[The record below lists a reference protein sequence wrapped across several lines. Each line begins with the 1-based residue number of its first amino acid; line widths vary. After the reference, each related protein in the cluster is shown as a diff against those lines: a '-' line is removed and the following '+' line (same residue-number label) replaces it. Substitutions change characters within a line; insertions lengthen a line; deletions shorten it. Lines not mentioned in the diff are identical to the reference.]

1 MVCAEF
7 SVCFWHCSWSSHF
20 CPRLRWQRIRR
31 GLTKPSPRPSQWTGT
46 RRRPIPPAQEQPKNE
61 NPPAPEEPKTF
72 TVTYTDGVGGAVF
85 DNEVHSNL
93 PSGTATPAFSG
104 SLAREGYTFAGWN
117 PAVAETVTADVT
129 YAAKWEEGKTGP
141 RRVTLPTIPG
151 PDVDLAALDTGHKI
165 DVRFTVLYVGDEFNI
180 GYNYGSSE
188 KTKFV
193 CQYKTNHSDTAYNN
207 HTIAISD
214 IKAAASRASVN
225 SGYQIVGW
233 SKESNANPTTWSLN
247 KSGTTAC
254 NKGSTIYL
262 VAKNPNP
269 TTKYT
274 YTLNYDA
281 NGGTGAPSAD
291 SWSTTDASIRYH
303 SFTVKNTIPTREG
316 YVFKGWK
323 AKDGADT
330 IYAGGALCSVSQQ
343 GNDVVKN
350 GNTWTRTLYAVWEE
364 AVPSKPEWSDI
375 RREMQKVSV
384 HVTCINPD
392 VNHTEKTY
400 SYKESNDDTIGSVQ
414 DSAGSY
420 TCTVTVH
427 LGRYRLQYNQDFNRE
442 HEFASSLTA
451 DVVLQY
457 NGTGWVIASAL
468 PLELKLTCGSAPTPN
483 PPGSDVLNSLKVL
496 VKCDSKTYHFEKP
509 YKMDDGDYRLEK
521 VDDNTYTVIV
531 LADKY
536 VEKYNA
542 VYPGHTL
549 FDNNTKTIKLVY
561 RYGAWTV
568 VGSNGV
574 TFNVSCEQKYTVT
587 YTDGVDG
594 EVIFA
599 DQVSYKKPGEKTPK
613 FRGTPTRTGY
623 KFIGWEPAVVG
634 TVTANA
640 TYTAQWVS
648 ISDLDPAPELVSSLY
663 MNFQCT
669 NENASHDHRSEMIA
683 IGYGIGAGG
692 VIVTDAA
699 GNPVYNKD
707 GNITA
712 VITFYQDSGFLNEY
726 NKRTGVAHRYADY
739 EPKTKSVDGVLIGE
753 VFHMYKKD
761 YPVVF
766 DVVCGSLYTVTYKDG
781 TNGTVFADDVHSNL
795 NANAAT
801 PAFVGGT
808 PTRPGYVFTGWN
820 PAVAATVTGN
830 ATYTAV
836 WEKDANGNGK
846 PDKDEEK
853 YTVTYTDGVEN
864 EEIFAD
870 ETYSDLLSGT
880 ATPAFNGTPTRKG
893 YAFTGWN
900 PAVAATVTGNATY
913 AAVWEEA
920 APPKPDKPTPPTDE
934 IGGATVAVKCITGHG
949 DLSWK
954 IDSSTFT
961 VGEVTGDDTTGY
973 TCTVTVQ
980 AEVYVNAFNSDKK
993 ANGVKHTLADDAE
1006 KTFTM
1011 TYVNGAWTG
1020 PTNPAVTFE
1029 VKCEEELVPVHLV
1042 IYRNGD
1048 TSKAYKDVALES
1060 QPKGH
1065 VIDLS
1070 TIDIAD
1076 YYTGNYE
1083 FYGWYDDGA
1092 WNNYKAN
1099 PANPPAGLK
1108 EKTVNGWTN
1117 LKCMVYDKYQVVYFQ
1132 SEEALR
1138 DFQND
1143 HSKTEGRLYSTT
1155 ALFGSTLPTADAP
1168 TPTRT
1173 GYTFKFWSREG
1184 QNGDV
1189 TGQTVNGWTNL
1200 YAVWEKNT
1208 YTVTYTDGVD
1218 GEAFADQA
1226 YTAKYED
1233 ATPAFEGTPTRKG
1246 FVFDGWNPE
1255 VAETVTEDVTYTAQW
1270 KPVQPDKKAIEGA
1283 IGRGVAVVCDNQNV
1297 KHGAKAYKVTLG
1309 EYTASNVMGTA
1320 ADGYTCTVT
1329 VRAAKFIEKYSSDM
1343 SDAVHTLI
1351 AGEPAEKTIEL
1362 KWNGEKWVAETEL
1375 PVTFH
1380 TLCPPEQPSKKDI
1393 EGAIGRGV
1401 KIVCDNQNV
1410 KHGGKDYKPTQ
1421 GEYTVSD
1428 VTGTA
1433 SEGYT
1438 CTITVKAA
1446 KIIEKYSSDMGKT
1459 HALIVGEQAEKTVE
1473 LKWDGE
1479 KWVAKTELPIT
1490 FHVECPPEK
1499 PTYDELKGLGIN
1511 AKVDCTTTTAHN
1523 GKSYTLIEDTYNVS
1537 DPERKGTAYTC
1548 ILTVNAKDYVA
1559 KYNAEENVGP
1569 HTLDDRDSKTIEL
1582 TWNGEKWT
1590 AAETSVTFNVKCEL
1604 LTVTYTDGVK
1614 GEEVFA
1620 DVVYND
1626 IPYGTNTPAFGTK
1639 DPTRKG
1645 YKFLGWEPVVADT
1658 VTENATY
1665 VAQWEKLYT
1674 VTYTDGAKG
1683 KAFEDQVFTDLESGT
1698 KTPEFNGTPTRKGY
1712 KFLGWE
1718 PVVAD
1723 TVTENVTY
1731 TAPVGRTLH
1740 RYLHRRREGQG
1751 VQGSGLQRS

>member
-1 MVCAEF
+1 MKNHGLRRIFSLFLALFMVFTLLPTTALAED
-7 SVCFWHCSWSSHF
+7 
-20 CPRLRWQRIRR
+20 
-31 GLTKPSPRPSQWTGT
+31 TTGADET
-46 RRRPIPPAQEQPKNE
+46 QPKTVAVDEGEKKTDPPAQEQPKNE
-61 NPPAPEEPKTF
+61 NPPAPEDPKTF

-104 SLAREGYTFAGWN
+104 SLAREGYTFVGWN

-233 SKESNANPTTWSLN
+233 SKESNANPTTWPLN

-291 SWSTTDASIRYH
+291 SWSTTDAAIRYH

-323 AKDGADT
+323 ANDGSDT
-330 IYAGGALCSVSQQ
+330 IYTGGMTCAVSQY

-364 AVPSKPEWSDI
+364 A
-375 RREMQKVSV
+375 
-384 HVTCINPD
+384 T
-392 VNHTEKTY
+392 
-400 SYKESNDDTIGSVQ
+400 
-414 DSAGSY
+414 
-420 TCTVTVH
+420 
-427 LGRYRLQYNQDFNRE
+427 
-442 HEFASSLTA
+442 
-451 DVVLQY
+451 
-457 NGTGWVIASAL
+457 
-468 PLELKLTCGSAPTPN
+468 
-483 PPGSDVLNSLKVL
+483 
-496 VKCDSKTYHFEKP
+496 
-509 YKMDDGDYRLEK
+509 
-521 VDDNTYTVIV
+521 
-531 LADKY
+531 
-536 VEKYNA
+536 
-542 VYPGHTL
+542 
-549 FDNNTKTIKLVY
+549 
-561 RYGAWTV
+561 
-568 VGSNGV
+568 
-574 TFNVSCEQKYTVT
+574 
-587 YTDGVDG
+587 
-594 EVIFA
+594 
-599 DQVSYKKPGEKTPK
+599 
-613 FRGTPTRTGY
+613 
-623 KFIGWEPAVVG
+623 
-634 TVTANA
+634 
-640 TYTAQWVS
+640 
-648 ISDLDPAPELVSSLY
+648 
-663 MNFQCT
+663 
-669 NENASHDHRSEMIA
+669 
-683 IGYGIGAGG
+683 
-692 VIVTDAA
+692 
-699 GNPVYNKD
+699 
-707 GNITA
+707 
-712 VITFYQDSGFLNEY
+712 
-726 NKRTGVAHRYADY
+726 
-739 EPKTKSVDGVLIGE
+739 
-753 VFHMYKKD
+753 
-761 YPVVF
+761 
-766 DVVCGSLYTVTYKDG
+766 
-781 TNGTVFADDVHSNL
+781 
-795 NANAAT
+795 
-801 PAFVGGT
+801 
-808 PTRPGYVFTGWN
+808 
-820 PAVAATVTGN
+820 
-830 ATYTAV
+830 
-836 WEKDANGNGK
+836 
-846 PDKDEEK
+846 
-853 YTVTYTDGVEN
+853 
-864 EEIFAD
+864 
-870 ETYSDLLSGT
+870 
-880 ATPAFNGTPTRKG
+880 
-893 YAFTGWN
+893 
-900 PAVAATVTGNATY
+900 
-913 AAVWEEA
+913 
-920 APPKPDKPTPPTDE
+920 PPKPDKPTAPGE
-934 IGGATVAVKCITGHG
+934 G
-949 DLSWK
+949 DLSGL
-954 IDSSTFT
+954 IGNIT
-961 VGEVTGDDTTGY
+961 VNCTNGKAAHELKAKGYTLISGSYTTNEVAGDAENGYTYTVTINSQKYVEQFDADTGAAHDPKDASATVTLKHTDNGWAVESGAPVVFNVACVTEIVPPARPGAEDLSNLKAPVDVTCTTKPETHAAVHFSLRGGTYTIGDVAGNETDGY
-973 TCTVTVQ
+973 TCDITVT
-980 AEVYVNAFNSDKK
+980 ADKYVARYNMDY
-993 ANGVKHTLADDAE
+993 GKHTLTGDNT
-1006 KTFTM
+1006 KTLTLK
-1011 TYVNGAWTG
+1011 YVEGQW
-1020 PTNPAVTFE
+1020 AVDTPITFPVE
-1029 VKCEEELVPVHLV
+1029 CEEELFPVHLV

-1083 FYGWYDDGA
+1083 FYGWYDDGLF
-1092 WNNYKAN
+1092 NIYKSD

-1117 LKCMVYDKYQVVYFQ
+1117 LKCMVYDKFQVVYFQ
-1132 SEEALR
+1132 SEEAWR
-1138 DFQND
+1138 DYQND

-1208 YTVTYTDGVD
+1208 YTVTYTDGVN

-1233 ATPAFEGTPTRKG
+1233 ATPAFEGTPARAGYKFLGWEPTVAETVTENATYVAQWEKLYTVTYTDGVGEKAFKDDVHSDLEKDTPTPAFSGGTPTRKG

-1309 EYTASNVMGTA
+1309 EYTVSNVMGTA
-1320 ADGYTCTVT
+1320 ADGYTCTIT

-1410 KHGGKDYKPTQ
+1410 NHWGKDYKPTQ

-1523 GKSYTLIEDTYNVS
+1523 GKSYTLIEGTYNVS

-1614 GEEVFA
+1614 GEEVFE
-1620 DVVYND
+1620 DVVYKD
-1626 IPYGTNTPAFGTK
+1626 IPYGTSTPAFGTK
-1639 DPTRKG
+1639 DPTREG
-1645 YKFLGWEPVVADT
+1645 YKFVGWEPEVAET
-1658 VTENATY
+1658 VTKNVTY
-1665 VAQWEKLYT
+1665 TAKWEKLYT
-1674 VTYTDGAKG
+1674 VTYTDGVKG
-1683 KAFEDQVFTDLESGT
+1683 KAFKDQVYKDLESGT
-1698 KTPEFNGTPTRKGY
+1698 DTPKFDGKPTRKGY
-1712 KFLGWE
+1712 TFTGWS
-1718 PVVAD
+1718 PKVTD
-1723 TVTENVTY
+1723 TVTKDVTY
-1731 TAPVGRTLH
+1731 VAQWKSVKNGKDNIPKTGDSEIVMVL
-1740 RYLHRRREGQG
+1740 
-1751 VQGSGLQRS
+1751 GSVLLFSFCGAAAVSVYDRKRKHF

>member
-1 MVCAEF
+1 MVFTLLPTTALAED
-7 SVCFWHCSWSSHF
+7 
-20 CPRLRWQRIRR
+20 
-31 GLTKPSPRPSQWTGT
+31 TTGADET
-46 RRRPIPPAQEQPKNE
+46 QPKTVVVNEGEKKTDPPAQEQPKNE

-72 TVTYTDGVGGAVF
+72 TVTYIDGADGAVF
-85 DNEVHSNL
+85 PNQVYRDLS
-93 PSGTATPAFSG
+93 SGTPTPAFSG
-104 SLAREGYTFAGWN
+104 TPAREGYTFAGWN
-117 PAVAETVTADVT
+117 PAVAETVTANVT
-129 YAAKWEEGKTGP
+129 YVAQWEAGKTSA

-151 PDVDLAALDTGHKI
+151 PDVDPAALNTGHKI

-188 KTKFV
+188 KTQFV

-291 SWSTTDASIRYH
+291 SWSTTDAAIRYH

-323 AKDGADT
+323 ANDGSDT
-330 IYAGGALCSVSQQ
+330 IYTGGMTCAVSQY

-364 AVPSKPEWSDI
+364 A
-375 RREMQKVSV
+375 
-384 HVTCINPD
+384 T
-392 VNHTEKTY
+392 
-400 SYKESNDDTIGSVQ
+400 
-414 DSAGSY
+414 
-420 TCTVTVH
+420 
-427 LGRYRLQYNQDFNRE
+427 
-442 HEFASSLTA
+442 
-451 DVVLQY
+451 
-457 NGTGWVIASAL
+457 
-468 PLELKLTCGSAPTPN
+468 
-483 PPGSDVLNSLKVL
+483 
-496 VKCDSKTYHFEKP
+496 
-509 YKMDDGDYRLEK
+509 
-521 VDDNTYTVIV
+521 
-531 LADKY
+531 
-536 VEKYNA
+536 
-542 VYPGHTL
+542 
-549 FDNNTKTIKLVY
+549 
-561 RYGAWTV
+561 
-568 VGSNGV
+568 
-574 TFNVSCEQKYTVT
+574 
-587 YTDGVDG
+587 
-594 EVIFA
+594 
-599 DQVSYKKPGEKTPK
+599 
-613 FRGTPTRTGY
+613 
-623 KFIGWEPAVVG
+623 
-634 TVTANA
+634 
-640 TYTAQWVS
+640 
-648 ISDLDPAPELVSSLY
+648 
-663 MNFQCT
+663 
-669 NENASHDHRSEMIA
+669 
-683 IGYGIGAGG
+683 
-692 VIVTDAA
+692 
-699 GNPVYNKD
+699 
-707 GNITA
+707 
-712 VITFYQDSGFLNEY
+712 
-726 NKRTGVAHRYADY
+726 
-739 EPKTKSVDGVLIGE
+739 
-753 VFHMYKKD
+753 
-761 YPVVF
+761 
-766 DVVCGSLYTVTYKDG
+766 
-781 TNGTVFADDVHSNL
+781 
-795 NANAAT
+795 
-801 PAFVGGT
+801 
-808 PTRPGYVFTGWN
+808 
-820 PAVAATVTGN
+820 
-830 ATYTAV
+830 
-836 WEKDANGNGK
+836 
-846 PDKDEEK
+846 
-853 YTVTYTDGVEN
+853 
-864 EEIFAD
+864 
-870 ETYSDLLSGT
+870 
-880 ATPAFNGTPTRKG
+880 
-893 YAFTGWN
+893 
-900 PAVAATVTGNATY
+900 
-913 AAVWEEA
+913 
-920 APPKPDKPTPPTDE
+920 PPKPDKPTAPGE
-934 IGGATVAVKCITGHG
+934 G
-949 DLSWK
+949 DLSGL
-954 IDSSTFT
+954 IGNIT
-961 VGEVTGDDTTGY
+961 VNCTNGKAAHELKAKGYTLISGSYTTNEVAGDAENGYTYTVTINSQKYVEQFDADTGAAHDPKDASATVTLKYTDNGWTVTSGTPVVFNVACVTEIVPPARPGAEDLSNLKAPVDVTCTTKPETHAAVHFSLRGGTYTIGDVAGNETDGY
-973 TCTVTVQ
+973 TCDITVT
-980 AEVYVNAFNSDKK
+980 ADKYVARYNMDY
-993 ANGVKHTLADDAE
+993 GKHTLTGDNT
-1006 KTFTM
+1006 KTLTLK
-1011 TYVNGAWTG
+1011 YVEGQW
-1020 PTNPAVTFE
+1020 AVDTPITFPVE
-1029 VKCEEELVPVHLV
+1029 CEEELVPVHLV

-1083 FYGWYDDGA
+1083 FYGWYDDGLF
-1092 WNNYKAN
+1092 NIYKSD

-1132 SEEALR
+1132 SEEAWR

-1208 YTVTYTDGVD
+1208 YTVTYTDGVN

-1233 ATPAFEGTPTRKG
+1233 ATPAFEGTPARAGYKFLGWEPTVAETVTENATYVAQWEKLYTVTYTDGVGEKAFKDDVHSDLEKDTPTPAFSGGTPTRKG

-1309 EYTASNVMGTA
+1309 EYTVSNVMGTA

-1343 SDAVHTLI
+1343 GDAVHTLI

-1410 KHGGKDYKPTQ
+1410 NHWGKDYKPTQ

-1459 HALIVGEQAEKTVE
+1459 HDLIIGEAAEKTVE

-1499 PTYDELKGLGIN
+1499 PTYDDLKELGIDT
-1511 AKVDCTTTTAHN
+1511 KVHCATTTAHTDAT
-1523 GKSYTLIEDTYNVS
+1523 YALIGGTYEIS
-1537 DPERKGTAYTC
+1537 DPARKGTVYTC
-1548 ILTVNAKDYVA
+1548 TLTVKAKDYVA

-1614 GEEVFA
+1614 GEEVFE
-1620 DVVYND
+1620 DVVYKD
-1626 IPYGTNTPAFGTK
+1626 IPYGTSTPAFGTK

-1645 YKFLGWEPVVADT
+1645 YKFVGWEPEVAET
-1658 VTENATY
+1658 VTKNVTY
-1665 VAQWEKLYT
+1665 TAKWEKLYT
-1674 VTYTDGAKG
+1674 VTYTDGVKG
-1683 KAFEDQVFTDLESGT
+1683 KAFKDQVYSDLEAGT
-1698 KTPEFNGTPTRKGY
+1698 DTPKFDGKPTRKGY
-1712 KFLGWE
+1712 TFTGWS
-1718 PVVAD
+1718 PKVTD
-1723 TVTENVTY
+1723 TVTKDVTY
-1731 TAPVGRTLH
+1731 VAQWKSVKNGKDNIPKTGDSEIVMVL
-1740 RYLHRRREGQG
+1740 
-1751 VQGSGLQRS
+1751 GSVLLFSFCGAAAVSVYDRKRKHF

>member
-31 GLTKPSPRPSQWTGT
+31 GLTEPSPRPSQWTGA
-46 RRRPIPPAQEQPKNE
+46 RRRPTPPAQEQPKNE
-61 NPPAPEEPKTF
+61 NPPAPEDPKTF

-85 DNEVHSNL
+85 DNDVHSNL

-104 SLAREGYTFAGWN
+104 SLAREGYTFVGWN

-129 YAAKWEEGKTGP
+129 YAAQWEEGKTNA
-141 RRVTLPTIPG
+141 RRVPLPTIPK
-151 PDVDLAALDTGHKI
+151 PDPAPADLNTGHKI

-323 AKDGADT
+323 ANDGSDT
-330 IYAGGALCSVSQQ
+330 IYTGGMTCAVSQY

-364 AVPSKPEWSDI
+364 A
-375 RREMQKVSV
+375 
-384 HVTCINPD
+384 
-392 VNHTEKTY
+392 
-400 SYKESNDDTIGSVQ
+400 
-414 DSAGSY
+414 
-420 TCTVTVH
+420 
-427 LGRYRLQYNQDFNRE
+427 
-442 HEFASSLTA
+442 
-451 DVVLQY
+451 
-457 NGTGWVIASAL
+457 
-468 PLELKLTCGSAPTPN
+468 
-483 PPGSDVLNSLKVL
+483 
-496 VKCDSKTYHFEKP
+496 
-509 YKMDDGDYRLEK
+509 
-521 VDDNTYTVIV
+521 
-531 LADKY
+531 
-536 VEKYNA
+536 
-542 VYPGHTL
+542 
-549 FDNNTKTIKLVY
+549 
-561 RYGAWTV
+561 
-568 VGSNGV
+568 
-574 TFNVSCEQKYTVT
+574 
-587 YTDGVDG
+587 
-594 EVIFA
+594 
-599 DQVSYKKPGEKTPK
+599 
-613 FRGTPTRTGY
+613 
-623 KFIGWEPAVVG
+623 
-634 TVTANA
+634 
-640 TYTAQWVS
+640 
-648 ISDLDPAPELVSSLY
+648 
-663 MNFQCT
+663 
-669 NENASHDHRSEMIA
+669 
-683 IGYGIGAGG
+683 
-692 VIVTDAA
+692 
-699 GNPVYNKD
+699 
-707 GNITA
+707 
-712 VITFYQDSGFLNEY
+712 
-726 NKRTGVAHRYADY
+726 
-739 EPKTKSVDGVLIGE
+739 
-753 VFHMYKKD
+753 
-761 YPVVF
+761 
-766 DVVCGSLYTVTYKDG
+766 
-781 TNGTVFADDVHSNL
+781 
-795 NANAAT
+795 
-801 PAFVGGT
+801 
-808 PTRPGYVFTGWN
+808 
-820 PAVAATVTGN
+820 
-830 ATYTAV
+830 
-836 WEKDANGNGK
+836 
-846 PDKDEEK
+846 
-853 YTVTYTDGVEN
+853 
-864 EEIFAD
+864 
-870 ETYSDLLSGT
+870 
-880 ATPAFNGTPTRKG
+880 
-893 YAFTGWN
+893 
-900 PAVAATVTGNATY
+900 
-913 AAVWEEA
+913 
-920 APPKPDKPTPPTDE
+920 APPKPDKPTAPGE
-934 IGGATVAVKCITGHG
+934 G
-949 DLSWK
+949 DLSGL
-954 IDSSTFT
+954 IGNIT
-961 VGEVTGDDTTGY
+961 VNCTNEAATHDPKSKSYALISGSYTTSEVAGDAENGYTYTVTINSQKYVEQFDTDTGAAHDPKDASATVTLKHTDNGWAVESGAPVVFNVACVTEIVPPARPGAEDLAKLEAPVEVVCTTKPETHTAAPFSLIEGTYDIGDVSGNETDGY
-973 TCTVTVQ
+973 TCDITVT
-980 AEVYVNAFNSDKK
+980 AGNYVALYNTDF
-993 ANGVKHTLADDAE
+993 GKHTLTGDNS
-1006 KTFTM
+1006 KTLTLK
-1011 TYVNGAWTG
+1011 YVEGRWVVND
-1020 PTNPAVTFE
+1020 PVTFPVE
-1029 VKCEEELVPVHLV
+1029 CEEELFPVHLV

-1048 TSKAYKDVALES
+1048 TSKAYKDIPLKS

-1076 YYTGNYE
+1076 YYTGNYK

-1208 YTVTYTDGVD
+1208 YTVTYTDGVN

-1233 ATPAFEGTPTRKG
+1233 ATPAFEGTPTRAGYKFLGWEPTVAETVTENATYVAQWEKLYTVTYTDGVGGKAFDDDVHSDLEKDTPTPAFSGDTPTRKG

-1255 VAETVTEDVTYTAQW
+1255 VAETVTKDVTYTAQW

-1283 IGRGVAVVCDNQNV
+1283 IGRGVAVVCDNQNA

-1309 EYTASNVMGTA
+1309 EYTVSNVMGAA

-1410 KHGGKDYKPTQ
+1410 NHWGKDYKPTQ
-1421 GEYTVSD
+1421 GEYIVSD

-1459 HALIVGEQAEKTVE
+1459 HALIVGEQAEKAVE
-1473 LKWDGE
+1473 LKWNGE

-1614 GEEVFA
+1614 GEEVFE
-1620 DVVYND
+1620 DVVYKD
-1626 IPYGTNTPAFGTK
+1626 IPYGTSTPAFGTK

-1645 YKFLGWEPVVADT
+1645 YKFVGWEPEVA
-1658 VTENATY
+1658 E
-1665 VAQWEKLYT
+1665 
-1674 VTYTDGAKG
+1674 
-1683 KAFEDQVFTDLESGT
+1683 
-1698 KTPEFNGTPTRKGY
+1698 
-1712 KFLGWE
+1712 
-1718 PVVAD
+1718 

-1731 TAPVGRTLH
+1731 TAKWEELYTVT
-1740 RYLHRRREGQG
+1740 YTDG
-1751 VQGSGLQRS
+1751 VKGKAFKDQVYSDLEAGTDTPKFDGKPTRKGYTFTGWSPKVTDTVTKDVTYVAQWKSVKNGKDNIPKTGDSEIVMVLGSVLLFSFCGAAAVSVYDRKRKHF

>member
-1 MVCAEF
+1 
-7 SVCFWHCSWSSHF
+7 
-20 CPRLRWQRIRR
+20 
-31 GLTKPSPRPSQWTGT
+31 
-46 RRRPIPPAQEQPKNE
+46 
-61 NPPAPEEPKTF
+61 
-72 TVTYTDGVGGAVF
+72 
-85 DNEVHSNL
+85 
-93 PSGTATPAFSG
+93 
-104 SLAREGYTFAGWN
+104 
-117 PAVAETVTADVT
+117 VTADVT
-129 YAAKWEEGKTGP
+129 YAAKWEAGKTSA
-141 RRVTLPTIPG
+141 RRVTVPPIPDPG
-151 PDVDLAALDTGHKI
+151 VAPAALNTGHKI
-165 DVRFTVLYVGDEFNI
+165 DVTFTVLYVGDEFNI

-214 IKAAASRASVN
+214 IKAAAGRASVN

-254 NKGSTIYL
+254 NKGTTIYL

-323 AKDGADT
+323 AKDGSDT
-330 IYAGGALCSVSQQ
+330 IYTGGTLCSVSQQ

-364 AVPSKPEWSDI
+364 DAPAQPTPLDEAGVKALLGENAVQIICTNAQIGHGSKTFGLIDGTFTVHQSNNRCEVVINGFSSYMSEFDAAVSVPAGTHITDNSMAGQNRTKINLVWSDG
-375 RREMQKVSV
+375 KWTAADAPAKY
-384 HVTCINPD
+384 HVLCSSQPAEPTAPGEGDLENI
-392 VNHTEKTY
+392 EKLVRIVCDRNIHDA
-400 SYKESNDDTIGSVQ
+400 KEYGVI
-414 DSAGSY
+414 AGSCEFGDIDMTGDVP
-420 TCTVTVH
+420 TCPVTIQAAEYVK
-427 LGRYRLQYNQDFNRE
+427 
-442 HEFASSLTA
+442 A
-451 DVVLQY
+451 Y
-457 NGTGWVIASAL
+457 NGTIGVEHTITGDTERLLILAWDANNNVWRPMTDTPVTFTVICPPAKPGAEDLAKLEAPVEVACTTKPETHTAASFAL
-468 PLELKLTCGSAPTPN
+468 IEG
-483 PPGSDVLNSLKVL
+483 
-496 VKCDSKTYHFEKP
+496 
-509 YKMDDGDYRLEK
+509 
-521 VDDNTYTVIV
+521 TYTVGDVSGNETDGYTCDIIIT
-531 LADKY
+531 ADEYVTKYNTDFGKHTLTGDNTKPLTLKY
-536 VEKYNA
+536 VE
-542 VYPGHTL
+542 G
-549 FDNNTKTIKLVY
+549 
-561 RYGAWTV
+561 RWV
-568 VGSNGV
+568 VNDPV
-574 TFNVSCEQKYTVT
+574 TF
-587 YTDGVDG
+587 
-594 EVIFA
+594 
-599 DQVSYKKPGEKTPK
+599 
-613 FRGTPTRTGY
+613 
-623 KFIGWEPAVVG
+623 
-634 TVTANA
+634 
-640 TYTAQWVS
+640 
-648 ISDLDPAPELVSSLY
+648 
-663 MNFQCT
+663 
-669 NENASHDHRSEMIA
+669 
-683 IGYGIGAGG
+683 
-692 VIVTDAA
+692 
-699 GNPVYNKD
+699 PV
-707 GNITA
+707 
-712 VITFYQDSGFLNEY
+712 E
-726 NKRTGVAHRYADY
+726 
-739 EPKTKSVDGVLIGE
+739 
-753 VFHMYKKD
+753 
-761 YPVVF
+761 
-766 DVVCGSLYTVTYKDG
+766 
-781 TNGTVFADDVHSNL
+781 
-795 NANAAT
+795 
-801 PAFVGGT
+801 
-808 PTRPGYVFTGWN
+808 
-820 PAVAATVTGN
+820 
-830 ATYTAV
+830 
-836 WEKDANGNGK
+836 
-846 PDKDEEK
+846 
-853 YTVTYTDGVEN
+853 
-864 EEIFAD
+864 
-870 ETYSDLLSGT
+870 
-880 ATPAFNGTPTRKG
+880 
-893 YAFTGWN
+893 
-900 PAVAATVTGNATY
+900 
-913 AAVWEEA
+913 
-920 APPKPDKPTPPTDE
+920 
-934 IGGATVAVKCITGHG
+934 
-949 DLSWK
+949 
-954 IDSSTFT
+954 
-961 VGEVTGDDTTGY
+961 
-973 TCTVTVQ
+973 
-980 AEVYVNAFNSDKK
+980 
-993 ANGVKHTLADDAE
+993 
-1006 KTFTM
+1006 
-1011 TYVNGAWTG
+1011 
-1020 PTNPAVTFE
+1020 
-1029 VKCEEELVPVHLV
+1029 CEEELFPVHLV

-1083 FYGWYDDGA
+1083 FYGWYDDGLF
-1092 WNNYKAN
+1092 NIYKSD

-1155 ALFGSTLPTADAP
+1155 APFGSTLPTADAP

-1208 YTVTYTDGVD
+1208 YTVTYTDGVN

-1226 YTAKYED
+1226 YTVKYED
-1233 ATPAFEGTPTRKG
+1233 ATPAFEGTPARKG

-1255 VAETVTEDVTYTAQW
+1255 VAETVTDNATYTAQW

-1309 EYTASNVMGTA
+1309 EYTVSNVMGTA
-1320 ADGYTCTVT
+1320 ADGYTCTIT

-1410 KHGGKDYKPTQ
+1410 NHWGKDYKPTQ

-1523 GKSYTLIEDTYNVS
+1523 GKSYTLIEGTYNVS

-1614 GEEVFA
+1614 GEEVFE
-1620 DVVYND
+1620 DVVYKD
-1626 IPYGTNTPAFGTK
+1626 IPYGTSTPAFGTK
-1639 DPTRKG
+1639 DPTREG
-1645 YKFLGWEPVVADT
+1645 YKFVGWEPEVAET
-1658 VTENATY
+1658 VTKNVTY
-1665 VAQWEKLYT
+1665 TAKWEKLYT
-1674 VTYTDGAKG
+1674 VTYTDGVKG
-1683 KAFEDQVFTDLESGT
+1683 KAFKDQVYKDLESGT
-1698 KTPEFNGTPTRKGY
+1698 DTPKFDGKPTRKGY
-1712 KFLGWE
+1712 TFTGWS
-1718 PVVAD
+1718 PKVTD
-1723 TVTENVTY
+1723 TVTKDVTY
-1731 TAPVGRTLH
+1731 VAQWKSVKNGKDNIPKTGDSEIVMVL
-1740 RYLHRRREGQG
+1740 
-1751 VQGSGLQRS
+1751 GSVLLFSFCGAAAVSVYDRKRKHF

>member
-1 MVCAEF
+1 MQTVCASGMDHQMKGEYFKMKNHGLRRIF
-7 SVCFWHCSWSSHF
+7 SLLLALFMVFTLL
-20 CPRLRWQRIRR
+20 PTTALAED
-31 GLTKPSPRPSQWTGT
+31 TTGADET
-46 RRRPIPPAQEQPKNE
+46 PPKTVVVDEGEKKTDPPAQEQPKNE
-61 NPPAPEEPKTF
+61 NPPAPEDPKTF

-104 SLAREGYTFAGWN
+104 SLAREGYTFVGWN

-129 YAAKWEEGKTGP
+129 YAAKWEEGKTNA
-141 RRVTLPTIPG
+141 RRVPLPTIPK
-151 PDVDLAALDTGHKI
+151 PDPAPADLNTGHKI

-291 SWSTTDASIRYH
+291 SWSTTDAAIRYH

-323 AKDGADT
+323 ANDGSDT
-330 IYAGGALCSVSQQ
+330 IYTGGMTCAVSQY

-364 AVPSKPEWSDI
+364 A
-375 RREMQKVSV
+375 
-384 HVTCINPD
+384 T
-392 VNHTEKTY
+392 
-400 SYKESNDDTIGSVQ
+400 
-414 DSAGSY
+414 
-420 TCTVTVH
+420 
-427 LGRYRLQYNQDFNRE
+427 
-442 HEFASSLTA
+442 
-451 DVVLQY
+451 
-457 NGTGWVIASAL
+457 
-468 PLELKLTCGSAPTPN
+468 
-483 PPGSDVLNSLKVL
+483 
-496 VKCDSKTYHFEKP
+496 
-509 YKMDDGDYRLEK
+509 
-521 VDDNTYTVIV
+521 
-531 LADKY
+531 
-536 VEKYNA
+536 
-542 VYPGHTL
+542 
-549 FDNNTKTIKLVY
+549 
-561 RYGAWTV
+561 
-568 VGSNGV
+568 
-574 TFNVSCEQKYTVT
+574 
-587 YTDGVDG
+587 
-594 EVIFA
+594 
-599 DQVSYKKPGEKTPK
+599 
-613 FRGTPTRTGY
+613 
-623 KFIGWEPAVVG
+623 
-634 TVTANA
+634 
-640 TYTAQWVS
+640 
-648 ISDLDPAPELVSSLY
+648 
-663 MNFQCT
+663 
-669 NENASHDHRSEMIA
+669 
-683 IGYGIGAGG
+683 
-692 VIVTDAA
+692 
-699 GNPVYNKD
+699 
-707 GNITA
+707 
-712 VITFYQDSGFLNEY
+712 
-726 NKRTGVAHRYADY
+726 
-739 EPKTKSVDGVLIGE
+739 
-753 VFHMYKKD
+753 
-761 YPVVF
+761 
-766 DVVCGSLYTVTYKDG
+766 
-781 TNGTVFADDVHSNL
+781 
-795 NANAAT
+795 
-801 PAFVGGT
+801 
-808 PTRPGYVFTGWN
+808 
-820 PAVAATVTGN
+820 
-830 ATYTAV
+830 
-836 WEKDANGNGK
+836 
-846 PDKDEEK
+846 
-853 YTVTYTDGVEN
+853 
-864 EEIFAD
+864 
-870 ETYSDLLSGT
+870 
-880 ATPAFNGTPTRKG
+880 
-893 YAFTGWN
+893 
-900 PAVAATVTGNATY
+900 
-913 AAVWEEA
+913 
-920 APPKPDKPTPPTDE
+920 PPKPDKPTAPGE
-934 IGGATVAVKCITGHG
+934 G
-949 DLSWK
+949 DLSGL
-954 IDSSTFT
+954 IGNIT
-961 VGEVTGDDTTGY
+961 VNCTNGKAAHELKTKGYTLISGSYTTSEVAGDAENGYTYTVTINSQKYVEQFDTDTGAAHDPKGVNATVTLKYTDNGWTVEKSGAPVVFDVACVTEIVPPTKPGAEDLSNLKAPVDVTCTTKPETHAAVHFSLRGGTYTIGDVAGNETDGY
-973 TCTVTVQ
+973 TCDITVT
-980 AEVYVNAFNSDKK
+980 ADKYVARYNMDY
-993 ANGVKHTLADDAE
+993 GKHTLTGDNT
-1006 KTFTM
+1006 KTLTLK
-1011 TYVNGAWTG
+1011 YVEGQW
-1020 PTNPAVTFE
+1020 AVDTPITFPVE
-1029 VKCEEELVPVHLV
+1029 CEEELFPVHLV

-1070 TIDIAD
+1070 TIDITD

-1083 FYGWYDDGA
+1083 FYGWYDDGMF
-1092 WNNYKAN
+1092 NIYKSD

-1155 ALFGSTLPTADAP
+1155 APFGSTLPTADAP

-1208 YTVTYTDGVD
+1208 YTVTYTDGVN

-1233 ATPAFEGTPTRKG
+1233 ATPAFEGTPARAGYKFLGWEPTVAETVTENATYVAQWEKLYTVTYTDGVGEKAFKDDVHSDLEKDTPTPAFSGDTPTRKG

-1297 KHGAKAYKVTLG
+1297 NHGEKKYKPTLG
-1309 EYTASNVMGTA
+1309 EYTVSNVMGTA

-1343 SDAVHTLI
+1343 GDAVHTLI

-1410 KHGGKDYKPTQ
+1410 NHWGKDYKPTQ

-1446 KIIEKYSSDMGKT
+1446 KIVEKYGSDFGKP
-1459 HALIVGEQAEKTVE
+1459 HDLIIGEAAEKTVE

-1523 GKSYTLIEDTYNVS
+1523 DKSYTLIEGTYEVS

-1614 GEEVFA
+1614 GEEVFE
-1620 DVVYND
+1620 DVVYKD
-1626 IPYGTNTPAFGTK
+1626 IPYGTSTPAFGTK
-1639 DPTRKG
+1639 DPTREG
-1645 YKFLGWEPVVADT
+1645 YKFVGWEPEVAET
-1658 VTENATY
+1658 VTENVTY
-1665 VAQWEKLYT
+1665 TAKWEKLYT

-1683 KAFEDQVFTDLESGT
+1683 KAFKDQVYSDLEAGT
-1698 KTPEFNGTPTRKGY
+1698 DTPKFDGKPTRKGY
-1712 KFLGWE
+1712 TFTGWS
-1718 PVVAD
+1718 PKVTD
-1723 TVTENVTY
+1723 TVTKDVTY
-1731 TAPVGRTLH
+1731 VAQWKSVKNGKDNIPKTGDSEIVMVL
-1740 RYLHRRREGQG
+1740 
-1751 VQGSGLQRS
+1751 GSVLLFSFCGAAAVSVYDRKRKHF

>member
-1 MVCAEF
+1 MDRQMKGEYFKMKNHGLRRIFSLLLALFMVFTLLPTTALAED
-7 SVCFWHCSWSSHF
+7 
-20 CPRLRWQRIRR
+20 
-31 GLTKPSPRPSQWTGT
+31 TTGADET
-46 RRRPIPPAQEQPKNE
+46 QPKTVVVDEGEKKTDPPAQEQPKNE

-72 TVTYTDGVGGAVF
+72 TVTYTDGADGAVF
-85 DNEVHSNL
+85 PNQVSNL
-93 PSGTATPAFSG
+93 PAGTATPAFSG
-104 SLAREGYTFAGWN
+104 TLAREGYTFAGWN
-117 PAVAETVTADVT
+117 PAVAETVTANVT
-129 YAAKWEEGKTGP
+129 YVAQWEAGKTSA
-141 RRVTLPTIPG
+141 RRVTLPTIPE
-151 PDVDLAALDTGHKI
+151 PDIAPAALNTGHKI

-188 KTKFV
+188 KTQFV

-214 IKAAASRASVN
+214 IKAAAGRASVN

-254 NKGSTIYL
+254 NKGTTIYL

-281 NGGTGAPSAD
+281 NGGTGAPSAN

-303 SFTVKNTIPTREG
+303 SFTVKNTTPTREG

-323 AKDGADT
+323 ANDGSDT
-330 IYAGGALCSVSQQ
+330 IYTGGMTCAVSQY

-364 AVPSKPEWSDI
+364 DAPAQPTPLDEAGVKALLGENAVQIICTNTQISHGSKTFGLIDGTFTVHQSNNRCEVVINSFSPYVNEFNAAVSVPAGTHITDNSMAGQNRTKINLVWSDG
-375 RREMQKVSV
+375 KWTAADAPAKY
-384 HVTCINPD
+384 HVLCSSQPAEPTAPGEGDLENI
-392 VNHTEKTY
+392 EKLVRIVCDRNIHDA
-400 SYKESNDDTIGSVQ
+400 KEYGVI
-414 DSAGSY
+414 AGSCEFGDIDMTGDVP
-420 TCTVTVH
+420 TCPVTIQAAEYVK
-427 LGRYRLQYNQDFNRE
+427 
-442 HEFASSLTA
+442 A
-451 DVVLQY
+451 Y
-457 NGTGWVIASAL
+457 NGTIGVEHTITGDTERLLILAWDANNNVWRPMTDTPVTFTVICPPAKPGAEDLAKLEAPVEVVCTTKPETHTAAPFSLIEGTYDIGDVSGNETDGYTCDITVTAGNYVAL
-468 PLELKLTCGSAPTPN
+468 YNTDFGKHTLTGDN
-483 PPGSDVLNSLKVL
+483 
-496 VKCDSKTYHFEKP
+496 SKT
-509 YKMDDGDYRLEK
+509 L
-521 VDDNTYTVIV
+521 T
-531 LADKY
+531 LKY
-536 VEKYNA
+536 VE
-542 VYPGHTL
+542 G
-549 FDNNTKTIKLVY
+549 
-561 RYGAWTV
+561 RWV
-568 VGSNGV
+568 VNDPV
-574 TFNVSCEQKYTVT
+574 TF
-587 YTDGVDG
+587 
-594 EVIFA
+594 
-599 DQVSYKKPGEKTPK
+599 
-613 FRGTPTRTGY
+613 
-623 KFIGWEPAVVG
+623 
-634 TVTANA
+634 
-640 TYTAQWVS
+640 
-648 ISDLDPAPELVSSLY
+648 
-663 MNFQCT
+663 
-669 NENASHDHRSEMIA
+669 
-683 IGYGIGAGG
+683 
-692 VIVTDAA
+692 
-699 GNPVYNKD
+699 PV
-707 GNITA
+707 
-712 VITFYQDSGFLNEY
+712 E
-726 NKRTGVAHRYADY
+726 
-739 EPKTKSVDGVLIGE
+739 
-753 VFHMYKKD
+753 
-761 YPVVF
+761 
-766 DVVCGSLYTVTYKDG
+766 
-781 TNGTVFADDVHSNL
+781 
-795 NANAAT
+795 
-801 PAFVGGT
+801 
-808 PTRPGYVFTGWN
+808 
-820 PAVAATVTGN
+820 
-830 ATYTAV
+830 
-836 WEKDANGNGK
+836 
-846 PDKDEEK
+846 
-853 YTVTYTDGVEN
+853 
-864 EEIFAD
+864 
-870 ETYSDLLSGT
+870 
-880 ATPAFNGTPTRKG
+880 
-893 YAFTGWN
+893 
-900 PAVAATVTGNATY
+900 
-913 AAVWEEA
+913 
-920 APPKPDKPTPPTDE
+920 
-934 IGGATVAVKCITGHG
+934 
-949 DLSWK
+949 
-954 IDSSTFT
+954 
-961 VGEVTGDDTTGY
+961 
-973 TCTVTVQ
+973 
-980 AEVYVNAFNSDKK
+980 
-993 ANGVKHTLADDAE
+993 
-1006 KTFTM
+1006 
-1011 TYVNGAWTG
+1011 
-1020 PTNPAVTFE
+1020 
-1029 VKCEEELVPVHLV
+1029 CEEELFPVHLV

-1048 TSKAYKDVALES
+1048 TSKAYKDIPLES

-1076 YYTGNYE
+1076 YYTGNYK

-1208 YTVTYTDGVD
+1208 YTVTYTDGVN
-1218 GEAFADQA
+1218 GKAFADQA

-1246 FVFDGWNPE
+1246 FVFDGWTPE
-1255 VAETVTEDVTYTAQW
+1255 VAETVTDNATYTAQW

-1309 EYTASNVMGTA
+1309 EYTVSDVMGTA

-1401 KIVCDNQNV
+1401 KIVCDNQDVN
-1410 KHGGKDYKPTQ
+1410 HWGKDYKPTQ

-1473 LKWDGE
+1473 LKWNGE

-1559 KYNAEENVGP
+1559 KYNAEESVGP

-1614 GEEVFA
+1614 GEEVFE
-1620 DVVYND
+1620 DVVYKD
-1626 IPYGTNTPAFGTK
+1626 IPYGTSTPAFGTK
-1639 DPTRKG
+1639 DPTREG
-1645 YKFLGWEPVVADT
+1645 YKFVGWEPEVAET
-1658 VTENATY
+1658 VTKNVTY
-1665 VAQWEKLYT
+1665 TAKWEKLYT
-1674 VTYTDGAKG
+1674 VTYTDGVKG
-1683 KAFEDQVFTDLESGT
+1683 KAFKDQVYSDLEAGT
-1698 KTPEFNGTPTRKGY
+1698 DTPKFDGKPTRKGY
-1712 KFLGWE
+1712 TFTGWS
-1718 PVVAD
+1718 PKVTD
-1723 TVTENVTY
+1723 TVTKDVTY
-1731 TAPVGRTLH
+1731 VAQWKSVKNGKDNIPKTGDSEIVMVL
-1740 RYLHRRREGQG
+1740 
-1751 VQGSGLQRS
+1751 GSVLLFSFCGAAAVSVYDRKRKHF

>member
-1 MVCAEF
+1 MMKNHGLRRIFSLFLALFMVFTLLPTTALAED
-7 SVCFWHCSWSSHF
+7 
-20 CPRLRWQRIRR
+20 
-31 GLTKPSPRPSQWTGT
+31 TTGADEPQPKT
-46 RRRPIPPAQEQPKNE
+46 VVVDEGEKKTDPPAQEQPKNE

-72 TVTYTDGVGGAVF
+72 TVTYTDGADGAVF
-85 DNEVHSNL
+85 ADKVYSNL
-93 PSGTATPAFSG
+93 SSGTATPAFSG
-104 SLAREGYTFAGWN
+104 TLARDGYTFAGWN
-117 PAVAETVTADVT
+117 PAVAETVTANVT
-129 YAAKWEEGKTGP
+129 YVAQWEAGKASA

-151 PDVDLAALDTGHKI
+151 PDVDPAALDTGHKI

-291 SWSTTDASIRYH
+291 SWSTTDAAIRYH

-323 AKDGADT
+323 ANDGSDT
-330 IYAGGALCSVSQQ
+330 IYTGGMTCAVSQY

-364 AVPSKPEWSDI
+364 A
-375 RREMQKVSV
+375 
-384 HVTCINPD
+384 T
-392 VNHTEKTY
+392 
-400 SYKESNDDTIGSVQ
+400 
-414 DSAGSY
+414 
-420 TCTVTVH
+420 
-427 LGRYRLQYNQDFNRE
+427 
-442 HEFASSLTA
+442 
-451 DVVLQY
+451 
-457 NGTGWVIASAL
+457 
-468 PLELKLTCGSAPTPN
+468 
-483 PPGSDVLNSLKVL
+483 
-496 VKCDSKTYHFEKP
+496 
-509 YKMDDGDYRLEK
+509 
-521 VDDNTYTVIV
+521 
-531 LADKY
+531 
-536 VEKYNA
+536 
-542 VYPGHTL
+542 
-549 FDNNTKTIKLVY
+549 
-561 RYGAWTV
+561 
-568 VGSNGV
+568 
-574 TFNVSCEQKYTVT
+574 
-587 YTDGVDG
+587 
-594 EVIFA
+594 
-599 DQVSYKKPGEKTPK
+599 
-613 FRGTPTRTGY
+613 
-623 KFIGWEPAVVG
+623 
-634 TVTANA
+634 
-640 TYTAQWVS
+640 
-648 ISDLDPAPELVSSLY
+648 
-663 MNFQCT
+663 
-669 NENASHDHRSEMIA
+669 
-683 IGYGIGAGG
+683 
-692 VIVTDAA
+692 
-699 GNPVYNKD
+699 
-707 GNITA
+707 
-712 VITFYQDSGFLNEY
+712 
-726 NKRTGVAHRYADY
+726 
-739 EPKTKSVDGVLIGE
+739 
-753 VFHMYKKD
+753 
-761 YPVVF
+761 
-766 DVVCGSLYTVTYKDG
+766 
-781 TNGTVFADDVHSNL
+781 
-795 NANAAT
+795 
-801 PAFVGGT
+801 
-808 PTRPGYVFTGWN
+808 
-820 PAVAATVTGN
+820 
-830 ATYTAV
+830 
-836 WEKDANGNGK
+836 
-846 PDKDEEK
+846 
-853 YTVTYTDGVEN
+853 
-864 EEIFAD
+864 
-870 ETYSDLLSGT
+870 
-880 ATPAFNGTPTRKG
+880 
-893 YAFTGWN
+893 
-900 PAVAATVTGNATY
+900 
-913 AAVWEEA
+913 
-920 APPKPDKPTPPTDE
+920 PPKPDKPTAPGE
-934 IGGATVAVKCITGHG
+934 G
-949 DLSWK
+949 DLSGL
-954 IDSSTFT
+954 IGNIT
-961 VGEVTGDDTTGY
+961 VNCTNDKAAHELKTKSYALIPGSYTTGEVEGDAENGYTYTVTINSRKYVEQFDTDTSAAHDPKDATATVTLKHTDNGWTVTGSTPVVFNVACVTEIVPPAKPGAEDLSNLKAPVDVTCTTKPETHAAVHFSLRGGTYTIGDVAGNETDGY
-973 TCTVTVQ
+973 TCDITVT
-980 AEVYVNAFNSDKK
+980 ADKYVARYNMDY
-993 ANGVKHTLADDAE
+993 GKHTLTGDNT
-1006 KTFTM
+1006 KTLTLK
-1011 TYVNGAWTG
+1011 YVEGQW
-1020 PTNPAVTFE
+1020 AVDTPITFPVE
-1029 VKCEEELVPVHLV
+1029 CEEDLFPVHLV
-1042 IYRNGD
+1042 IYRNGN
-1048 TSKAYKDVALES
+1048 TTTAYKDIALES

-1083 FYGWYDDGA
+1083 FYGWYDDGLF
-1092 WNNYKAN
+1092 NIYKSD

-1155 ALFGSTLPTADAP
+1155 APFGSTLPTADAP

-1208 YTVTYTDGVD
+1208 YTVTYTDGVN

-1233 ATPAFEGTPTRKG
+1233 ATPAFEGTPTRAGYKFLGWEPTVAETVTENATYVAQWEKLYTVTYTDGVGEKAFKDDVHSDLEKDTPTPAFSGGTPTRKG

-1297 KHGAKAYKVTLG
+1297 NHGEKKYKPTLG
-1309 EYTASNVMGTA
+1309 EYTVSNVMGTA

-1343 SDAVHTLI
+1343 GDAVHTLI

-1410 KHGGKDYKPTQ
+1410 NHWGKDYKPTQ

-1459 HALIVGEQAEKTVE
+1459 HALIVGEQAEKAVE
-1473 LKWDGE
+1473 LKWNGE

-1523 GKSYTLIEDTYNVS
+1523 GKSYTLIEGTYEVS

-1712 KFLGWE
+1712 KFAGWE
-1718 PVVAD
+1718 PVVSE

-1731 TAPVGRTLH
+1731 TAQWEELYTVT
-1740 RYLHRRREGQG
+1740 YTDG
-1751 VQGSGLQRS
+1751 VKGKAFKDQVYSDLESGTATPKFDGKPKRSGYTFTGWSPKVTDTVTKDVTYVAQWKSTKNGKDNVPKTGDSEIVMVLGSVLLFSFCGAAAVSVYDRKRKHF

>member
-1 MVCAEF
+1 MTA
-7 SVCFWHCSWSSHF
+7 
-20 CPRLRWQRIRR
+20 
-31 GLTKPSPRPSQWTGT
+31 
-46 RRRPIPPAQEQPKNE
+46 N
-61 NPPAPEEPKTF
+61 
-72 TVTYTDGVGGAVF
+72 VTY
-85 DNEVHSNL
+85 
-93 PSGTATPAFSG
+93 
-104 SLAREGYTFAGWN
+104 
-117 PAVAETVTADVT
+117 VAQ
-129 YAAKWEEGKTGP
+129 WEAGKTSA
-141 RRVTLPTIPG
+141 RRVTLPTIPD
-151 PDVDLAALDTGHKI
+151 PDPAPAALNTGHKI
-165 DVRFTVLYVGDEFNI
+165 DVTFTVLYVGDEFRI

-193 CQYKTNHSDTAYNN
+193 CQYSSNHSDTAYNN

-214 IKAAASRASVN
+214 IKAAAGRATVN
-225 SGYQIVGW
+225 SGYTIVGW

-254 NKGSTIYL
+254 NKGTTIYL

-291 SWSTTDASIRYH
+291 SWSTTDAAIRYH

-323 AKDGADT
+323 AKDGSDT
-330 IYAGGALCSVSQQ
+330 IYTGGTLCSVSQQ

-364 AVPSKPEWSDI
+364 DAPAKPTAPDNDTVKALLGENAVQIICTNAQIGHGSKTFGLIDGTFTVYQSNNRCEVVINSLSPYVNEFNAAVSVPAGTHITDNSMAGQNRTKINLVWSDG
-375 RREMQKVSV
+375 KWTAADAPAKY
-384 HVTCINPD
+384 HVLCSLQPVEPTTPGEGDLENI
-392 VNHTEKTY
+392 EKLVRIVCDRNIHDA
-400 SYKESNDDTIGSVQ
+400 KEYGVI
-414 DSAGSY
+414 AGSCEFGGIDMTGDVP
-420 TCTVTVH
+420 TCPVTIRAAKYV
-427 LGRYRLQYNQDFNRE
+427 E
-442 HEFASSLTA
+442 A
-451 DVVLQY
+451 Y
-457 NGTGWVIASAL
+457 NGTIGVEHTITGDTERLLILAWDANNNVWRPMTDTPVTFTVVCPPAKPGAEDL
-468 PLELKLTCGSAPTPN
+468 AKLEAPVEVACTTKPETHAAARFSLIEGTYDIGDVSGNETDGYTCDIIITADEYVTKYNTDFGKHTLTG
-483 PPGSDVLNSLKVL
+483 
-496 VKCDSKTYHFEKP
+496 
-509 YKMDDGDYRLEK
+509 
-521 VDDNTYTVIV
+521 DNTKPLT
-531 LADKY
+531 LKY
-536 VEKYNA
+536 VE
-542 VYPGHTL
+542 G
-549 FDNNTKTIKLVY
+549 
-561 RYGAWTV
+561 RWV
-568 VGSNGV
+568 VNDPV
-574 TFNVSCEQKYTVT
+574 TF
-587 YTDGVDG
+587 
-594 EVIFA
+594 
-599 DQVSYKKPGEKTPK
+599 
-613 FRGTPTRTGY
+613 
-623 KFIGWEPAVVG
+623 AV
-634 TVTANA
+634 
-640 TYTAQWVS
+640 
-648 ISDLDPAPELVSSLY
+648 E
-663 MNFQCT
+663 
-669 NENASHDHRSEMIA
+669 
-683 IGYGIGAGG
+683 
-692 VIVTDAA
+692 
-699 GNPVYNKD
+699 
-707 GNITA
+707 
-712 VITFYQDSGFLNEY
+712 
-726 NKRTGVAHRYADY
+726 
-739 EPKTKSVDGVLIGE
+739 
-753 VFHMYKKD
+753 
-761 YPVVF
+761 
-766 DVVCGSLYTVTYKDG
+766 
-781 TNGTVFADDVHSNL
+781 
-795 NANAAT
+795 
-801 PAFVGGT
+801 
-808 PTRPGYVFTGWN
+808 
-820 PAVAATVTGN
+820 
-830 ATYTAV
+830 
-836 WEKDANGNGK
+836 
-846 PDKDEEK
+846 
-853 YTVTYTDGVEN
+853 
-864 EEIFAD
+864 
-870 ETYSDLLSGT
+870 
-880 ATPAFNGTPTRKG
+880 
-893 YAFTGWN
+893 
-900 PAVAATVTGNATY
+900 
-913 AAVWEEA
+913 
-920 APPKPDKPTPPTDE
+920 
-934 IGGATVAVKCITGHG
+934 
-949 DLSWK
+949 
-954 IDSSTFT
+954 
-961 VGEVTGDDTTGY
+961 
-973 TCTVTVQ
+973 
-980 AEVYVNAFNSDKK
+980 
-993 ANGVKHTLADDAE
+993 
-1006 KTFTM
+1006 
-1011 TYVNGAWTG
+1011 
-1020 PTNPAVTFE
+1020 
-1029 VKCEEELVPVHLV
+1029 CEEELFPVHLV

-1048 TSKAYKDVALES
+1048 TSKAYKDIALEG

-1083 FYGWYDDGA
+1083 FYGWYDDGLF
-1092 WNNYKAN
+1092 NIYKSD

-1208 YTVTYTDGVD
+1208 YTVTYTDGVN

-1233 ATPAFEGTPTRKG
+1233 ATPAFEGTPARAGYKFLGWEPTVAETVTENATYVAQWEKLYTVTYTDGVDGKAFKDDVHSDLEKDTPTPAFSGDTPTRKD

-1309 EYTASNVMGTA
+1309 EYTVSDVMGTA

-1343 SDAVHTLI
+1343 GDAVHTLI

-1410 KHGGKDYKPTQ
+1410 NHWGKDYKPTQ

-1438 CTITVKAA
+1438 CTVTVKAA

-1459 HALIVGEQAEKTVE
+1459 HELIVGEQAEKTVE

-1511 AKVDCTTTTAHN
+1511 AKVGCTTTTAHN

-1559 KYNAEENVGP
+1559 KYNAEEKVGP
-1569 HTLDDRDSKTIEL
+1569 NTLDDRDSKAIEL

-1614 GEEVFA
+1614 GEEVFE
-1620 DVVYND
+1620 DVVYKD
-1626 IPYGTNTPAFGTK
+1626 IPYGTDTPAFGTK

-1645 YKFLGWEPVVADT
+1645 YKFVGWEPEVAET
-1658 VTENATY
+1658 VTKNVTY
-1665 VAQWEKLYT
+1665 TAKWEKLYT

-1683 KAFEDQVFTDLESGT
+1683 KAFKDQVYSDLEAGT
-1698 KTPEFNGTPTRKGY
+1698 DTPKFDGKPTRKGY
-1712 KFLGWE
+1712 TFTGWS
-1718 PVVAD
+1718 PKVTD
-1723 TVTENVTY
+1723 TVTKDVTY
-1731 TAPVGRTLH
+1731 VAQWKSVKNGKDNIPKTGDSEIVMVL
-1740 RYLHRRREGQG
+1740 
-1751 VQGSGLQRS
+1751 GSVLLFSFCGAAAVSVYDRKRKHF

>member
-1 MVCAEF
+1 MQTVCASGMDHQMKGEYFKMKNHGLRRIF
-7 SVCFWHCSWSSHF
+7 SLLLALFMVFTLL
-20 CPRLRWQRIRR
+20 PTTALAED
-31 GLTKPSPRPSQWTGT
+31 TTGADET
-46 RRRPIPPAQEQPKNE
+46 QPKTVVVSEGEKKTDPPAQEQPKNE

-72 TVTYTDGVGGAVF
+72 TVTYTDGADGAVF
-85 DNEVHSNL
+85 PNQVYRDLS
-93 PSGTATPAFSG
+93 SGTPTPAFDG
-104 SLAREGYTFAGWN
+104 TLAREGYTFAGWN
-117 PAVAETVTADVT
+117 PAVAETVTANVT
-129 YAAKWEEGKTGP
+129 YVAQWEAGKTNA
-141 RRVTLPTIPG
+141 RRVTVPPIPDPG
-151 PDVDLAALDTGHKI
+151 VAPAALNTGHKI

-214 IKAAASRASVN
+214 IKAAAGRASVN

-291 SWSTTDASIRYH
+291 SWSTTDAAIRYH

-323 AKDGADT
+323 ANDGSDT
-330 IYAGGALCSVSQQ
+330 IYTGGMTCAVSQY

-364 AVPSKPEWSDI
+364 A
-375 RREMQKVSV
+375 
-384 HVTCINPD
+384 T
-392 VNHTEKTY
+392 
-400 SYKESNDDTIGSVQ
+400 
-414 DSAGSY
+414 
-420 TCTVTVH
+420 
-427 LGRYRLQYNQDFNRE
+427 
-442 HEFASSLTA
+442 
-451 DVVLQY
+451 
-457 NGTGWVIASAL
+457 
-468 PLELKLTCGSAPTPN
+468 
-483 PPGSDVLNSLKVL
+483 
-496 VKCDSKTYHFEKP
+496 
-509 YKMDDGDYRLEK
+509 
-521 VDDNTYTVIV
+521 
-531 LADKY
+531 
-536 VEKYNA
+536 
-542 VYPGHTL
+542 
-549 FDNNTKTIKLVY
+549 
-561 RYGAWTV
+561 
-568 VGSNGV
+568 
-574 TFNVSCEQKYTVT
+574 
-587 YTDGVDG
+587 
-594 EVIFA
+594 
-599 DQVSYKKPGEKTPK
+599 
-613 FRGTPTRTGY
+613 
-623 KFIGWEPAVVG
+623 
-634 TVTANA
+634 
-640 TYTAQWVS
+640 
-648 ISDLDPAPELVSSLY
+648 
-663 MNFQCT
+663 
-669 NENASHDHRSEMIA
+669 
-683 IGYGIGAGG
+683 
-692 VIVTDAA
+692 
-699 GNPVYNKD
+699 
-707 GNITA
+707 
-712 VITFYQDSGFLNEY
+712 
-726 NKRTGVAHRYADY
+726 
-739 EPKTKSVDGVLIGE
+739 
-753 VFHMYKKD
+753 
-761 YPVVF
+761 
-766 DVVCGSLYTVTYKDG
+766 
-781 TNGTVFADDVHSNL
+781 
-795 NANAAT
+795 
-801 PAFVGGT
+801 
-808 PTRPGYVFTGWN
+808 
-820 PAVAATVTGN
+820 
-830 ATYTAV
+830 
-836 WEKDANGNGK
+836 
-846 PDKDEEK
+846 
-853 YTVTYTDGVEN
+853 
-864 EEIFAD
+864 
-870 ETYSDLLSGT
+870 
-880 ATPAFNGTPTRKG
+880 
-893 YAFTGWN
+893 
-900 PAVAATVTGNATY
+900 
-913 AAVWEEA
+913 
-920 APPKPDKPTPPTDE
+920 PPKPDKPTAPGE
-934 IGGATVAVKCITGHG
+934 G
-949 DLSWK
+949 DLSGLIGQITVNCTNEAATHVFNSK
-954 IDSSTFT
+954 SYALIADSYNTSEVEGDAENGYTYT
-961 VGEVTGDDTTGY
+961 VTINSQKYVEQFDTDTGAAHDPKGVNATVTLKYTDNGWTVTNGAPVVFNVACVTEIVPPTKPGAEDLAKLEAPVEVACTTKPETHTAASFALIEGTYNIGDVSGNETDGY
-973 TCTVTVQ
+973 TCDIIITADEYVTK
-980 AEVYVNAFNSDKK
+980 YNTDF
-993 ANGVKHTLADDAE
+993 GKHTLTGDNT
-1006 KTFTM
+1006 KTLTLK
-1011 TYVNGAWTG
+1011 YVEGQWAVDT
-1020 PTNPAVTFE
+1020 PVTFPVE
-1029 VKCEEELVPVHLV
+1029 CEEELFPVHLV

-1208 YTVTYTDGVD
+1208 YTVTYTDGVN

-1233 ATPAFEGTPTRKG
+1233 ATPAFEGTPARAGYKFLGWEPTVAETVTENATYVAQWEKLYTVTYTDGVGEKAFKDDVHSDLEKDTPTPAFSGDTPTRKG

-1297 KHGAKAYKVTLG
+1297 NHGEKKYKPTLG
-1309 EYTASNVMGTA
+1309 EYTVSNVMGTA

-1410 KHGGKDYKPTQ
+1410 NHWGKDYKPTQ

-1459 HALIVGEQAEKTVE
+1459 HALIVGEQAEKAVE
-1473 LKWDGE
+1473 LKWNGE

-1614 GEEVFA
+1614 GEEVFE
-1620 DVVYND
+1620 DVVYKD
-1626 IPYGTNTPAFGTK
+1626 IPYGTSTPAFGTK

-1645 YKFLGWEPVVADT
+1645 YKFVGWEPEVAET
-1658 VTENATY
+1658 VTKNVTY
-1665 VAQWEKLYT
+1665 TAKWEKLYT
-1674 VTYTDGAKG
+1674 VTYTDGVKG
-1683 KAFEDQVFTDLESGT
+1683 KAFKDQVYSDLEAGT
-1698 KTPEFNGTPTRKGY
+1698 DTPKFDGKPTRKGY
-1712 KFLGWE
+1712 TFTGWS
-1718 PVVAD
+1718 PKVTD
-1723 TVTENVTY
+1723 TVTKDVTY
-1731 TAPVGRTLH
+1731 VAQWKSVKNGKDNIPKTGDSEIVMVL
-1740 RYLHRRREGQG
+1740 
-1751 VQGSGLQRS
+1751 GSVLLFSFCGAAAVSVYDRKRKHF

>member
-1 MVCAEF
+1 MDHQMKGEYFKMKNHGLRRIFSLFLALFMVFTLLPTTALAED
-7 SVCFWHCSWSSHF
+7 
-20 CPRLRWQRIRR
+20 
-31 GLTKPSPRPSQWTGT
+31 TTGADET
-46 RRRPIPPAQEQPKNE
+46 QPKTVVVDEGEKKTDPPAQGQPKNE

-72 TVTYTDGVGGAVF
+72 TVTYTDGADGAVF

-104 SLAREGYTFAGWN
+104 SLAREGYTFVGWN

-129 YAAKWEEGKTGP
+129 YAAKWEAGKTNA
-141 RRVTLPTIPG
+141 RRVPLPTIPK
-151 PDVDLAALDTGHKI
+151 PDPAPADLNTGHKI

-291 SWSTTDASIRYH
+291 SWSTTDAAIRYH
-303 SFTVKNTIPTREG
+303 SFTVKNTVPTREG

-323 AKDGADT
+323 AKDGSDT
-330 IYAGGALCSVSQQ
+330 IYTGGTLCSVSQQ

-364 AVPSKPEWSDI
+364 A
-375 RREMQKVSV
+375 
-384 HVTCINPD
+384 T
-392 VNHTEKTY
+392 
-400 SYKESNDDTIGSVQ
+400 
-414 DSAGSY
+414 
-420 TCTVTVH
+420 
-427 LGRYRLQYNQDFNRE
+427 
-442 HEFASSLTA
+442 
-451 DVVLQY
+451 
-457 NGTGWVIASAL
+457 
-468 PLELKLTCGSAPTPN
+468 
-483 PPGSDVLNSLKVL
+483 
-496 VKCDSKTYHFEKP
+496 
-509 YKMDDGDYRLEK
+509 
-521 VDDNTYTVIV
+521 
-531 LADKY
+531 
-536 VEKYNA
+536 
-542 VYPGHTL
+542 
-549 FDNNTKTIKLVY
+549 
-561 RYGAWTV
+561 
-568 VGSNGV
+568 
-574 TFNVSCEQKYTVT
+574 
-587 YTDGVDG
+587 
-594 EVIFA
+594 
-599 DQVSYKKPGEKTPK
+599 
-613 FRGTPTRTGY
+613 
-623 KFIGWEPAVVG
+623 
-634 TVTANA
+634 
-640 TYTAQWVS
+640 
-648 ISDLDPAPELVSSLY
+648 
-663 MNFQCT
+663 
-669 NENASHDHRSEMIA
+669 
-683 IGYGIGAGG
+683 
-692 VIVTDAA
+692 
-699 GNPVYNKD
+699 
-707 GNITA
+707 
-712 VITFYQDSGFLNEY
+712 
-726 NKRTGVAHRYADY
+726 
-739 EPKTKSVDGVLIGE
+739 
-753 VFHMYKKD
+753 
-761 YPVVF
+761 
-766 DVVCGSLYTVTYKDG
+766 
-781 TNGTVFADDVHSNL
+781 
-795 NANAAT
+795 
-801 PAFVGGT
+801 
-808 PTRPGYVFTGWN
+808 
-820 PAVAATVTGN
+820 
-830 ATYTAV
+830 
-836 WEKDANGNGK
+836 
-846 PDKDEEK
+846 
-853 YTVTYTDGVEN
+853 
-864 EEIFAD
+864 
-870 ETYSDLLSGT
+870 
-880 ATPAFNGTPTRKG
+880 
-893 YAFTGWN
+893 
-900 PAVAATVTGNATY
+900 
-913 AAVWEEA
+913 
-920 APPKPDKPTPPTDE
+920 PPKPDKPTAPGE
-934 IGGATVAVKCITGHG
+934 G
-949 DLSWK
+949 DLSGL
-954 IDSSTFT
+954 IGNIT
-961 VGEVTGDDTTGY
+961 VNCTNGKAAHELKTKGYTLISGSYTTSEVAGDAENGY
-973 TCTVTVQ
+973 TCTVTINSQKYVEQ
-980 AEVYVNAFNSDKK
+980 FDTDTGAAHDPKGVNATVTLKYTDNGWTVESGAPVVFNVACVTEIVPPARPGAEDLSNLKAPVDVTCTTKPETHAAVHFSLRGGTYTIGDVAGNETDGYTCDITVTADKYV
-993 ANGVKHTLADDAE
+993 ARYNMDYGKHTLTGDNT
-1006 KTFTM
+1006 KTLTLK
-1011 TYVNGAWTG
+1011 YVEGQW
-1020 PTNPAVTFE
+1020 AVDTPITFPVE
-1029 VKCEEELVPVHLV
+1029 CEEELFPVHLV

-1070 TIDIAD
+1070 TIDITD

-1083 FYGWYDDGA
+1083 FYGWYDDGLF
-1092 WNNYKAN
+1092 NIYKSD

-1132 SEEALR
+1132 SKEALR

-1155 ALFGSTLPTADAP
+1155 APFGSTLPTADAP

-1208 YTVTYTDGVD
+1208 YTVTYTDGVND
-1218 GEAFADQA
+1218 EAFADQV

-1255 VAETVTEDVTYTAQW
+1255 VAETVTDNATYTAQW

-1309 EYTASNVMGTA
+1309 EYTVSDVMGTA

-1329 VRAAKFIEKYSSDM
+1329 VKAAKFIEKYSSDM

-1410 KHGGKDYKPTQ
+1410 NHWGKDYKPTQ

-1459 HALIVGEQAEKTVE
+1459 HALIVGEQAEKAVE
-1473 LKWDGE
+1473 LKWNGE

-1620 DVVYND
+1620 DVVYKD
-1626 IPYGTNTPAFGTK
+1626 IPYGTSTPAFGTK
-1639 DPTRKG
+1639 DPTREG
-1645 YKFLGWEPVVADT
+1645 YKFVGWEPEVAET
-1658 VTENATY
+1658 VTKNVTY
-1665 VAQWEKLYT
+1665 TAKWEKLYT
-1674 VTYTDGAKG
+1674 VTYTDGVKG
-1683 KAFEDQVFTDLESGT
+1683 KAFKDQVYSDLEAGT
-1698 KTPEFNGTPTRKGY
+1698 DTPKFDGKPTRKGY
-1712 KFLGWE
+1712 TFTGWS
-1718 PVVAD
+1718 PKVTD
-1723 TVTENVTY
+1723 TVTKDVTY
-1731 TAPVGRTLH
+1731 VAQWKSVKNGKDNIPKTGDSEIVMVL
-1740 RYLHRRREGQG
+1740 
-1751 VQGSGLQRS
+1751 GSVLLFSFCGAAAVSVYDRKRKHF

>member
-1 MVCAEF
+1 MQTVCASGMDRQMKGEYFKMKNHGLRRIF
-7 SVCFWHCSWSSHF
+7 SLLLALFMVFTLL
-20 CPRLRWQRIRR
+20 PTTALAED
-31 GLTKPSPRPSQWTGT
+31 TTGADET
-46 RRRPIPPAQEQPKNE
+46 QPKTVVVDE
-61 NPPAPEEPKTF
+61 GEKKTDPPAPEDPKTF
-72 TVTYTDGVGGAVF
+72 TVTYTDGANSAVF
-85 DNEVHSNL
+85 PNQVSNL
-93 PSGTATPAFSG
+93 PAGTATPAFSG
-104 SLAREGYTFAGWN
+104 TLEREGYTFAGWK
-117 PAVAETVTADVT
+117 PAVAGTVTANVT
-129 YAAKWEEGKTGP
+129 YVAQWEAVVPG
-141 RRVTLPTIPG
+141 RNALTLPTIPG
-151 PDVDLAALDTGHKI
+151 PDVDPAALNTGQKI
-165 DVRFTVLYVGDEFNI
+165 DVTFTVLYVGDEFRI

-193 CQYKTNHSDTAYNN
+193 CQYSSNHSDTAYNN

-214 IKAAASRASVN
+214 IKAAAGRASVN

-254 NKGSTIYL
+254 NKGTTIYL

-323 AKDGADT
+323 AKDGSDT
-330 IYAGGALCSVSQQ
+330 IYTGGTLCSVSQQ

-364 AVPSKPEWSDI
+364 AAPPTPDKPTAPGEGDLSGLI
-375 RREMQKVSV
+375 GQI
-384 HVTCINPD
+384 T
-392 VNHTEKTY
+392 VNCTNEAAAHELKTKGY
-400 SYKESNDDTIGSVQ
+400 ALIS
-414 DSAGSY
+414 GSY
-420 TCTVTVH
+420 TTGEVE
-427 LGRYRLQYNQDFNRE
+427 GDAE
-442 HEFASSLTA
+442 
-451 DVVLQY
+451 
-457 NGTGWVIASAL
+457 NG
-468 PLELKLTCGSAPTPN
+468 
-483 PPGSDVLNSLKVL
+483 
-496 VKCDSKTYHFEKP
+496 Y
-509 YKMDDGDYRLEK
+509 
-521 VDDNTYTVIV
+521 TYTVTINSQ
-531 LADKY
+531 KY
-536 VEKYNA
+536 VEQ
-542 VYPGHTL
+542 
-549 FDNNTKTIKLVY
+549 FDTDT
-561 RYGAWTV
+561 GA
-568 VGSNGV
+568 
-574 TFNVSCEQKYTVT
+574 
-587 YTDGVDG
+587 
-594 EVIFA
+594 A
-599 DQVSYKKPGEKTPK
+599 HTPK
-613 FRGTPTRTGY
+613 
-623 KFIGWEPAVVG
+623 
-634 TVTANA
+634 
-640 TYTAQWVS
+640 
-648 ISDLDPAPELVSSLY
+648 
-663 MNFQCT
+663 
-669 NENASHDHRSEMIA
+669 
-683 IGYGIGAGG
+683 
-692 VIVTDAA
+692 DA
-699 GNPVYNKD
+699 
-707 GNITA
+707 
-712 VITFYQDSGFLNEY
+712 
-726 NKRTGVAHRYADY
+726 
-739 EPKTKSVDGVLIGE
+739 
-753 VFHMYKKD
+753 
-761 YPVVF
+761 
-766 DVVCGSLYTVTYKDG
+766 
-781 TNGTVFADDVHSNL
+781 
-795 NANAAT
+795 
-801 PAFVGGT
+801 
-808 PTRPGYVFTGWN
+808 
-820 PAVAATVTGN
+820 AATVTLKHTDNGWAVERVVPVVFNVACVTEIVPPAKPGAEDLAKLEAPVEVVCTTKPETHTAASFALIEGTYDIGDVSGN
-830 ATYTAV
+830 
-836 WEKDANGNGK
+836 E
-846 PDKDEEK
+846 
-853 YTVTYTDGVEN
+853 TD
-864 EEIFAD
+864 
-870 ETYSDLLSGT
+870 
-880 ATPAFNGTPTRKG
+880 
-893 YAFTGWN
+893 
-900 PAVAATVTGNATY
+900 
-913 AAVWEEA
+913 
-920 APPKPDKPTPPTDE
+920 
-934 IGGATVAVKCITGHG
+934 
-949 DLSWK
+949 
-954 IDSSTFT
+954 
-961 VGEVTGDDTTGY
+961 GY
-973 TCTVTVQ
+973 TCDIIITADEYVTK
-980 AEVYVNAFNSDKK
+980 YNTDF
-993 ANGVKHTLADDAE
+993 GKHTLTGDNS
-1006 KTFTM
+1006 KTLTLK
-1011 TYVNGAWTG
+1011 YVEGRWVVND
-1020 PTNPAVTFE
+1020 PVTFPVE
-1029 VKCEEELVPVHLV
+1029 CEEELFPVHLV

-1048 TSKAYKDVALES
+1048 TSKAYKDIALES

-1083 FYGWYDDGA
+1083 FYGWYDDGLF
-1092 WNNYKAN
+1092 NIYKSD

-1117 LKCMVYDKYQVVYFQ
+1117 FKCMVYDYVPVVYFQ
-1132 SEEALR
+1132 SEEAWR
-1138 DFQND
+1138 DYQND

-1208 YTVTYTDGVD
+1208 YTVTYTDGVN

-1233 ATPAFEGTPTRKG
+1233 ATPAFVGTPARAGYKFLGWEPTVAETVTENATYVAQWEKLYTVTYTDGVGEKAFKDDVHSDLEKDTPTPAFSGGTPTRKG
-1246 FVFDGWNPE
+1246 FVFDGWTPE

-1297 KHGAKAYKVTLG
+1297 NHGEKRYKPTLG
-1309 EYTASNVMGTA
+1309 EYTVSNVMGTA

-1393 EGAIGRGV
+1393 EGSIGRGV
-1401 KIVCDNQNV
+1401 RIVCDNQHVN
-1410 KHGGKDYKPTQ
+1410 HWAKDYKPTQ

-1446 KIIEKYSSDMGKT
+1446 KIVEKYGSDFGKP
-1459 HALIVGEQAEKTVE
+1459 HDLIIGEAAEKTVE

-1614 GEEVFA
+1614 GEEVFE
-1620 DVVYND
+1620 DVVYKD
-1626 IPYGTNTPAFGTK
+1626 IPYGTSTPAFGTK

-1645 YKFLGWEPVVADT
+1645 YKFVGWEPEVAET
-1658 VTENATY
+1658 VTKNVTY
-1665 VAQWEKLYT
+1665 TAKWEKLYT

-1683 KAFEDQVFTDLESGT
+1683 KAFKDQVYSDLESGAD
-1698 KTPEFNGTPTRKGY
+1698 TPKFDGKPTRKGY
-1712 KFLGWE
+1712 TFTGWS
-1718 PVVAD
+1718 PKVTD
-1723 TVTENVTY
+1723 TVTKDVTY
-1731 TAPVGRTLH
+1731 VAQWKSVKNGKDNIPKTGDSEIVMVL
-1740 RYLHRRREGQG
+1740 
-1751 VQGSGLQRS
+1751 GSVLLFSFCGAAAVSVYDRKRKHF

>member
-1 MVCAEF
+1 MQTVCASGMDRQMKGEYFKMKNHGLRRIF
-7 SVCFWHCSWSSHF
+7 SLFLALFMVFTLL
-20 CPRLRWQRIRR
+20 PTTALAED
-31 GLTKPSPRPSQWTGT
+31 TTGADET
-46 RRRPIPPAQEQPKNE
+46 QPKTVVVNEGEKKTDPPAQEQPKNE

-72 TVTYTDGVGGAVF
+72 TVTYTDGADGAVF
-85 DNEVHSNL
+85 PNQVSNL
-93 PSGTATPAFSG
+93 PAGTATPAFSG
-104 SLAREGYTFAGWN
+104 TLARDGYTFAGWN
-117 PAVAETVTADVT
+117 PAVAETVTANVT
-129 YAAKWEEGKTGP
+129 YVAQWEAGKTNP
-141 RRVTLPTIPG
+141 RRVTVPPIPDPG
-151 PDVDLAALDTGHKI
+151 VAPAALNTGNKI

-188 KTKFV
+188 KTQFV
-193 CQYKTNHSDTAYNN
+193 CQYKTNHSDTASTN

-214 IKAAASRASVN
+214 IKAAAGRASVN

-254 NKGSTIYL
+254 NKGTTIYL

-291 SWSTTDASIRYH
+291 SWSTTDAAIRYH

-323 AKDGADT
+323 AKDGSDT
-330 IYAGGALCSVSQQ
+330 IYTGGTLCSVSQQ

-350 GNTWTRTLYAVWEE
+350 GNTWTRTLYAVWEK
-364 AVPSKPEWSDI
+364 AVPSKPQWSDI
-375 RREMQKVSV
+375 RGEMQKVSV
-384 HVTCINPD
+384 HVTCSNPD

-599 DQVSYKKPGEKTPK
+599 DQVSYKKSGEKTPA

-623 KFIGWEPAVVG
+623 KFIGWEPAVSG

-669 NENASHDHRSEMIA
+669 NENASHDHRSEMIG
-683 IGYGIGAGG
+683 IGFGIGAGG

-836 WEKDANGNGK
+836 WEEDANGNGT

-853 YTVTYTDGVEN
+853 YTVSYTDGVEN

-870 ETYSDLLSGT
+870 QVYGNLLSGT
-880 ATPAFNGTPTRKG
+880 ATPAFNGTPTRAG
-893 YAFTGWN
+893 YKFLGWE
-900 PAVAATVTGNATY
+900 PTVAETVTESATY
-913 AAVWEEA
+913 
-920 APPKPDKPTPPTDE
+920 
-934 IGGATVAVKCITGHG
+934 VA
-949 DLSWK
+949 
-954 IDSSTFT
+954 
-961 VGEVTGDDTTGY
+961 
-973 TCTVTVQ
+973 Q
-980 AEVYVNAFNSDKK
+980 
-993 ANGVKHTLADDAE
+993 
-1006 KTFTM
+1006 
-1011 TYVNGAWTG
+1011 
-1020 PTNPAVTFE
+1020 
-1029 VKCEEELVPVHLV
+1029 
-1042 IYRNGD
+1042 
-1048 TSKAYKDVALES
+1048 
-1060 QPKGH
+1060 
-1065 VIDLS
+1065 
-1070 TIDIAD
+1070 
-1076 YYTGNYE
+1076 
-1083 FYGWYDDGA
+1083 
-1092 WNNYKAN
+1092 
-1099 PANPPAGLK
+1099 
-1108 EKTVNGWTN
+1108 
-1117 LKCMVYDKYQVVYFQ
+1117 
-1132 SEEALR
+1132 
-1138 DFQND
+1138 
-1143 HSKTEGRLYSTT
+1143 
-1155 ALFGSTLPTADAP
+1155 
-1168 TPTRT
+1168 
-1173 GYTFKFWSREG
+1173 
-1184 QNGDV
+1184 
-1189 TGQTVNGWTNL
+1189 
-1200 YAVWEKNT
+1200 WEKL
-1208 YTVTYTDGVD
+1208 YTVTYTDGV
-1218 GEAFADQA
+1218 GGKAFKDDVHSDLEKD
-1226 YTAKYED
+1226 TK
-1233 ATPAFEGTPTRKG
+1233 TPAYKDGIPTRKG
-1246 FVFDGWNPE
+1246 FKFLGWEPE
-1255 VAETVTEDVTYTAQW
+1255 VADTVTEDVTYTAKW
-1270 KPVQPDKKAIEGA
+1270 
-1283 IGRGVAVVCDNQNV
+1283 
-1297 KHGAKAYKVTLG
+1297 G
-1309 EYTASNVMGTA
+1309 E
-1320 ADGYTCTVT
+1320 
-1329 VRAAKFIEKYSSDM
+1329 
-1343 SDAVHTLI
+1343 
-1351 AGEPAEKTIEL
+1351 
-1362 KWNGEKWVAETEL
+1362 
-1375 PVTFH
+1375 
-1380 TLCPPEQPSKKDI
+1380 
-1393 EGAIGRGV
+1393 
-1401 KIVCDNQNV
+1401 
-1410 KHGGKDYKPTQ
+1410 
-1421 GEYTVSD
+1421 
-1428 VTGTA
+1428 
-1433 SEGYT
+1433 
-1438 CTITVKAA
+1438 
-1446 KIIEKYSSDMGKT
+1446 
-1459 HALIVGEQAEKTVE
+1459 
-1473 LKWDGE
+1473 
-1479 KWVAKTELPIT
+1479 
-1490 FHVECPPEK
+1490 
-1499 PTYDELKGLGIN
+1499 
-1511 AKVDCTTTTAHN
+1511 
-1523 GKSYTLIEDTYNVS
+1523 
-1537 DPERKGTAYTC
+1537 
-1548 ILTVNAKDYVA
+1548 
-1559 KYNAEENVGP
+1559 
-1569 HTLDDRDSKTIEL
+1569 
-1582 TWNGEKWT
+1582 
-1590 AAETSVTFNVKCEL
+1590 
-1604 LTVTYTDGVK
+1604 
-1614 GEEVFA
+1614 
-1620 DVVYND
+1620 
-1626 IPYGTNTPAFGTK
+1626 
-1639 DPTRKG
+1639 
-1645 YKFLGWEPVVADT
+1645 
-1658 VTENATY
+1658 
-1665 VAQWEKLYT
+1665 LYT

-1683 KAFEDQVFTDLESGT
+1683 KAFEDQVYENVLSGT
-1698 KTPEFNGTPTRKGY
+1698 KTPNFDGTPTRKGY
-1712 KFLGWE
+1712 KFVGWE
-1718 PVVAD
+1718 PEVAE

-1731 TAPVGRTLH
+1731 TAQWEELYTVT
-1740 RYLHRRREGQG
+1740 YTDG
-1751 VQGSGLQRS
+1751 VKGKAFKDQVYSDLEAGTDTPKFDGKPTRKGYTFTGWSPKVTDTVTKDVTYVAQWKSVKNGKDNIPKTGDSEIVMVLGSVLLFSFCGAAAVSVYDRKRKHF

>member
-1 MVCAEF
+1 M
-7 SVCFWHCSWSSHF
+7 
-20 CPRLRWQRIRR
+20 
-31 GLTKPSPRPSQWTGT
+31 
-46 RRRPIPPAQEQPKNE
+46 
-61 NPPAPEEPKTF
+61 
-72 TVTYTDGVGGAVF
+72 
-85 DNEVHSNL
+85 
-93 PSGTATPAFSG
+93 
-104 SLAREGYTFAGWN
+104 
-117 PAVAETVTADVT
+117 TADVT
-129 YAAKWEEGKTGP
+129 YAAKWEEGKTNA
-141 RRVTLPTIPG
+141 RRVPLPTIPK
-151 PDVDLAALDTGHKI
+151 PDPAPADLNTGHKI

-214 IKAAASRASVN
+214 IKAAAGRASVN

-291 SWSTTDASIRYH
+291 SWSTTDAAIRYH

-323 AKDGADT
+323 ANDGSDT
-330 IYAGGALCSVSQQ
+330 IYTGGMTCAVSQY

-364 AVPSKPEWSDI
+364 A
-375 RREMQKVSV
+375 
-384 HVTCINPD
+384 
-392 VNHTEKTY
+392 
-400 SYKESNDDTIGSVQ
+400 
-414 DSAGSY
+414 
-420 TCTVTVH
+420 
-427 LGRYRLQYNQDFNRE
+427 
-442 HEFASSLTA
+442 
-451 DVVLQY
+451 
-457 NGTGWVIASAL
+457 
-468 PLELKLTCGSAPTPN
+468 
-483 PPGSDVLNSLKVL
+483 
-496 VKCDSKTYHFEKP
+496 
-509 YKMDDGDYRLEK
+509 
-521 VDDNTYTVIV
+521 
-531 LADKY
+531 
-536 VEKYNA
+536 
-542 VYPGHTL
+542 
-549 FDNNTKTIKLVY
+549 
-561 RYGAWTV
+561 
-568 VGSNGV
+568 
-574 TFNVSCEQKYTVT
+574 
-587 YTDGVDG
+587 
-594 EVIFA
+594 
-599 DQVSYKKPGEKTPK
+599 
-613 FRGTPTRTGY
+613 
-623 KFIGWEPAVVG
+623 
-634 TVTANA
+634 
-640 TYTAQWVS
+640 
-648 ISDLDPAPELVSSLY
+648 
-663 MNFQCT
+663 
-669 NENASHDHRSEMIA
+669 
-683 IGYGIGAGG
+683 
-692 VIVTDAA
+692 
-699 GNPVYNKD
+699 
-707 GNITA
+707 
-712 VITFYQDSGFLNEY
+712 
-726 NKRTGVAHRYADY
+726 
-739 EPKTKSVDGVLIGE
+739 
-753 VFHMYKKD
+753 
-761 YPVVF
+761 
-766 DVVCGSLYTVTYKDG
+766 
-781 TNGTVFADDVHSNL
+781 
-795 NANAAT
+795 
-801 PAFVGGT
+801 
-808 PTRPGYVFTGWN
+808 
-820 PAVAATVTGN
+820 
-830 ATYTAV
+830 
-836 WEKDANGNGK
+836 
-846 PDKDEEK
+846 
-853 YTVTYTDGVEN
+853 
-864 EEIFAD
+864 
-870 ETYSDLLSGT
+870 
-880 ATPAFNGTPTRKG
+880 
-893 YAFTGWN
+893 
-900 PAVAATVTGNATY
+900 
-913 AAVWEEA
+913 
-920 APPKPDKPTPPTDE
+920 APPMPDKPTAPGE
-934 IGGATVAVKCITGHG
+934 G
-949 DLSWK
+949 DLSGL
-954 IDSSTFT
+954 IGNIT
-961 VGEVTGDDTTGY
+961 VNCTNEAAAHELKTKGYALISGSYTTGEVEGDAENGY
-973 TCTVTVQ
+973 TCTVTINSQKYVEQ
-980 AEVYVNAFNSDKK
+980 FDTDTGAAHDPKGVNATVTLKYTDNGWTVESGAPVVFDVACVTEIVPPARPGAEDLSNLKAPVDVTCTTKPETHAAVHFSLRGGTYTIGDVAGNETDGYTCDITVTADKYV
-993 ANGVKHTLADDAE
+993 ARYNMDYGKHTLTGDNT
-1006 KTFTM
+1006 KTLTLK
-1011 TYVNGAWTG
+1011 YVEGQW
-1020 PTNPAVTFE
+1020 AVDTPITFPVE
-1029 VKCEEELVPVHLV
+1029 CEEELFPVHLV

-1048 TSKAYKDVALES
+1048 TSKAYKDIPLES

-1155 ALFGSTLPTADAP
+1155 APFGSTLPTADAP

-1208 YTVTYTDGVD
+1208 YTVTYTDGVN

-1233 ATPAFEGTPTRKG
+1233 ATPAFEGTPARAGYKFLGWEPTVAETVTENATYVAQWEKLYTVTYTDGVDGKAFKDDVHSDLEKDTPTPAFSGGTPTRKG

-1297 KHGAKAYKVTLG
+1297 NHGEKKYKPTLG
-1309 EYTASNVMGTA
+1309 EYTVSDVMGTA

-1343 SDAVHTLI
+1343 GDAVHTLI

-1410 KHGGKDYKPTQ
+1410 NHWGKDYKPTQ

-1446 KIIEKYSSDMGKT
+1446 KIIEKYSSDMGKA

-1473 LKWDGE
+1473 LKWNGE

-1620 DVVYND
+1620 DVVYKD
-1626 IPYGTNTPAFGTK
+1626 IPYGTSTPAFGTK
-1639 DPTRKG
+1639 DPTREG
-1645 YKFLGWEPVVADT
+1645 YKFVGWEPEVAET
-1658 VTENATY
+1658 VTKNVTY
-1665 VAQWEKLYT
+1665 TAKWEKLYT

-1683 KAFEDQVFTDLESGT
+1683 KAFKDQVYKDLESGT
-1698 KTPEFNGTPTRKGY
+1698 DTPKFDGKPTRKGY
-1712 KFLGWE
+1712 TFTGWS
-1718 PVVAD
+1718 PKVTD
-1723 TVTENVTY
+1723 TVTKDVTY
-1731 TAPVGRTLH
+1731 VAQWKSVKNGKDNIPKTGDSEIVMVL
-1740 RYLHRRREGQG
+1740 
-1751 VQGSGLQRS
+1751 GSVLLFSFCGAAAVSVYDRKRKHF

>member
-1 MVCAEF
+1 MQTVCASGMDRQMKGEYFKMKNHGLRRIF
-7 SVCFWHCSWSSHF
+7 SLFLALFMVFTLL
-20 CPRLRWQRIRR
+20 PTTALAED
-31 GLTKPSPRPSQWTGT
+31 TTGADET
-46 RRRPIPPAQEQPKNE
+46 QPKTVVVNEGEKKTDPPAQEQPKNE

-72 TVTYTDGVGGAVF
+72 TVTYTDGADGAVF
-85 DNEVHSNL
+85 PNQVSNL
-93 PSGTATPAFSG
+93 PAGTATPAFSG
-104 SLAREGYTFAGWN
+104 TLARDGYTFAGWN
-117 PAVAETVTADVT
+117 PAVAETVTANVT
-129 YAAKWEEGKTGP
+129 YVAQWEAGKTNP
-141 RRVTLPTIPG
+141 RRVTVPPIPDPG
-151 PDVDLAALDTGHKI
+151 VAPAALNTGHKI

-188 KTKFV
+188 KTQFV
-193 CQYKTNHSDTAYNN
+193 CQYKTNHSDTASTN

-214 IKAAASRASVN
+214 IKAAAGRASVN

-254 NKGSTIYL
+254 NKGTTIYL

-291 SWSTTDASIRYH
+291 SWSTTDAAIRYH

-323 AKDGADT
+323 ANDGSDT
-330 IYAGGALCSVSQQ
+330 IYTGGTLCSVSQY

-364 AVPSKPEWSDI
+364 DAPAQPTPLDEAGVKALLGENAVQIICTNTQISHGSKTFGLIDGTFTVHQSNNRCEVVINSFSPYVNEFNAAVSVPAGTHITDNSMAGQNRTKINLVWSDG
-375 RREMQKVSV
+375 KWTAADAPAKY
-384 HVTCINPD
+384 HVLCSSQPAEPTAPGEGDLENI
-392 VNHTEKTY
+392 EKLVRIVCDRNIHDA
-400 SYKESNDDTIGSVQ
+400 KEYGVI
-414 DSAGSY
+414 AGSCEFGDIDMTGDVP
-420 TCTVTVH
+420 TCPVTIQAAEYVK
-427 LGRYRLQYNQDFNRE
+427 
-442 HEFASSLTA
+442 A
-451 DVVLQY
+451 Y
-457 NGTGWVIASAL
+457 NGTIGVEHTITGDTERLLILAWDANNNVWRPMTDTPVTFTVICPPAKPGAEDLAKLEAPVEVVCTTKPETHTAAPFSLIEGTYDIGDVSGNETDGYTCDITVTAGNYVAL
-468 PLELKLTCGSAPTPN
+468 YNTDFGKHTLTGDN
-483 PPGSDVLNSLKVL
+483 
-496 VKCDSKTYHFEKP
+496 SKT
-509 YKMDDGDYRLEK
+509 L
-521 VDDNTYTVIV
+521 T
-531 LADKY
+531 LKY
-536 VEKYNA
+536 VE
-542 VYPGHTL
+542 G
-549 FDNNTKTIKLVY
+549 
-561 RYGAWTV
+561 RWV
-568 VGSNGV
+568 VNDPV
-574 TFNVSCEQKYTVT
+574 TF
-587 YTDGVDG
+587 
-594 EVIFA
+594 
-599 DQVSYKKPGEKTPK
+599 
-613 FRGTPTRTGY
+613 
-623 KFIGWEPAVVG
+623 
-634 TVTANA
+634 
-640 TYTAQWVS
+640 
-648 ISDLDPAPELVSSLY
+648 
-663 MNFQCT
+663 
-669 NENASHDHRSEMIA
+669 
-683 IGYGIGAGG
+683 
-692 VIVTDAA
+692 
-699 GNPVYNKD
+699 PV
-707 GNITA
+707 
-712 VITFYQDSGFLNEY
+712 E
-726 NKRTGVAHRYADY
+726 
-739 EPKTKSVDGVLIGE
+739 
-753 VFHMYKKD
+753 
-761 YPVVF
+761 
-766 DVVCGSLYTVTYKDG
+766 
-781 TNGTVFADDVHSNL
+781 
-795 NANAAT
+795 
-801 PAFVGGT
+801 
-808 PTRPGYVFTGWN
+808 
-820 PAVAATVTGN
+820 
-830 ATYTAV
+830 
-836 WEKDANGNGK
+836 
-846 PDKDEEK
+846 
-853 YTVTYTDGVEN
+853 
-864 EEIFAD
+864 
-870 ETYSDLLSGT
+870 
-880 ATPAFNGTPTRKG
+880 
-893 YAFTGWN
+893 
-900 PAVAATVTGNATY
+900 
-913 AAVWEEA
+913 
-920 APPKPDKPTPPTDE
+920 
-934 IGGATVAVKCITGHG
+934 
-949 DLSWK
+949 
-954 IDSSTFT
+954 
-961 VGEVTGDDTTGY
+961 
-973 TCTVTVQ
+973 
-980 AEVYVNAFNSDKK
+980 
-993 ANGVKHTLADDAE
+993 
-1006 KTFTM
+1006 
-1011 TYVNGAWTG
+1011 
-1020 PTNPAVTFE
+1020 
-1029 VKCEEELVPVHLV
+1029 CEEELFPVHLV

-1048 TSKAYKDVALES
+1048 TSKAYKDIPLES

-1076 YYTGNYE
+1076 YYTGNYK

-1155 ALFGSTLPTADAP
+1155 APFGSTLPTADAP

-1208 YTVTYTDGVD
+1208 YTVTYTDGVN

-1233 ATPAFEGTPTRKG
+1233 ATPAFNGTPTRKG
-1246 FVFDGWNPE
+1246 FVFDGWTPE
-1255 VAETVTEDVTYTAQW
+1255 VAETVTDNATYTAQW

-1309 EYTASNVMGTA
+1309 EYTVSDVMGTA

-1343 SDAVHTLI
+1343 GDAVHTLI

-1410 KHGGKDYKPTQ
+1410 NHWGKDYKPTQ

-1473 LKWDGE
+1473 LKWNGE

-1499 PTYDELKGLGIN
+1499 PTYDELKGLDIN

-1523 GKSYTLIEDTYNVS
+1523 GKSYTLIEGTYNVS

-1590 AAETSVTFNVKCEL
+1590 ATETSVTFNVKCEL

-1620 DVVYND
+1620 DVVYKD
-1626 IPYGTNTPAFGTK
+1626 IPYGTSTPAFGTK

-1645 YKFLGWEPVVADT
+1645 YKFAGWDPEVSET
-1658 VTENATY
+1658 VTKNVTY
-1665 VAQWEKLYT
+1665 TAKWEKLYT

-1683 KAFEDQVFTDLESGT
+1683 KAFKDQVYKDLESGT
-1698 KTPEFNGTPTRKGY
+1698 DTPKFDGKPTRKGY
-1712 KFLGWE
+1712 TFTGWS
-1718 PVVAD
+1718 PKVTD
-1723 TVTENVTY
+1723 TVTKDVTY
-1731 TAPVGRTLH
+1731 VAQWKSVKNGKDNIPKTGDSEIVMVL
-1740 RYLHRRREGQG
+1740 
-1751 VQGSGLQRS
+1751 GSVLLFSFCGAAAVSVYDRKRKHF

>member
-1 MVCAEF
+1 MQTVCASGMDRQMKGEYFKMKNHGLRRIF
-7 SVCFWHCSWSSHF
+7 SLFLALFMVFTLL
-20 CPRLRWQRIRR
+20 PTTALAED
-31 GLTKPSPRPSQWTGT
+31 TTGADET
-46 RRRPIPPAQEQPKNE
+46 QPKTVVVDEGEKKTDPPAQEQPKNE

-72 TVTYTDGVGGAVF
+72 TITYTDGADGAVF

-93 PSGTATPAFSG
+93 SSGTATPAFSG
-104 SLAREGYTFAGWN
+104 SLAREGYTFVGWN

-129 YAAKWEEGKTGP
+129 YAAKWEAGKTNA
-141 RRVTLPTIPG
+141 RRVTVPPIPDPG
-151 PDVDLAALDTGHKI
+151 VAPAALNTGHKI

-188 KTKFV
+188 KTQFV

-214 IKAAASRASVN
+214 IKAAAGRASVN

-254 NKGSTIYL
+254 NKGTTIYL

-303 SFTVKNTIPTREG
+303 SFTVKNTVPTREG

-323 AKDGADT
+323 AKDGSDT
-330 IYAGGALCSVSQQ
+330 IYTGGTLCSVSQY

-364 AVPSKPEWSDI
+364 DAPAQPTPLDEAGVKALLGENAVQIICTNTQISHGSKTFGLIDGTFTVHQSNNRCEVVINSFSPYVNEFNAAVSVPAGTHITDNSMAGQNRTKINLVWSDG
-375 RREMQKVSV
+375 KWTAADAPAKY
-384 HVTCINPD
+384 HVLCSSQPAEPTAPGEGDLENI
-392 VNHTEKTY
+392 EKLVRIVCDRNIHDA
-400 SYKESNDDTIGSVQ
+400 KEYGVI
-414 DSAGSY
+414 AGSCEFGDIDMTGDVP
-420 TCTVTVH
+420 TCPVTIQAAEYVK
-427 LGRYRLQYNQDFNRE
+427 
-442 HEFASSLTA
+442 A
-451 DVVLQY
+451 Y
-457 NGTGWVIASAL
+457 NGTIGVEHTITGDTERLLILAWDANNNVWRPMTDTPVTFTVICPPAKPGAEDLAKLEAPVEVVCTTKPETHTAAPFSLIEGTYDIGDVSGNETDGYTCDITVTAGNYVAL
-468 PLELKLTCGSAPTPN
+468 YNTDFGKHTLTGDN
-483 PPGSDVLNSLKVL
+483 
-496 VKCDSKTYHFEKP
+496 SKT
-509 YKMDDGDYRLEK
+509 L
-521 VDDNTYTVIV
+521 T
-531 LADKY
+531 LKY
-536 VEKYNA
+536 VE
-542 VYPGHTL
+542 G
-549 FDNNTKTIKLVY
+549 
-561 RYGAWTV
+561 RWV
-568 VGSNGV
+568 VNDPV
-574 TFNVSCEQKYTVT
+574 TF
-587 YTDGVDG
+587 
-594 EVIFA
+594 
-599 DQVSYKKPGEKTPK
+599 
-613 FRGTPTRTGY
+613 
-623 KFIGWEPAVVG
+623 
-634 TVTANA
+634 
-640 TYTAQWVS
+640 
-648 ISDLDPAPELVSSLY
+648 
-663 MNFQCT
+663 
-669 NENASHDHRSEMIA
+669 
-683 IGYGIGAGG
+683 
-692 VIVTDAA
+692 
-699 GNPVYNKD
+699 PV
-707 GNITA
+707 
-712 VITFYQDSGFLNEY
+712 E
-726 NKRTGVAHRYADY
+726 
-739 EPKTKSVDGVLIGE
+739 
-753 VFHMYKKD
+753 
-761 YPVVF
+761 
-766 DVVCGSLYTVTYKDG
+766 
-781 TNGTVFADDVHSNL
+781 
-795 NANAAT
+795 
-801 PAFVGGT
+801 
-808 PTRPGYVFTGWN
+808 
-820 PAVAATVTGN
+820 
-830 ATYTAV
+830 
-836 WEKDANGNGK
+836 
-846 PDKDEEK
+846 
-853 YTVTYTDGVEN
+853 
-864 EEIFAD
+864 
-870 ETYSDLLSGT
+870 
-880 ATPAFNGTPTRKG
+880 
-893 YAFTGWN
+893 
-900 PAVAATVTGNATY
+900 
-913 AAVWEEA
+913 
-920 APPKPDKPTPPTDE
+920 
-934 IGGATVAVKCITGHG
+934 
-949 DLSWK
+949 
-954 IDSSTFT
+954 
-961 VGEVTGDDTTGY
+961 
-973 TCTVTVQ
+973 
-980 AEVYVNAFNSDKK
+980 
-993 ANGVKHTLADDAE
+993 
-1006 KTFTM
+1006 
-1011 TYVNGAWTG
+1011 
-1020 PTNPAVTFE
+1020 
-1029 VKCEEELVPVHLV
+1029 CEEELFPVHLV

-1048 TSKAYKDVALES
+1048 TSKAYKDIPLES

-1076 YYTGNYE
+1076 YYTGNYK

-1208 YTVTYTDGVD
+1208 YTVTYTDGVN

-1246 FVFDGWNPE
+1246 FVFDGWTPE
-1255 VAETVTEDVTYTAQW
+1255 VAETVTDNATYTAQW

-1309 EYTASNVMGTA
+1309 EYTVSDVMGTA

-1343 SDAVHTLI
+1343 GDAVHTLI

-1410 KHGGKDYKPTQ
+1410 NHWGKDYKPTQ

-1459 HALIVGEQAEKTVE
+1459 HALIVGEQPEKTVE
-1473 LKWDGE
+1473 LKWNGE

-1523 GKSYTLIEDTYNVS
+1523 GKSYTLIEGTYNVS

-1620 DVVYND
+1620 DVVYKD
-1626 IPYGTNTPAFGTK
+1626 IPYGTSTPAFGTK

-1645 YKFLGWEPVVADT
+1645 YKFVGWEPEVAET
-1658 VTENATY
+1658 VTKDVTY
-1665 VAQWEKLYT
+1665 TAKWEELYT
-1674 VTYTDGAKG
+1674 VTYTDGVKG
-1683 KAFEDQVFTDLESGT
+1683 KAFKDQVYSDLEAGT
-1698 KTPEFNGTPTRKGY
+1698 DTPKFDGKPTRKGY
-1712 KFLGWE
+1712 TFTGWS
-1718 PVVAD
+1718 PKVTD
-1723 TVTENVTY
+1723 TVTKDVTY
-1731 TAPVGRTLH
+1731 VAQWKSVKNGKDNIPKTGDSEIVMVL
-1740 RYLHRRREGQG
+1740 
-1751 VQGSGLQRS
+1751 GSVLLFSFCGAAAVSVYDRKRKHF

>member
-1 MVCAEF
+1 MQTVCASGMDHQMKGEYFKMKNHGLRRIF
-7 SVCFWHCSWSSHF
+7 SLFLALFMVFTLL
-20 CPRLRWQRIRR
+20 PTTALAED
-31 GLTKPSPRPSQWTGT
+31 TTGADET
-46 RRRPIPPAQEQPKNE
+46 QPKTVVVDGGEKKTDPPAQEQPKNE

-72 TVTYTDGVGGAVF
+72 TVTYTDGADGAVF

-93 PSGTATPAFSG
+93 PAGTATPAFSG
-104 SLAREGYTFAGWN
+104 SLAREDYTFVGWN

-129 YAAKWEEGKTGP
+129 YAAKWEAGKTNA
-141 RRVTLPTIPG
+141 RRVPLPTIPK
-151 PDVDLAALDTGHKI
+151 PDPAPADLNTGHKI

-233 SKESNANPTTWSLN
+233 SKESNANPKTLSLN
-247 KSGTTAC
+247 ASGTTAC
-254 NKGSTIYL
+254 NKGTTIYL

-291 SWSTTDASIRYH
+291 SWSTTDAAIRYH

-323 AKDGADT
+323 ANDGSDT
-330 IYAGGALCSVSQQ
+330 IYTGGMTCAVSQY

-364 AVPSKPEWSDI
+364 AAPPTPDKPTAPGEGDLSGLI
-375 RREMQKVSV
+375 GNI
-384 HVTCINPD
+384 T
-392 VNHTEKTY
+392 VNCTNEAATHELKTKGY
-400 SYKESNDDTIGSVQ
+400 TLIS
-414 DSAGSY
+414 GSY
-420 TCTVTVH
+420 TTSEVA
-427 LGRYRLQYNQDFNRE
+427 GDAE
-442 HEFASSLTA
+442 
-451 DVVLQY
+451 
-457 NGTGWVIASAL
+457 NG
-468 PLELKLTCGSAPTPN
+468 
-483 PPGSDVLNSLKVL
+483 
-496 VKCDSKTYHFEKP
+496 Y
-509 YKMDDGDYRLEK
+509 
-521 VDDNTYTVIV
+521 TYTVTINSQ
-531 LADKY
+531 KY
-536 VEKYNA
+536 VEQFDTDTGAAHDPKGVNATVTLKY
-542 VYPGHTL
+542 T
-549 FDNNTKTIKLVY
+549 DN
-561 RYGAWTV
+561 GWTV
-568 VGSNGV
+568 ES
-574 TFNVSCEQKYTVT
+574 
-587 YTDGVDG
+587 
-594 EVIFA
+594 
-599 DQVSYKKPGEKTPK
+599 
-613 FRGTPTRTGY
+613 
-623 KFIGWEPAVVG
+623 
-634 TVTANA
+634 
-640 TYTAQWVS
+640 
-648 ISDLDPAPELVSSLY
+648 
-663 MNFQCT
+663 
-669 NENASHDHRSEMIA
+669 
-683 IGYGIGAGG
+683 GA
-692 VIVTDAA
+692 
-699 GNPVYNKD
+699 
-707 GNITA
+707 
-712 VITFYQDSGFLNEY
+712 
-726 NKRTGVAHRYADY
+726 
-739 EPKTKSVDGVLIGE
+739 
-753 VFHMYKKD
+753 
-761 YPVVF
+761 PVVF
-766 DVVCGSLYTVTYKDG
+766 DVACVTEIVPPARPGAEDL
-781 TNGTVFADDVHSNL
+781 SNL
-795 NANAAT
+795 KAPVDVTCTTKPETHAAVH
-801 PAFVGGT
+801 FSLRGGT
-808 PTRPGYVFTGWN
+808 YTIGD
-820 PAVAATVTGN
+820 VAGN
-830 ATYTAV
+830 
-836 WEKDANGNGK
+836 E
-846 PDKDEEK
+846 
-853 YTVTYTDGVEN
+853 TD
-864 EEIFAD
+864 
-870 ETYSDLLSGT
+870 
-880 ATPAFNGTPTRKG
+880 
-893 YAFTGWN
+893 
-900 PAVAATVTGNATY
+900 
-913 AAVWEEA
+913 
-920 APPKPDKPTPPTDE
+920 
-934 IGGATVAVKCITGHG
+934 
-949 DLSWK
+949 
-954 IDSSTFT
+954 
-961 VGEVTGDDTTGY
+961 GY
-973 TCTVTVQ
+973 TCDITVT
-980 AEVYVNAFNSDKK
+980 ADKYVARYNMDY
-993 ANGVKHTLADDAE
+993 GKHTLTGDNT
-1006 KTFTM
+1006 KTLTLK
-1011 TYVNGAWTG
+1011 YVEGQW
-1020 PTNPAVTFE
+1020 AVDTPITFPVE
-1029 VKCEEELVPVHLV
+1029 CEEELFPVHLV

-1048 TSKAYKDVALES
+1048 TSKAYKDIALES

-1208 YTVTYTDGVD
+1208 YTVTYTDGVN

-1233 ATPAFEGTPTRKG
+1233 ATPAFEGTPTRAGYKFLGWEPTVAETVTENATYVAQWEKLYTVTYTDGVGGKAFKDDVHSDLEKDTPTPAFSGDTPTRKG

-1255 VAETVTEDVTYTAQW
+1255 VAETVTDNATYTAQW

-1297 KHGAKAYKVTLG
+1297 NHGEKKYKPTLG
-1309 EYTASNVMGTA
+1309 EYTVSNVMGTA

-1343 SDAVHTLI
+1343 GDAVHTLI

-1410 KHGGKDYKPTQ
+1410 NHWGKDYKPTQ

-1620 DVVYND
+1620 DVVYKD
-1626 IPYGTNTPAFGTK
+1626 IPYGTSTPAFGTK
-1639 DPTRKG
+1639 DPTREG
-1645 YKFLGWEPVVADT
+1645 YKFVGWEPEVA
-1658 VTENATY
+1658 E
-1665 VAQWEKLYT
+1665 
-1674 VTYTDGAKG
+1674 
-1683 KAFEDQVFTDLESGT
+1683 
-1698 KTPEFNGTPTRKGY
+1698 
-1712 KFLGWE
+1712 
-1718 PVVAD
+1718 

-1731 TAPVGRTLH
+1731 TAKWEELYTVT
-1740 RYLHRRREGQG
+1740 YTDG
-1751 VQGSGLQRS
+1751 VKGKAFKDQVYSDLEAGTDTPKFDGKPTRKGYTFTGWSPKVTDTVTKDVTYVAQWKSVKNGKDNIPKTGDSEIVMVLGSVLLFSFCGAAAVSVYDRKRKHF

>member
-1 MVCAEF
+1 M
-7 SVCFWHCSWSSHF
+7 
-20 CPRLRWQRIRR
+20 
-31 GLTKPSPRPSQWTGT
+31 
-46 RRRPIPPAQEQPKNE
+46 
-61 NPPAPEEPKTF
+61 
-72 TVTYTDGVGGAVF
+72 
-85 DNEVHSNL
+85 
-93 PSGTATPAFSG
+93 
-104 SLAREGYTFAGWN
+104 
-117 PAVAETVTADVT
+117 TADVT

-254 NKGSTIYL
+254 NKGTTIYL

-323 AKDGADT
+323 ANDGSDT
-330 IYAGGALCSVSQQ
+330 IYTGGMTCAVSQY

-364 AVPSKPEWSDI
+364 A
-375 RREMQKVSV
+375 
-384 HVTCINPD
+384 T
-392 VNHTEKTY
+392 
-400 SYKESNDDTIGSVQ
+400 
-414 DSAGSY
+414 
-420 TCTVTVH
+420 
-427 LGRYRLQYNQDFNRE
+427 
-442 HEFASSLTA
+442 
-451 DVVLQY
+451 
-457 NGTGWVIASAL
+457 
-468 PLELKLTCGSAPTPN
+468 
-483 PPGSDVLNSLKVL
+483 
-496 VKCDSKTYHFEKP
+496 
-509 YKMDDGDYRLEK
+509 
-521 VDDNTYTVIV
+521 
-531 LADKY
+531 
-536 VEKYNA
+536 
-542 VYPGHTL
+542 
-549 FDNNTKTIKLVY
+549 
-561 RYGAWTV
+561 
-568 VGSNGV
+568 
-574 TFNVSCEQKYTVT
+574 
-587 YTDGVDG
+587 
-594 EVIFA
+594 
-599 DQVSYKKPGEKTPK
+599 
-613 FRGTPTRTGY
+613 
-623 KFIGWEPAVVG
+623 
-634 TVTANA
+634 
-640 TYTAQWVS
+640 
-648 ISDLDPAPELVSSLY
+648 
-663 MNFQCT
+663 
-669 NENASHDHRSEMIA
+669 
-683 IGYGIGAGG
+683 
-692 VIVTDAA
+692 
-699 GNPVYNKD
+699 
-707 GNITA
+707 
-712 VITFYQDSGFLNEY
+712 
-726 NKRTGVAHRYADY
+726 
-739 EPKTKSVDGVLIGE
+739 
-753 VFHMYKKD
+753 
-761 YPVVF
+761 
-766 DVVCGSLYTVTYKDG
+766 
-781 TNGTVFADDVHSNL
+781 
-795 NANAAT
+795 
-801 PAFVGGT
+801 
-808 PTRPGYVFTGWN
+808 
-820 PAVAATVTGN
+820 
-830 ATYTAV
+830 
-836 WEKDANGNGK
+836 
-846 PDKDEEK
+846 
-853 YTVTYTDGVEN
+853 
-864 EEIFAD
+864 
-870 ETYSDLLSGT
+870 
-880 ATPAFNGTPTRKG
+880 
-893 YAFTGWN
+893 
-900 PAVAATVTGNATY
+900 
-913 AAVWEEA
+913 
-920 APPKPDKPTPPTDE
+920 PPKPDKPTAPGE
-934 IGGATVAVKCITGHG
+934 G
-949 DLSWK
+949 DLSGL
-954 IDSSTFT
+954 IGNIT
-961 VGEVTGDDTTGY
+961 VNCTNGKAAHELKAKGYTLISGSYTTNEVAGDAENGYTYTVTINSQKYVEQFDADTGAAHDPKGVNATVTLKYTDNGWTVTNGAPVVFDVACVTEIVPPTKPGAEDLSNLKAPVDVTCTTKPETHAAVHFSLRGGTYTIGDVAGNETDGY
-973 TCTVTVQ
+973 TCDITVT
-980 AEVYVNAFNSDKK
+980 ADKYVARYNMDY
-993 ANGVKHTLADDAE
+993 GKHTLTGDNT
-1006 KTFTM
+1006 KTLTLK
-1011 TYVNGAWTG
+1011 YVEGQW
-1020 PTNPAVTFE
+1020 AVDTPITFPVE
-1029 VKCEEELVPVHLV
+1029 CEEELFPVHLV

-1048 TSKAYKDVALES
+1048 TSKAYKDIPLES
-1060 QPKGH
+1060 QSKGH

-1083 FYGWYDDGA
+1083 FYGWYDDGLF
-1092 WNNYKAN
+1092 NIYKSD

-1155 ALFGSTLPTADAP
+1155 APFGSTLPTADAP

-1208 YTVTYTDGVD
+1208 YTVTYTDGVN
-1218 GEAFADQA
+1218 GEAFANQA

-1233 ATPAFEGTPTRKG
+1233 ATPAFEGTPARAGYKFLGWEPTVAETVTENATYVAQWEKLYTVTYTDGVGGKAFKDDVHSDLEKDTPTPAFSGGTPTRKG
-1246 FVFDGWNPE
+1246 FVFDGWTPE

-1297 KHGAKAYKVTLG
+1297 NHGEKKYKPTLG
-1309 EYTASNVMGTA
+1309 EYTVSNVMGTA

-1329 VRAAKFIEKYSSDM
+1329 VRAAKFIEKYGSDM

-1410 KHGGKDYKPTQ
+1410 NHWGKDYKPTQ

-1446 KIIEKYSSDMGKT
+1446 KIVEKYGSDFGKP
-1459 HALIVGEQAEKTVE
+1459 HDLIIGEAAEKTVE

-1499 PTYDELKGLGIN
+1499 PTYDDLKELGID
-1511 AKVDCTTTTAHN
+1511 AKVHCATTTVHTDAT
-1523 GKSYTLIEDTYNVS
+1523 YALIESTYEIS
-1537 DPERKGTAYTC
+1537 DPARKGTVYTC
-1548 ILTVNAKDYVA
+1548 TLTVKAKDYVA

-1569 HTLDDRDSKTIEL
+1569 HTLDDRDSKGIEL

-1620 DVVYND
+1620 DVVYKD
-1626 IPYGTNTPAFGTK
+1626 IPYGTSTPAFGTK
-1639 DPTRKG
+1639 DPTREG
-1645 YKFLGWEPVVADT
+1645 YKFVGWEPEVA
-1658 VTENATY
+1658 E
-1665 VAQWEKLYT
+1665 
-1674 VTYTDGAKG
+1674 
-1683 KAFEDQVFTDLESGT
+1683 
-1698 KTPEFNGTPTRKGY
+1698 
-1712 KFLGWE
+1712 
-1718 PVVAD
+1718 

-1731 TAPVGRTLH
+1731 TAKWEELYTVT
-1740 RYLHRRREGQG
+1740 YTDG
-1751 VQGSGLQRS
+1751 VKGKAFKDQVYSDLEAGTATPKFDGKPTRKGYTFTGWSPKVTDTVTKDVTYVAQWKSMKNGKDNIPKTGDSDIVMVLGSVLLFSFCGAAAVSVYDRKRKHF

>member
-1 MVCAEF
+1 MTA
-7 SVCFWHCSWSSHF
+7 
-20 CPRLRWQRIRR
+20 
-31 GLTKPSPRPSQWTGT
+31 
-46 RRRPIPPAQEQPKNE
+46 N
-61 NPPAPEEPKTF
+61 
-72 TVTYTDGVGGAVF
+72 VTY
-85 DNEVHSNL
+85 
-93 PSGTATPAFSG
+93 
-104 SLAREGYTFAGWN
+104 
-117 PAVAETVTADVT
+117 VAQ
-129 YAAKWEEGKTGP
+129 WEAGKTSA
-141 RRVTLPTIPG
+141 RRVTLPTIPD
-151 PDVDLAALDTGHKI
+151 PDPAPAALNTGHKI
-165 DVRFTVLYVGDEFNI
+165 DVTFTVLYVGDEFRI

-193 CQYKTNHSDTAYNN
+193 CQYSSNHSDTAYNN

-214 IKAAASRASVN
+214 IKAAAGRATVN
-225 SGYQIVGW
+225 SGYTIVGW

-291 SWSTTDASIRYH
+291 SWSTTDAAIRYH

-323 AKDGADT
+323 AKDGSDT
-330 IYAGGALCSVSQQ
+330 IYTGGTLCSVSQQ

-364 AVPSKPEWSDI
+364 DAPAKPTAPDNDTVKALLGENAVQIICTNAQIGHGSKTFGLIDGTFTVYQSNNRCEVVINSLSPYVNEFNAAVSVPAGTHITDNSMAGQNRTKINLVWSDG
-375 RREMQKVSV
+375 KWTAADAPAKY
-384 HVTCINPD
+384 HVLCSLQPVEPTTPGEGDLENI
-392 VNHTEKTY
+392 EKLVRIVCDRNIHDA
-400 SYKESNDDTIGSVQ
+400 KEYGVI
-414 DSAGSY
+414 AGSCEFGGIDMTGDVP
-420 TCTVTVH
+420 TCPVTIRAAKYV
-427 LGRYRLQYNQDFNRE
+427 E
-442 HEFASSLTA
+442 A
-451 DVVLQY
+451 Y
-457 NGTGWVIASAL
+457 NGTIGVEHTITGDTERLLILAWDANNNVWRPMTDTPVTFTVVCPPAKPGAEDL
-468 PLELKLTCGSAPTPN
+468 AKLEAPVEVACTTKPETHAAARFSLIEGTYDIGDVSGNETDGYTCDIIITADEYVTKYNTDFGKHTLTG
-483 PPGSDVLNSLKVL
+483 
-496 VKCDSKTYHFEKP
+496 
-509 YKMDDGDYRLEK
+509 
-521 VDDNTYTVIV
+521 DNTKPLT
-531 LADKY
+531 LKY
-536 VEKYNA
+536 VE
-542 VYPGHTL
+542 G
-549 FDNNTKTIKLVY
+549 
-561 RYGAWTV
+561 RWV
-568 VGSNGV
+568 VNDPV
-574 TFNVSCEQKYTVT
+574 TF
-587 YTDGVDG
+587 
-594 EVIFA
+594 
-599 DQVSYKKPGEKTPK
+599 
-613 FRGTPTRTGY
+613 
-623 KFIGWEPAVVG
+623 AV
-634 TVTANA
+634 
-640 TYTAQWVS
+640 
-648 ISDLDPAPELVSSLY
+648 E
-663 MNFQCT
+663 
-669 NENASHDHRSEMIA
+669 
-683 IGYGIGAGG
+683 
-692 VIVTDAA
+692 
-699 GNPVYNKD
+699 
-707 GNITA
+707 
-712 VITFYQDSGFLNEY
+712 
-726 NKRTGVAHRYADY
+726 
-739 EPKTKSVDGVLIGE
+739 
-753 VFHMYKKD
+753 
-761 YPVVF
+761 
-766 DVVCGSLYTVTYKDG
+766 
-781 TNGTVFADDVHSNL
+781 
-795 NANAAT
+795 
-801 PAFVGGT
+801 
-808 PTRPGYVFTGWN
+808 
-820 PAVAATVTGN
+820 
-830 ATYTAV
+830 
-836 WEKDANGNGK
+836 
-846 PDKDEEK
+846 
-853 YTVTYTDGVEN
+853 
-864 EEIFAD
+864 
-870 ETYSDLLSGT
+870 
-880 ATPAFNGTPTRKG
+880 
-893 YAFTGWN
+893 
-900 PAVAATVTGNATY
+900 
-913 AAVWEEA
+913 
-920 APPKPDKPTPPTDE
+920 
-934 IGGATVAVKCITGHG
+934 
-949 DLSWK
+949 
-954 IDSSTFT
+954 
-961 VGEVTGDDTTGY
+961 
-973 TCTVTVQ
+973 
-980 AEVYVNAFNSDKK
+980 
-993 ANGVKHTLADDAE
+993 
-1006 KTFTM
+1006 
-1011 TYVNGAWTG
+1011 
-1020 PTNPAVTFE
+1020 
-1029 VKCEEELVPVHLV
+1029 CEEELFPVHLV

-1048 TSKAYKDVALES
+1048 TSKGYKDIALEG

-1083 FYGWYDDGA
+1083 FYGWYDDGLF
-1092 WNNYKAN
+1092 NIYKSD

-1208 YTVTYTDGVD
+1208 YTVTYTDGVN

-1233 ATPAFEGTPTRKG
+1233 ATPAFEGTPARAGYKFLGWEPTVAETVTENATYVAQWEKLYTVTYTDGVDGKAFKDDVHSDLEKDTPTPAFSGDTPTRKG

-1297 KHGAKAYKVTLG
+1297 NHGEKKYKPTLG
-1309 EYTASNVMGTA
+1309 EYTVSNVMGTA

-1329 VRAAKFIEKYSSDM
+1329 VKAAKFIEKYSSDM
-1343 SDAVHTLI
+1343 GDAVHTLI

-1410 KHGGKDYKPTQ
+1410 NHWGKDYKPTQ

-1459 HALIVGEQAEKTVE
+1459 HELIVGEQAEKTVE

-1523 GKSYTLIEDTYNVS
+1523 DKPYTLIEDTYNVS
-1537 DPERKGTAYTC
+1537 DHERRGTAYTC

-1569 HTLDDRDSKTIEL
+1569 HTLDDRDSKAIEL

-1620 DVVYND
+1620 DIVYKD
-1626 IPYGTNTPAFGTK
+1626 IPYGTSTPAFGTK
-1639 DPTRKG
+1639 DPTREG
-1645 YKFLGWEPVVADT
+1645 YKFVGWEPEVAET
-1658 VTENATY
+1658 VTKNVTY
-1665 VAQWEKLYT
+1665 TAKWEKLYT

-1683 KAFEDQVFTDLESGT
+1683 KAFKDQVYSDLESGT
-1698 KTPEFNGTPTRKGY
+1698 DTPKFDGKPTRKGY
-1712 KFLGWE
+1712 TFTGWS
-1718 PVVAD
+1718 PKVTD
-1723 TVTENVTY
+1723 TVTKDVTY
-1731 TAPVGRTLH
+1731 VAQWKSVKNGKDNIPKTGDSEIVMVL
-1740 RYLHRRREGQG
+1740 
-1751 VQGSGLQRS
+1751 GSVLLFSFCGAAAVSVYDRKRKHF

>member
-1 MVCAEF
+1 MMKNHGLRRIFSLFLALFMVFTLLPTTALAED
-7 SVCFWHCSWSSHF
+7 
-20 CPRLRWQRIRR
+20 
-31 GLTKPSPRPSQWTGT
+31 TTGADET
-46 RRRPIPPAQEQPKNE
+46 QPKTVVVDEGEKKTDPPAQEQPKNE

-72 TVTYTDGVGGAVF
+72 TVTYTDGADGAVF
-85 DNEVHSNL
+85 ADKVYSNL
-93 PSGTATPAFSG
+93 SSGTPTPAFDG
-104 SLAREGYTFAGWN
+104 TLAREGYTFAGWN
-117 PAVAETVTADVT
+117 PTVAGTVTADVT

-141 RRVTLPTIPG
+141 RRVTVPTIPG
-151 PDVDLAALDTGHKI
+151 PDVDPAALDTGHKI

-254 NKGSTIYL
+254 NKGTTIYL

-303 SFTVKNTIPTREG
+303 SFTVKNTVPTREG

-323 AKDGADT
+323 ANDGSDT
-330 IYAGGALCSVSQQ
+330 IYTGGMTCAVSQY

-364 AVPSKPEWSDI
+364 A
-375 RREMQKVSV
+375 
-384 HVTCINPD
+384 T
-392 VNHTEKTY
+392 
-400 SYKESNDDTIGSVQ
+400 
-414 DSAGSY
+414 
-420 TCTVTVH
+420 
-427 LGRYRLQYNQDFNRE
+427 
-442 HEFASSLTA
+442 
-451 DVVLQY
+451 
-457 NGTGWVIASAL
+457 
-468 PLELKLTCGSAPTPN
+468 
-483 PPGSDVLNSLKVL
+483 
-496 VKCDSKTYHFEKP
+496 
-509 YKMDDGDYRLEK
+509 
-521 VDDNTYTVIV
+521 
-531 LADKY
+531 
-536 VEKYNA
+536 
-542 VYPGHTL
+542 
-549 FDNNTKTIKLVY
+549 
-561 RYGAWTV
+561 
-568 VGSNGV
+568 
-574 TFNVSCEQKYTVT
+574 
-587 YTDGVDG
+587 
-594 EVIFA
+594 
-599 DQVSYKKPGEKTPK
+599 
-613 FRGTPTRTGY
+613 
-623 KFIGWEPAVVG
+623 
-634 TVTANA
+634 
-640 TYTAQWVS
+640 
-648 ISDLDPAPELVSSLY
+648 
-663 MNFQCT
+663 
-669 NENASHDHRSEMIA
+669 
-683 IGYGIGAGG
+683 
-692 VIVTDAA
+692 
-699 GNPVYNKD
+699 
-707 GNITA
+707 
-712 VITFYQDSGFLNEY
+712 
-726 NKRTGVAHRYADY
+726 
-739 EPKTKSVDGVLIGE
+739 
-753 VFHMYKKD
+753 
-761 YPVVF
+761 
-766 DVVCGSLYTVTYKDG
+766 
-781 TNGTVFADDVHSNL
+781 
-795 NANAAT
+795 
-801 PAFVGGT
+801 
-808 PTRPGYVFTGWN
+808 
-820 PAVAATVTGN
+820 
-830 ATYTAV
+830 
-836 WEKDANGNGK
+836 
-846 PDKDEEK
+846 
-853 YTVTYTDGVEN
+853 
-864 EEIFAD
+864 
-870 ETYSDLLSGT
+870 
-880 ATPAFNGTPTRKG
+880 
-893 YAFTGWN
+893 
-900 PAVAATVTGNATY
+900 
-913 AAVWEEA
+913 
-920 APPKPDKPTPPTDE
+920 PPKPDKPTAPGE
-934 IGGATVAVKCITGHG
+934 G
-949 DLSWK
+949 DLSGL
-954 IDSSTFT
+954 IDNIT
-961 VGEVTGDDTTGY
+961 VNCTNEAATHVPNSKSYVLIAGSYNTSEVEGDAENGY
-973 TCTVTVQ
+973 TCTVTINSQKYVEQ
-980 AEVYVNAFNSDKK
+980 FDTNTRTVHDPKGVNATVTLKYTDNGWTVESGAPVVFDVACVTEIVPPARPGAEDLSNLKSPVDVTCTTKPETHAAVHFSLRGGTYTIGDVAGNETDGYTCDITVTADKYV
-993 ANGVKHTLADDAE
+993 ARYNMDYGKHTLTGDNT
-1006 KTFTM
+1006 KTLTLK
-1011 TYVNGAWTG
+1011 YVEGQW
-1020 PTNPAVTFE
+1020 AVDTPITFPVE
-1029 VKCEEELVPVHLV
+1029 CEEDLFPVHLV
-1042 IYRNGD
+1042 IYRNGN
-1048 TSKAYKDVALES
+1048 TTTAYKDIALES

-1083 FYGWYDDGA
+1083 FYGWYDDGLF
-1092 WNNYKAN
+1092 NIYKSD

-1155 ALFGSTLPTADAP
+1155 APFGSTLPTADAP

-1208 YTVTYTDGVD
+1208 YTVTYTDGVN

-1233 ATPAFEGTPTRKG
+1233 ATPAFEGTPARAGYKFLGWEPTVAETVTENATYVAQWEKLYTVTYTDGVDGKAFKDDVHSDLEKDTPTPAFSGDTPTRKG

-1297 KHGAKAYKVTLG
+1297 NHGEKKYKPTLG
-1309 EYTASNVMGTA
+1309 EYTVSNVMGTA

-1410 KHGGKDYKPTQ
+1410 NHWGKDYKPTQ

-1620 DVVYND
+1620 DVVYKD
-1626 IPYGTNTPAFGTK
+1626 IPYGTSTPAFGTK
-1639 DPTRKG
+1639 DPTREG
-1645 YKFLGWEPVVADT
+1645 YKFVGWEPEVAET
-1658 VTENATY
+1658 VTKDVTY
-1665 VAQWEKLYT
+1665 TAKWEKLYT
-1674 VTYTDGAKG
+1674 VTYTDGVKG
-1683 KAFEDQVFTDLESGT
+1683 KAFKDQVYSDLESGT
-1698 KTPEFNGTPTRKGY
+1698 DTPKFDGKPTRKGY
-1712 KFLGWE
+1712 TFTGWS
-1718 PVVAD
+1718 PKVTD
-1723 TVTENVTY
+1723 TVTKDVTY
-1731 TAPVGRTLH
+1731 VAQWKSVKNGKDNIPKTGDSEIVMVL
-1740 RYLHRRREGQG
+1740 
-1751 VQGSGLQRS
+1751 GSVLLFSFCGAAAVSVYDRKRKHF

>member
-1 MVCAEF
+1 MQTVCASGMDHQMKGEYFKMKNHGLRRIF
-7 SVCFWHCSWSSHF
+7 SLFLALFMVFTLL
-20 CPRLRWQRIRR
+20 PTTALAED
-31 GLTKPSPRPSQWTGT
+31 TTGADET
-46 RRRPIPPAQEQPKNE
+46 PPKTVVVDEGEKKTDPPAQEQPKNE

-85 DNEVHSNL
+85 DNDVHSNL

-104 SLAREGYTFAGWN
+104 SLAREGYTFVGWN

-129 YAAKWEEGKTGP
+129 YAAKWEEGKTNA
-141 RRVTLPTIPG
+141 RRVPLPTIPK
-151 PDVDLAALDTGHKI
+151 PDPAPADLNTGHKI

-188 KTKFV
+188 KTQFV
-193 CQYKTNHSDTAYNN
+193 CQYKTNHSDTASTN

-214 IKAAASRASVN
+214 IKAAAGRASVN

-254 NKGSTIYL
+254 NKGTTIYL

-291 SWSTTDASIRYH
+291 SWSTTDAAIRYH

-323 AKDGADT
+323 AKDGSDT
-330 IYAGGALCSVSQQ
+330 IYTGGTLCSVSQY

-364 AVPSKPEWSDI
+364 A
-375 RREMQKVSV
+375 
-384 HVTCINPD
+384 T
-392 VNHTEKTY
+392 
-400 SYKESNDDTIGSVQ
+400 
-414 DSAGSY
+414 
-420 TCTVTVH
+420 
-427 LGRYRLQYNQDFNRE
+427 
-442 HEFASSLTA
+442 
-451 DVVLQY
+451 
-457 NGTGWVIASAL
+457 
-468 PLELKLTCGSAPTPN
+468 
-483 PPGSDVLNSLKVL
+483 
-496 VKCDSKTYHFEKP
+496 
-509 YKMDDGDYRLEK
+509 
-521 VDDNTYTVIV
+521 
-531 LADKY
+531 
-536 VEKYNA
+536 
-542 VYPGHTL
+542 
-549 FDNNTKTIKLVY
+549 
-561 RYGAWTV
+561 
-568 VGSNGV
+568 
-574 TFNVSCEQKYTVT
+574 
-587 YTDGVDG
+587 
-594 EVIFA
+594 
-599 DQVSYKKPGEKTPK
+599 
-613 FRGTPTRTGY
+613 
-623 KFIGWEPAVVG
+623 
-634 TVTANA
+634 
-640 TYTAQWVS
+640 
-648 ISDLDPAPELVSSLY
+648 
-663 MNFQCT
+663 
-669 NENASHDHRSEMIA
+669 
-683 IGYGIGAGG
+683 
-692 VIVTDAA
+692 
-699 GNPVYNKD
+699 
-707 GNITA
+707 
-712 VITFYQDSGFLNEY
+712 
-726 NKRTGVAHRYADY
+726 
-739 EPKTKSVDGVLIGE
+739 
-753 VFHMYKKD
+753 
-761 YPVVF
+761 
-766 DVVCGSLYTVTYKDG
+766 
-781 TNGTVFADDVHSNL
+781 
-795 NANAAT
+795 
-801 PAFVGGT
+801 
-808 PTRPGYVFTGWN
+808 
-820 PAVAATVTGN
+820 
-830 ATYTAV
+830 
-836 WEKDANGNGK
+836 
-846 PDKDEEK
+846 
-853 YTVTYTDGVEN
+853 
-864 EEIFAD
+864 
-870 ETYSDLLSGT
+870 
-880 ATPAFNGTPTRKG
+880 
-893 YAFTGWN
+893 
-900 PAVAATVTGNATY
+900 
-913 AAVWEEA
+913 
-920 APPKPDKPTPPTDE
+920 PPKPDKPTAPGE
-934 IGGATVAVKCITGHG
+934 G
-949 DLSWK
+949 DLSGL
-954 IDSSTFT
+954 IGNIT
-961 VGEVTGDDTTGY
+961 VNCTNGKAAHELKAKGYTLISGSYTTNEVAGDAENGYTYTVTINSQKYVEQFDADTGATHDPKDASATVTLKYTDNGWTVTSGTPVVFNVACVTEIVPPAKPGAEDLAKLEAPVEVACTTKPETHNAVHFSLRGGTYTIGDVAGNETDGY
-973 TCTVTVQ
+973 TCDITVT
-980 AEVYVNAFNSDKK
+980 ADKYVARYNMDY
-993 ANGVKHTLADDAE
+993 GKHTLTGDNT
-1006 KTFTM
+1006 KTLTLK
-1011 TYVNGAWTG
+1011 YVEGQW
-1020 PTNPAVTFE
+1020 AVDTPITFPVE
-1029 VKCEEELVPVHLV
+1029 CEEELFPVHLV
-1042 IYRNGD
+1042 IYRNGN
-1048 TSKAYKDVALES
+1048 TTTAYKDVALES

-1208 YTVTYTDGVD
+1208 YTVTYTDGVN

-1233 ATPAFEGTPTRKG
+1233 ATPAFEGTPARKG
-1246 FVFDGWNPE
+1246 FVFDGWTPE
-1255 VAETVTEDVTYTAQW
+1255 VAETVTDNATYTAQW

-1309 EYTASNVMGTA
+1309 EYTVSNVMGTA

-1410 KHGGKDYKPTQ
+1410 NHWGKDYKPTQ

-1614 GEEVFA
+1614 GEEVFE

-1645 YKFLGWEPVVADT
+1645 YKFLGWEPEVA
-1658 VTENATY
+1658 E
-1665 VAQWEKLYT
+1665 
-1674 VTYTDGAKG
+1674 
-1683 KAFEDQVFTDLESGT
+1683 
-1698 KTPEFNGTPTRKGY
+1698 
-1712 KFLGWE
+1712 
-1718 PVVAD
+1718 

-1731 TAPVGRTLH
+1731 TAKWEELYTVT
-1740 RYLHRRREGQG
+1740 YTDG
-1751 VQGSGLQRS
+1751 VKGKAFKDQVYKDLEAGTATPKFDGKPTRKGYTFTGWSPKVTDTVTKDVTYVAQWKSVKNGKDNIPKTGDSEIVMVLGSVLLFSFCGAAAVSVYDRKRKHF

>member
-1 MVCAEF
+1 MQTVCASGMDRQMKGEYFKMKNHGLRRIF
-7 SVCFWHCSWSSHF
+7 SLFLALFMVFTLL
-20 CPRLRWQRIRR
+20 PTTALAED
-31 GLTKPSPRPSQWTGT
+31 TTGADET
-46 RRRPIPPAQEQPKNE
+46 QPKTVAVDGGEKKTDPPAQEQPMNE

-72 TVTYTDGVGGAVF
+72 TVTYTDGADSAVF
-85 DNEVHSNL
+85 PNQVSNL
-93 PSGTATPAFSG
+93 PAGTATPAFSG
-104 SLAREGYTFAGWN
+104 TLARDGFTFAGWK
-117 PAVAETVTADVT
+117 PAVAETVTANVT
-129 YAAKWEEGKTGP
+129 YVAQWEADKTSA
-141 RRVTLPTIPG
+141 RRVTLPTIPK
-151 PDVDLAALDTGHKI
+151 PDPAPADLNTGHKI

-214 IKAAASRASVN
+214 IKAAAGRASVN

-254 NKGSTIYL
+254 NKGTTIYL

-303 SFTVKNTIPTREG
+303 SFTVKNTVPTREG

-323 AKDGADT
+323 ANDGSDT
-330 IYAGGALCSVSQQ
+330 IYTGGMTCAVSQY

-364 AVPSKPEWSDI
+364 AAPPTPDKPTAPGEGDLSGLI
-375 RREMQKVSV
+375 GNI
-384 HVTCINPD
+384 T
-392 VNHTEKTY
+392 VNCTNGKAAHELKTKGY
-400 SYKESNDDTIGSVQ
+400 TLIS
-414 DSAGSY
+414 GSY
-420 TCTVTVH
+420 TTSEVA
-427 LGRYRLQYNQDFNRE
+427 GDAE
-442 HEFASSLTA
+442 
-451 DVVLQY
+451 
-457 NGTGWVIASAL
+457 NG
-468 PLELKLTCGSAPTPN
+468 
-483 PPGSDVLNSLKVL
+483 
-496 VKCDSKTYHFEKP
+496 Y
-509 YKMDDGDYRLEK
+509 
-521 VDDNTYTVIV
+521 TYTVTINSQ
-531 LADKY
+531 KY
-536 VEKYNA
+536 VEQFDTDTGAAHDPKGVNATVTLKY
-542 VYPGHTL
+542 T
-549 FDNNTKTIKLVY
+549 DN
-561 RYGAWTV
+561 GWTV
-568 VGSNGV
+568 ES
-574 TFNVSCEQKYTVT
+574 
-587 YTDGVDG
+587 
-594 EVIFA
+594 
-599 DQVSYKKPGEKTPK
+599 
-613 FRGTPTRTGY
+613 
-623 KFIGWEPAVVG
+623 
-634 TVTANA
+634 
-640 TYTAQWVS
+640 
-648 ISDLDPAPELVSSLY
+648 
-663 MNFQCT
+663 
-669 NENASHDHRSEMIA
+669 
-683 IGYGIGAGG
+683 GA
-692 VIVTDAA
+692 
-699 GNPVYNKD
+699 
-707 GNITA
+707 
-712 VITFYQDSGFLNEY
+712 
-726 NKRTGVAHRYADY
+726 
-739 EPKTKSVDGVLIGE
+739 
-753 VFHMYKKD
+753 
-761 YPVVF
+761 PVVF
-766 DVVCGSLYTVTYKDG
+766 DVACVTEIVPPARPGAEDL
-781 TNGTVFADDVHSNL
+781 SNL
-795 NANAAT
+795 KAPVDVTCTTKPETHAAVH
-801 PAFVGGT
+801 FSLRGGT
-808 PTRPGYVFTGWN
+808 YTIGD
-820 PAVAATVTGN
+820 VAGN
-830 ATYTAV
+830 
-836 WEKDANGNGK
+836 E
-846 PDKDEEK
+846 
-853 YTVTYTDGVEN
+853 TD
-864 EEIFAD
+864 
-870 ETYSDLLSGT
+870 
-880 ATPAFNGTPTRKG
+880 
-893 YAFTGWN
+893 
-900 PAVAATVTGNATY
+900 
-913 AAVWEEA
+913 
-920 APPKPDKPTPPTDE
+920 
-934 IGGATVAVKCITGHG
+934 
-949 DLSWK
+949 
-954 IDSSTFT
+954 
-961 VGEVTGDDTTGY
+961 GY
-973 TCTVTVQ
+973 TCDITVT
-980 AEVYVNAFNSDKK
+980 ADKYVARYNMDY
-993 ANGVKHTLADDAE
+993 GKHTLTGDNT
-1006 KTFTM
+1006 KTLTLK
-1011 TYVNGAWTG
+1011 YVEGQW
-1020 PTNPAVTFE
+1020 AVDTPITFPVE
-1029 VKCEEELVPVHLV
+1029 CEEELFPVHLV

-1048 TSKAYKDVALES
+1048 TSKAYKDVALEG

-1070 TIDIAD
+1070 TIDITD

-1083 FYGWYDDGA
+1083 FYGWYDDGLF
-1092 WNNYKAN
+1092 NIYKSD

-1208 YTVTYTDGVD
+1208 YTVTYTDGVN
-1218 GEAFADQA
+1218 GEAFADQV

-1233 ATPAFEGTPTRKG
+1233 ATPAFEGTPTRADYKFLGWEPTVAETVTENATYVAQWEKLYTVTYTDGVGEKAFEDDVHSDLEKDTPTPAFSGDTPTRKG
-1246 FVFDGWNPE
+1246 FVFDGWTPE

-1270 KPVQPDKKAIEGA
+1270 KPVQPDKKAIENA

-1297 KHGAKAYKVTLG
+1297 NHGEKKYKPTLG
-1309 EYTASNVMGTA
+1309 EYTVSAVMGTA
-1320 ADGYTCTVT
+1320 ADGYTCTIT
-1329 VRAAKFIEKYSSDM
+1329 VKAAKFIDKYNSDM
-1343 SDAVHTLI
+1343 DDAVHTLI

-1410 KHGGKDYKPTQ
+1410 NHWGKDYKPTQ

-1446 KIIEKYSSDMGKT
+1446 KIVEKYGSDFGKP
-1459 HALIVGEQAEKTVE
+1459 HDLIIGEAAEKTVE

-1499 PTYDELKGLGIN
+1499 PTYDDLKELGID
-1511 AKVDCTTTTAHN
+1511 AKVHCATTTVHTDAT
-1523 GKSYTLIEDTYNVS
+1523 YALIESTYEIS
-1537 DPERKGTAYTC
+1537 DPARKGTVYTC
-1548 ILTVNAKDYVA
+1548 TLTVKAKDYVA

-1569 HTLDDRDSKTIEL
+1569 HTLDDRDSKAIEL

-1620 DVVYND
+1620 DVVYKD
-1626 IPYGTNTPAFGTK
+1626 IPYGTSTPAFGTK
-1639 DPTRKG
+1639 DPTREG
-1645 YKFLGWEPVVADT
+1645 YKFVGWEPEVA
-1658 VTENATY
+1658 E
-1665 VAQWEKLYT
+1665 
-1674 VTYTDGAKG
+1674 
-1683 KAFEDQVFTDLESGT
+1683 
-1698 KTPEFNGTPTRKGY
+1698 
-1712 KFLGWE
+1712 
-1718 PVVAD
+1718 

-1731 TAPVGRTLH
+1731 TAKWEELYTVT
-1740 RYLHRRREGQG
+1740 YTDG
-1751 VQGSGLQRS
+1751 VKGKAFKDQVYSDLEAGTATPKFDGKPTRKGYTFTGWSPKVTDTVTKDVTYVAQWKSMKNGKDNIPKTGDSDIVMVLGSVLLFSFCGAAAVSVYDRKRKHF

>member
-1 MVCAEF
+1 MTA
-7 SVCFWHCSWSSHF
+7 
-20 CPRLRWQRIRR
+20 
-31 GLTKPSPRPSQWTGT
+31 
-46 RRRPIPPAQEQPKNE
+46 N
-61 NPPAPEEPKTF
+61 
-72 TVTYTDGVGGAVF
+72 VTY
-85 DNEVHSNL
+85 
-93 PSGTATPAFSG
+93 
-104 SLAREGYTFAGWN
+104 
-117 PAVAETVTADVT
+117 VAQ
-129 YAAKWEEGKTGP
+129 WEAGKTSA
-141 RRVTLPTIPG
+141 RRVPLPTIPK
-151 PDVDLAALDTGHKI
+151 PDPAPADLNTGHKI

-291 SWSTTDASIRYH
+291 SWSTTDAAIRYH

-323 AKDGADT
+323 ANDGSDT
-330 IYAGGALCSVSQQ
+330 IYTGGMTCAVSQY

-364 AVPSKPEWSDI
+364 A
-375 RREMQKVSV
+375 
-384 HVTCINPD
+384 T
-392 VNHTEKTY
+392 
-400 SYKESNDDTIGSVQ
+400 
-414 DSAGSY
+414 
-420 TCTVTVH
+420 
-427 LGRYRLQYNQDFNRE
+427 
-442 HEFASSLTA
+442 
-451 DVVLQY
+451 
-457 NGTGWVIASAL
+457 
-468 PLELKLTCGSAPTPN
+468 
-483 PPGSDVLNSLKVL
+483 
-496 VKCDSKTYHFEKP
+496 
-509 YKMDDGDYRLEK
+509 
-521 VDDNTYTVIV
+521 
-531 LADKY
+531 
-536 VEKYNA
+536 
-542 VYPGHTL
+542 
-549 FDNNTKTIKLVY
+549 
-561 RYGAWTV
+561 
-568 VGSNGV
+568 
-574 TFNVSCEQKYTVT
+574 
-587 YTDGVDG
+587 
-594 EVIFA
+594 
-599 DQVSYKKPGEKTPK
+599 
-613 FRGTPTRTGY
+613 
-623 KFIGWEPAVVG
+623 
-634 TVTANA
+634 
-640 TYTAQWVS
+640 
-648 ISDLDPAPELVSSLY
+648 
-663 MNFQCT
+663 
-669 NENASHDHRSEMIA
+669 
-683 IGYGIGAGG
+683 
-692 VIVTDAA
+692 
-699 GNPVYNKD
+699 
-707 GNITA
+707 
-712 VITFYQDSGFLNEY
+712 
-726 NKRTGVAHRYADY
+726 
-739 EPKTKSVDGVLIGE
+739 
-753 VFHMYKKD
+753 
-761 YPVVF
+761 
-766 DVVCGSLYTVTYKDG
+766 
-781 TNGTVFADDVHSNL
+781 
-795 NANAAT
+795 
-801 PAFVGGT
+801 
-808 PTRPGYVFTGWN
+808 
-820 PAVAATVTGN
+820 
-830 ATYTAV
+830 
-836 WEKDANGNGK
+836 
-846 PDKDEEK
+846 
-853 YTVTYTDGVEN
+853 
-864 EEIFAD
+864 
-870 ETYSDLLSGT
+870 
-880 ATPAFNGTPTRKG
+880 
-893 YAFTGWN
+893 
-900 PAVAATVTGNATY
+900 
-913 AAVWEEA
+913 
-920 APPKPDKPTPPTDE
+920 PPKPDKPTAPGE
-934 IGGATVAVKCITGHG
+934 G
-949 DLSWK
+949 DLSGL
-954 IDSSTFT
+954 IGNIT
-961 VGEVTGDDTTGY
+961 VNCTNGKAAHELKTKGYTLISGSYTTSEVAGDAENGYTYTVTINSQKYVEQFDTDTGAAHDPKGVNATVTLKYTDNGWTVESGAPVVFDVACVTEIVPPAKPGAEDLAKLEAPVEVACTTKPETHTAAFFALIEGTYNIGDVSGNETDGY
-973 TCTVTVQ
+973 TCDITVT
-980 AEVYVNAFNSDKK
+980 AGNYVALYNTDF
-993 ANGVKHTLADDAE
+993 GKHTLTGDNS
-1006 KTFTM
+1006 KTLTLK
-1011 TYVNGAWTG
+1011 YVEGRWVVND
-1020 PTNPAVTFE
+1020 PVTFPVE
-1029 VKCEEELVPVHLV
+1029 CEEELFPVHLV

-1048 TSKAYKDVALES
+1048 TSKAYKDIPLES

-1076 YYTGNYE
+1076 YYTGNYK

-1208 YTVTYTDGVD
+1208 YTVTYTDGVN

-1233 ATPAFEGTPTRKG
+1233 ATPAFEGTPARAGYKFLGWEPTVAETVTENATYVAQWEKLYTVTYTDGVDGKAFKDDVHSDLEKDTPTPAFSGDTPTRKG

-1270 KPVQPDKKAIEGA
+1270 KPVQPDKKAIENA

-1297 KHGAKAYKVTLG
+1297 NHGEKKYKPTLG
-1309 EYTASNVMGTA
+1309 EYTVSNVMGTA

-1351 AGEPAEKTIEL
+1351 AGEPAEKAIEL

-1410 KHGGKDYKPTQ
+1410 NHWGKDYKPTQ

-1459 HALIVGEQAEKTVE
+1459 HALIVGEQAEKAVE

-1523 GKSYTLIEDTYNVS
+1523 GKSYTLIEGTYNVS

-1620 DVVYND
+1620 DVVYKD
-1626 IPYGTNTPAFGTK
+1626 IPYGTSTPAFGTK
-1639 DPTRKG
+1639 DPTREG
-1645 YKFLGWEPVVADT
+1645 YKFVGWEPEVTET
-1658 VTENATY
+1658 VTKNVTY
-1665 VAQWEKLYT
+1665 TAKWEKLYT

-1683 KAFEDQVFTDLESGT
+1683 KAFKDQVYSDLEAGT
-1698 KTPEFNGTPTRKGY
+1698 DTPKFDGKPTRKGY
-1712 KFLGWE
+1712 TFTGWS
-1718 PVVAD
+1718 PKVTD
-1723 TVTENVTY
+1723 TVTKDVTY
-1731 TAPVGRTLH
+1731 VAQWKSVKNGKDNIPKTGDSEIVMVL
-1740 RYLHRRREGQG
+1740 
-1751 VQGSGLQRS
+1751 GSVLLFSFCGAAAVSVYDRKRKHF

>member
-1 MVCAEF
+1 MKGEYFKMKNHGLRRIFSLLLALFMVFTLLPTTAFAED
-7 SVCFWHCSWSSHF
+7 
-20 CPRLRWQRIRR
+20 
-31 GLTKPSPRPSQWTGT
+31 TTGADEAQPKT
-46 RRRPIPPAQEQPKNE
+46 VVVDEGEKKTDPPAQEQPKNE

-72 TVTYTDGVGGAVF
+72 TVTYTDGANGAVF
-85 DNEVHSNL
+85 PNQVSNL
-93 PSGTATPAFSG
+93 PAGTATPAFSG
-104 SLAREGYTFAGWN
+104 TLARDGYTFAGWN
-117 PAVAETVTADVT
+117 PAVAETVTANVT
-129 YAAKWEEGKTGP
+129 YVAQWEAGKTSA
-141 RRVTLPTIPG
+141 RRVTLPTIPE
-151 PDVDLAALDTGHKI
+151 PDIAPAALNTGHKI
-165 DVRFTVLYVGDEFNI
+165 DVTFTVLYVGDEFNI
-180 GYNYGSSE
+180 GYNCGSSE

-214 IKAAASRASVN
+214 IKAAAGRASVN

-254 NKGSTIYL
+254 NKGTTIYL

-323 AKDGADT
+323 ANDGSDT
-330 IYAGGALCSVSQQ
+330 IYTGGMTCAVSQY

-364 AVPSKPEWSDI
+364 A
-375 RREMQKVSV
+375 
-384 HVTCINPD
+384 T
-392 VNHTEKTY
+392 
-400 SYKESNDDTIGSVQ
+400 
-414 DSAGSY
+414 
-420 TCTVTVH
+420 
-427 LGRYRLQYNQDFNRE
+427 
-442 HEFASSLTA
+442 
-451 DVVLQY
+451 
-457 NGTGWVIASAL
+457 
-468 PLELKLTCGSAPTPN
+468 
-483 PPGSDVLNSLKVL
+483 
-496 VKCDSKTYHFEKP
+496 
-509 YKMDDGDYRLEK
+509 
-521 VDDNTYTVIV
+521 
-531 LADKY
+531 
-536 VEKYNA
+536 
-542 VYPGHTL
+542 
-549 FDNNTKTIKLVY
+549 
-561 RYGAWTV
+561 
-568 VGSNGV
+568 
-574 TFNVSCEQKYTVT
+574 
-587 YTDGVDG
+587 
-594 EVIFA
+594 
-599 DQVSYKKPGEKTPK
+599 
-613 FRGTPTRTGY
+613 
-623 KFIGWEPAVVG
+623 
-634 TVTANA
+634 
-640 TYTAQWVS
+640 
-648 ISDLDPAPELVSSLY
+648 
-663 MNFQCT
+663 
-669 NENASHDHRSEMIA
+669 
-683 IGYGIGAGG
+683 
-692 VIVTDAA
+692 
-699 GNPVYNKD
+699 
-707 GNITA
+707 
-712 VITFYQDSGFLNEY
+712 
-726 NKRTGVAHRYADY
+726 
-739 EPKTKSVDGVLIGE
+739 
-753 VFHMYKKD
+753 
-761 YPVVF
+761 
-766 DVVCGSLYTVTYKDG
+766 
-781 TNGTVFADDVHSNL
+781 
-795 NANAAT
+795 
-801 PAFVGGT
+801 
-808 PTRPGYVFTGWN
+808 
-820 PAVAATVTGN
+820 
-830 ATYTAV
+830 
-836 WEKDANGNGK
+836 
-846 PDKDEEK
+846 
-853 YTVTYTDGVEN
+853 
-864 EEIFAD
+864 
-870 ETYSDLLSGT
+870 
-880 ATPAFNGTPTRKG
+880 
-893 YAFTGWN
+893 
-900 PAVAATVTGNATY
+900 
-913 AAVWEEA
+913 
-920 APPKPDKPTPPTDE
+920 PPKPDKPTAPGE
-934 IGGATVAVKCITGHG
+934 G
-949 DLSWK
+949 DLSGL
-954 IDSSTFT
+954 IGNIT
-961 VGEVTGDDTTGY
+961 VNCTNGKAAHELKAKGYTLISGSYTTNEVAGDAENGY
-973 TCTVTVQ
+973 TCTVTINSQKYVEQ
-980 AEVYVNAFNSDKK
+980 FDTNTRTVHDPKGVNATVTLKYTDNGWTVESGAPVVFDVACVTEIVPPARPGAEDLSNLKAPVDVTCTTKPETHAAVHFSLRGGTYTIGDVAGNETDGYTCDITVTADKYV
-993 ANGVKHTLADDAE
+993 ARYNMDYGKHTLTGDNT
-1006 KTFTM
+1006 KTLTLK
-1011 TYVNGAWTG
+1011 YVEGQW
-1020 PTNPAVTFE
+1020 AVDTPITFPVE
-1029 VKCEEELVPVHLV
+1029 CEEELFPVHLV
-1042 IYRNGD
+1042 IYRNGN
-1048 TSKAYKDVALES
+1048 TTTAYKDIALES

-1076 YYTGNYE
+1076 YYTGNYK

-1155 ALFGSTLPTADAP
+1155 APFGSTLPTADAP

-1208 YTVTYTDGVD
+1208 YTVTYTDGVN
-1218 GEAFADQA
+1218 GEAFADQV

-1233 ATPAFEGTPTRKG
+1233 ATPAFEGTPARAGYKFLGWEPTVAETVTENVTYVAQWEKLYTVTYTDGVGGKAFEDDVHSDLEKDTPTPAFSGDTPTRKG

-1255 VAETVTEDVTYTAQW
+1255 VAETVTKDVTYTAQW

-1297 KHGAKAYKVTLG
+1297 NHGEKKYKPTLG
-1309 EYTASNVMGTA
+1309 EYTVSNVMGTA

-1329 VRAAKFIEKYSSDM
+1329 VKAAKFIEKYSSDM
-1343 SDAVHTLI
+1343 GDAVHTLI

-1410 KHGGKDYKPTQ
+1410 NHWGKDYKPTQ

-1459 HALIVGEQAEKTVE
+1459 HALIVGEQAEKAVE

-1511 AKVDCTTTTAHN
+1511 AKVDCTTAHN
-1523 GKSYTLIEDTYNVS
+1523 GKSYTLIEGTYNVS

-1614 GEEVFA
+1614 GEEVFE
-1620 DVVYND
+1620 DVVYKD
-1626 IPYGTNTPAFGTK
+1626 IPYGTSTPAFGTK

-1645 YKFLGWEPVVADT
+1645 YKFVGWEPEVAET
-1658 VTENATY
+1658 VTKNVTY
-1665 VAQWEKLYT
+1665 TAKWEKLYT

-1683 KAFEDQVFTDLESGT
+1683 KAFKDQVYKDLESGT
-1698 KTPEFNGTPTRKGY
+1698 DTPKFDGKPTRKGY
-1712 KFLGWE
+1712 TFTGWS
-1718 PVVAD
+1718 PKVTD
-1723 TVTENVTY
+1723 TVTKDVTY
-1731 TAPVGRTLH
+1731 VAQWKSVKNGKDNIPKTGDSEIVMVLGSVLLFSFCGAAAVSVYGRKRKH
-1740 RYLHRRREGQG
+1740 F
-1751 VQGSGLQRS
+1751 

>member
-1 MVCAEF
+1 MQTVCASGMDRQMKGEYFKMKNHGLRRIF
-7 SVCFWHCSWSSHF
+7 SLFLALFMVFTLL
-20 CPRLRWQRIRR
+20 PTTALAED
-31 GLTKPSPRPSQWTGT
+31 TTGADET
-46 RRRPIPPAQEQPKNE
+46 QPKTVAVDGDEKKTDPPAQEQPKNE

-104 SLAREGYTFAGWN
+104 SLAREGYTFVGWN

-188 KTKFV
+188 KTQFV

-214 IKAAASRASVN
+214 IKAAAGRASVN

-254 NKGSTIYL
+254 NKGTTIYL

-323 AKDGADT
+323 ANDGSDT
-330 IYAGGALCSVSQQ
+330 IYTGGMTCAVSQY

-364 AVPSKPEWSDI
+364 DAPAQPTPLDEAGVKALLGENAVQIICTNTQISHGSKTFGLIDGTFTVHQSNNRCEVVINSFSPYVNEFNAAVSVPAGTHITDNSMAGQNRTKINLVWSDG
-375 RREMQKVSV
+375 KWTAADAPAKY
-384 HVTCINPD
+384 HVLCSSQPAEPTAPGEGDLENI
-392 VNHTEKTY
+392 EKLVRIVCDRNIHDA
-400 SYKESNDDTIGSVQ
+400 KEYGVI
-414 DSAGSY
+414 AGSCEFGDIDMTGDVP
-420 TCTVTVH
+420 TCPVTIQAAEYVK
-427 LGRYRLQYNQDFNRE
+427 
-442 HEFASSLTA
+442 A
-451 DVVLQY
+451 Y
-457 NGTGWVIASAL
+457 NGTIGVEHTITGDTERLLILAWDANNNVWRPMTDTPVTFTVICPPAKPGAEDL
-468 PLELKLTCGSAPTPN
+468 AKLEAPVEVACTTKPETHNAARFPLIEGTYNIGDVSGNETDGYTCDIIITADEYVTKYNTDFGKHTLTG
-483 PPGSDVLNSLKVL
+483 
-496 VKCDSKTYHFEKP
+496 
-509 YKMDDGDYRLEK
+509 
-521 VDDNTYTVIV
+521 DNTKPLT
-531 LADKY
+531 LKY
-536 VEKYNA
+536 VE
-542 VYPGHTL
+542 G
-549 FDNNTKTIKLVY
+549 
-561 RYGAWTV
+561 RWV
-568 VGSNGV
+568 VNDPV
-574 TFNVSCEQKYTVT
+574 TF
-587 YTDGVDG
+587 
-594 EVIFA
+594 
-599 DQVSYKKPGEKTPK
+599 
-613 FRGTPTRTGY
+613 
-623 KFIGWEPAVVG
+623 
-634 TVTANA
+634 
-640 TYTAQWVS
+640 
-648 ISDLDPAPELVSSLY
+648 
-663 MNFQCT
+663 
-669 NENASHDHRSEMIA
+669 
-683 IGYGIGAGG
+683 
-692 VIVTDAA
+692 
-699 GNPVYNKD
+699 PV
-707 GNITA
+707 
-712 VITFYQDSGFLNEY
+712 E
-726 NKRTGVAHRYADY
+726 
-739 EPKTKSVDGVLIGE
+739 
-753 VFHMYKKD
+753 
-761 YPVVF
+761 
-766 DVVCGSLYTVTYKDG
+766 
-781 TNGTVFADDVHSNL
+781 
-795 NANAAT
+795 
-801 PAFVGGT
+801 
-808 PTRPGYVFTGWN
+808 
-820 PAVAATVTGN
+820 
-830 ATYTAV
+830 
-836 WEKDANGNGK
+836 
-846 PDKDEEK
+846 
-853 YTVTYTDGVEN
+853 
-864 EEIFAD
+864 
-870 ETYSDLLSGT
+870 
-880 ATPAFNGTPTRKG
+880 
-893 YAFTGWN
+893 
-900 PAVAATVTGNATY
+900 
-913 AAVWEEA
+913 
-920 APPKPDKPTPPTDE
+920 
-934 IGGATVAVKCITGHG
+934 
-949 DLSWK
+949 
-954 IDSSTFT
+954 
-961 VGEVTGDDTTGY
+961 
-973 TCTVTVQ
+973 
-980 AEVYVNAFNSDKK
+980 
-993 ANGVKHTLADDAE
+993 
-1006 KTFTM
+1006 
-1011 TYVNGAWTG
+1011 
-1020 PTNPAVTFE
+1020 
-1029 VKCEEELVPVHLV
+1029 CEEELFPVHLV

-1083 FYGWYDDGA
+1083 FYGWYDDGLF
-1092 WNNYKAN
+1092 NIYKSD

-1155 ALFGSTLPTADAP
+1155 APFGSTLPTADAP

-1208 YTVTYTDGVD
+1208 YTVTYTDGVN

-1309 EYTASNVMGTA
+1309 EYTVSDVMGTA
-1320 ADGYTCTVT
+1320 ADGYTCAVT
-1329 VRAAKFIEKYSSDM
+1329 VKAAKFIEKYSSDM
-1343 SDAVHTLI
+1343 GDAVHTLI
-1351 AGEPAEKTIEL
+1351 AGEPAEKTIKL

-1410 KHGGKDYKPTQ
+1410 NHWGKDYKPTQ

-1537 DPERKGTAYTC
+1537 APERKGTAYTC

-1620 DVVYND
+1620 DVVYKD
-1626 IPYGTNTPAFGTK
+1626 IPYGTSTPAFGTK

-1645 YKFLGWEPVVADT
+1645 YKFVGWEPEVAET
-1658 VTENATY
+1658 VTKDVTY
-1665 VAQWEKLYT
+1665 TAKWEKLYT
-1674 VTYTDGAKG
+1674 VTYTDGVKG
-1683 KAFEDQVFTDLESGT
+1683 KAFKDQVYKDLESGT
-1698 KTPEFNGTPTRKGY
+1698 DTPKFDGKPTRKGY
-1712 KFLGWE
+1712 TFTGWS
-1718 PVVAD
+1718 PKVTD
-1723 TVTENVTY
+1723 TVTKDVTY
-1731 TAPVGRTLH
+1731 VAQWKSTKNGKDNVPKTGDSEIVMVL
-1740 RYLHRRREGQG
+1740 
-1751 VQGSGLQRS
+1751 GSVLLFSFCGAAAVSVYDRKRKHF

>member
-1 MVCAEF
+1 MQTVCASGMDRQMKGEYFKMKNHGLRRIF
-7 SVCFWHCSWSSHF
+7 SLFLALFMVFTLL
-20 CPRLRWQRIRR
+20 PTTALAED
-31 GLTKPSPRPSQWTGT
+31 TTGADET
-46 RRRPIPPAQEQPKNE
+46 QPKTVVVNEGEKKTDPPAQEPPKNE

-72 TVTYTDGVGGAVF
+72 TVTYTDGAGGAVF
-85 DNEVHSNL
+85 ADKVYSNL
-93 PSGTATPAFSG
+93 SSGTATPAFSG
-104 SLAREGYTFAGWN
+104 TPAREGYTFAGWN
-117 PAVAETVTADVT
+117 PAVAETVTANVT
-129 YAAKWEEGKTGP
+129 YVAQWEAGKTSA
-141 RRVTLPTIPG
+141 RRVTLPTIPD
-151 PDVDLAALDTGHKI
+151 PDPAPAALNTGHKI

-188 KTKFV
+188 KTQFV

-214 IKAAASRASVN
+214 IKAAAGRASVN

-254 NKGSTIYL
+254 NKGTTIYL

-281 NGGTGAPSAD
+281 NGGTGAPESQSYSEA
-291 SWSTTDASIRYH
+291 STKSPLTHI
-303 SFTVKNTIPTREG
+303 FTVSGTEPTRVG
-316 YVFKGWK
+316 YTFKGWSENK
-323 AKDGADT
+323 VGTDEY
-330 IYAGGALCSVSQQ
+330 YAGNDYPLTARKDNPNVSA
-343 GNDVVKN
+343 
-350 GNTWTRTLYAVWEE
+350 TLYAVWEE
-364 AVPSKPEWSDI
+364 A
-375 RREMQKVSV
+375 
-384 HVTCINPD
+384 
-392 VNHTEKTY
+392 
-400 SYKESNDDTIGSVQ
+400 
-414 DSAGSY
+414 
-420 TCTVTVH
+420 
-427 LGRYRLQYNQDFNRE
+427 
-442 HEFASSLTA
+442 
-451 DVVLQY
+451 
-457 NGTGWVIASAL
+457 
-468 PLELKLTCGSAPTPN
+468 
-483 PPGSDVLNSLKVL
+483 
-496 VKCDSKTYHFEKP
+496 
-509 YKMDDGDYRLEK
+509 
-521 VDDNTYTVIV
+521 
-531 LADKY
+531 
-536 VEKYNA
+536 
-542 VYPGHTL
+542 
-549 FDNNTKTIKLVY
+549 
-561 RYGAWTV
+561 
-568 VGSNGV
+568 
-574 TFNVSCEQKYTVT
+574 
-587 YTDGVDG
+587 
-594 EVIFA
+594 
-599 DQVSYKKPGEKTPK
+599 
-613 FRGTPTRTGY
+613 
-623 KFIGWEPAVVG
+623 
-634 TVTANA
+634 
-640 TYTAQWVS
+640 
-648 ISDLDPAPELVSSLY
+648 
-663 MNFQCT
+663 
-669 NENASHDHRSEMIA
+669 
-683 IGYGIGAGG
+683 
-692 VIVTDAA
+692 
-699 GNPVYNKD
+699 
-707 GNITA
+707 
-712 VITFYQDSGFLNEY
+712 
-726 NKRTGVAHRYADY
+726 
-739 EPKTKSVDGVLIGE
+739 
-753 VFHMYKKD
+753 
-761 YPVVF
+761 
-766 DVVCGSLYTVTYKDG
+766 
-781 TNGTVFADDVHSNL
+781 
-795 NANAAT
+795 
-801 PAFVGGT
+801 
-808 PTRPGYVFTGWN
+808 
-820 PAVAATVTGN
+820 
-830 ATYTAV
+830 
-836 WEKDANGNGK
+836 
-846 PDKDEEK
+846 
-853 YTVTYTDGVEN
+853 
-864 EEIFAD
+864 
-870 ETYSDLLSGT
+870 
-880 ATPAFNGTPTRKG
+880 
-893 YAFTGWN
+893 
-900 PAVAATVTGNATY
+900 
-913 AAVWEEA
+913 
-920 APPKPDKPTPPTDE
+920 APPMPDKPTAPGE
-934 IGGATVAVKCITGHG
+934 G
-949 DLSWK
+949 DLSGL
-954 IDSSTFT
+954 IGNIT
-961 VGEVTGDDTTGY
+961 VNCTNEAATHDPKSKSYALISGSYTTSEVAGDAENGY
-973 TCTVTVQ
+973 TCTVTINSQKYVEKFDADTGVAHDPKDASATVTLKHTDNGWAVERVVPVVFNVACVTEIVPPAKPG
-980 AEVYVNAFNSDKK
+980 AEDLAKLEAPVEVVCTTKPETHTAASFALIEGTYDIGDVSGNETDGYTCDIIITADEYVTKYNTDF
-993 ANGVKHTLADDAE
+993 GKHTLTGDNS
-1006 KTFTM
+1006 KTLTLK
-1011 TYVNGAWTG
+1011 YVEGRWVVND
-1020 PTNPAVTFE
+1020 PVTFPVE
-1029 VKCEEELVPVHLV
+1029 CEEELFPVHLV

-1048 TSKAYKDVALES
+1048 TSKAYKDIPLES

-1083 FYGWYDDGA
+1083 FYGWYDDGLF
-1092 WNNYKAN
+1092 NIYKSD

-1132 SEEALR
+1132 SEEAWR

-1155 ALFGSTLPTADAP
+1155 APFGSTLPTADAP

-1208 YTVTYTDGVD
+1208 YTVTYTDGVN

-1233 ATPAFEGTPTRKG
+1233 ATPAFEGTPARAGYKFLGWEPTVAETVTENATYVAQWEKLYTVTYTDGVDGKAFKDDVHSDLEKDTPTPAFSGDTPTRKG

-1297 KHGAKAYKVTLG
+1297 NHGEKKYKPTLG
-1309 EYTASNVMGTA
+1309 EYTVSDVMGTA

-1343 SDAVHTLI
+1343 GDAVHTLI

-1410 KHGGKDYKPTQ
+1410 NHWGKDYKPTQ

-1459 HALIVGEQAEKTVE
+1459 HALVVGEQAEKTVE

-1537 DPERKGTAYTC
+1537 DPERKGTVYTC

-1604 LTVTYTDGVK
+1604 LIVTYTDGVK

-1620 DVVYND
+1620 DVVYKD
-1626 IPYGTNTPAFGTK
+1626 IPYGTSTPAFGTK

-1645 YKFLGWEPVVADT
+1645 YKFVGWEPEVAET
-1658 VTENATY
+1658 VTKNVTY
-1665 VAQWEKLYT
+1665 TAKWEKLYT

-1683 KAFEDQVFTDLESGT
+1683 KAFKDQVYKDLESGT
-1698 KTPEFNGTPTRKGY
+1698 DTPKFDGKPTRKGY
-1712 KFLGWE
+1712 TFTGWS
-1718 PVVAD
+1718 PKVTD
-1723 TVTENVTY
+1723 TVTKDVTY
-1731 TAPVGRTLH
+1731 VAQWKSVKNGKDNIPKTGDSEIVMVL
-1740 RYLHRRREGQG
+1740 
-1751 VQGSGLQRS
+1751 GSVLLFSFCGAAAVSVYDRKRKHF

>member
-1 MVCAEF
+1 M
-7 SVCFWHCSWSSHF
+7 
-20 CPRLRWQRIRR
+20 
-31 GLTKPSPRPSQWTGT
+31 
-46 RRRPIPPAQEQPKNE
+46 
-61 NPPAPEEPKTF
+61 
-72 TVTYTDGVGGAVF
+72 
-85 DNEVHSNL
+85 
-93 PSGTATPAFSG
+93 
-104 SLAREGYTFAGWN
+104 
-117 PAVAETVTADVT
+117 TADVT
-129 YAAKWEEGKTGP
+129 YAAKWEEGKTNA
-141 RRVTLPTIPG
+141 RRVPLPTIPK
-151 PDVDLAALDTGHKI
+151 PDPAPADLNTGHKI

-291 SWSTTDASIRYH
+291 SWSTTDAAIRYH

-323 AKDGADT
+323 ANDGSDT
-330 IYAGGALCSVSQQ
+330 IYTGGMTCAVSQY

-364 AVPSKPEWSDI
+364 A
-375 RREMQKVSV
+375 
-384 HVTCINPD
+384 T
-392 VNHTEKTY
+392 
-400 SYKESNDDTIGSVQ
+400 
-414 DSAGSY
+414 
-420 TCTVTVH
+420 
-427 LGRYRLQYNQDFNRE
+427 
-442 HEFASSLTA
+442 
-451 DVVLQY
+451 
-457 NGTGWVIASAL
+457 
-468 PLELKLTCGSAPTPN
+468 
-483 PPGSDVLNSLKVL
+483 
-496 VKCDSKTYHFEKP
+496 
-509 YKMDDGDYRLEK
+509 
-521 VDDNTYTVIV
+521 
-531 LADKY
+531 
-536 VEKYNA
+536 
-542 VYPGHTL
+542 
-549 FDNNTKTIKLVY
+549 
-561 RYGAWTV
+561 
-568 VGSNGV
+568 
-574 TFNVSCEQKYTVT
+574 
-587 YTDGVDG
+587 
-594 EVIFA
+594 
-599 DQVSYKKPGEKTPK
+599 
-613 FRGTPTRTGY
+613 
-623 KFIGWEPAVVG
+623 
-634 TVTANA
+634 
-640 TYTAQWVS
+640 
-648 ISDLDPAPELVSSLY
+648 
-663 MNFQCT
+663 
-669 NENASHDHRSEMIA
+669 
-683 IGYGIGAGG
+683 
-692 VIVTDAA
+692 
-699 GNPVYNKD
+699 
-707 GNITA
+707 
-712 VITFYQDSGFLNEY
+712 
-726 NKRTGVAHRYADY
+726 
-739 EPKTKSVDGVLIGE
+739 
-753 VFHMYKKD
+753 
-761 YPVVF
+761 
-766 DVVCGSLYTVTYKDG
+766 
-781 TNGTVFADDVHSNL
+781 
-795 NANAAT
+795 
-801 PAFVGGT
+801 
-808 PTRPGYVFTGWN
+808 
-820 PAVAATVTGN
+820 
-830 ATYTAV
+830 
-836 WEKDANGNGK
+836 
-846 PDKDEEK
+846 
-853 YTVTYTDGVEN
+853 
-864 EEIFAD
+864 
-870 ETYSDLLSGT
+870 
-880 ATPAFNGTPTRKG
+880 
-893 YAFTGWN
+893 
-900 PAVAATVTGNATY
+900 
-913 AAVWEEA
+913 
-920 APPKPDKPTPPTDE
+920 PPKPDKPTAPGE
-934 IGGATVAVKCITGHG
+934 G
-949 DLSWK
+949 DLSGL
-954 IDSSTFT
+954 IGNIT
-961 VGEVTGDDTTGY
+961 VKCTNEAATHVPNSKSYVLIAGSYNTSEVEGDAENGY
-973 TCTVTVQ
+973 TCTVTINSQKYVEQ
-980 AEVYVNAFNSDKK
+980 FDTNTGAAHDPKGVNATVTLKYTDNGWTVESGAPVVFDVACVTEIVPPAKPGAEDLAKLK
-993 ANGVKHTLADDAE
+993 APVEVVCTTKPETHAAAHFSLGDGTYTIGDVAGNKTDGYTCDITVTADRYVWWYNLDYGKHTLTGDNT
-1006 KTFTM
+1006 KTLTLK
-1011 TYVNGAWTG
+1011 YVEGQW
-1020 PTNPAVTFE
+1020 AVDTPITFPVE
-1029 VKCEEELVPVHLV
+1029 CEEELFPVHLV

-1048 TSKAYKDVALES
+1048 TSKAYKDIPLES

-1155 ALFGSTLPTADAP
+1155 APFGSTLPTADAP

-1208 YTVTYTDGVD
+1208 YTVTYTDGVN
-1218 GEAFADQA
+1218 GEAFPNKT
-1226 YTAKYED
+1226 YPAKYED

-1309 EYTASNVMGTA
+1309 EYTVSNVMGTA

-1343 SDAVHTLI
+1343 GDAVHTLI

-1410 KHGGKDYKPTQ
+1410 NHWGKDYKPTQ

-1446 KIIEKYSSDMGKT
+1446 KIIEKYSSDTGKT
-1459 HALIVGEQAEKTVE
+1459 HALIVGEQAEKAVE
-1473 LKWDGE
+1473 LKWNGE

-1511 AKVDCTTTTAHN
+1511 AKVACTTTTAHN

-1614 GEEVFA
+1614 GEEVFE
-1620 DVVYND
+1620 DVVYKD
-1626 IPYGTNTPAFGTK
+1626 IPYGTSTPAFGTK
-1639 DPTRKG
+1639 DPTREG
-1645 YKFLGWEPVVADT
+1645 YKFVGWEPEVAET
-1658 VTENATY
+1658 VTENVTY
-1665 VAQWEKLYT
+1665 TAKWEKLYT

-1683 KAFEDQVFTDLESGT
+1683 KAFKDQVYSDLEAGT
-1698 KTPEFNGTPTRKGY
+1698 DTPKFDGKPTRKGY
-1712 KFLGWE
+1712 TFTGWS
-1718 PVVAD
+1718 PKVTD
-1723 TVTENVTY
+1723 TVTKDVTY
-1731 TAPVGRTLH
+1731 VAQWKSTKNGKDNVPKTGDSEIVMVL
-1740 RYLHRRREGQG
+1740 
-1751 VQGSGLQRS
+1751 GSVLLFSFCGAAAVSVYDRKRKHF

>member
-1 MVCAEF
+1 MDRQMKGEYFKMKNHGLRRIFSLFLALFMVFTLLPTTALAED
-7 SVCFWHCSWSSHF
+7 
-20 CPRLRWQRIRR
+20 
-31 GLTKPSPRPSQWTGT
+31 TTGADET
-46 RRRPIPPAQEQPKNE
+46 QPKAVVVNEGEKKTDPPAQEQPKNE

-72 TVTYTDGVGGAVF
+72 TVTYTDGADGAVF

-93 PSGTATPAFSG
+93 PAGTATPAFSG
-104 SLAREGYTFAGWN
+104 SLAREDYTFVGWN

-129 YAAKWEEGKTGP
+129 YAAKWEAGKTNA
-141 RRVTLPTIPG
+141 RRVPLPTIPK
-151 PDVDLAALDTGHKI
+151 PDPAPADLNTGHKI

-323 AKDGADT
+323 AKDGSDT
-330 IYAGGALCSVSQQ
+330 IYTGGALCSVSQY

-364 AVPSKPEWSDI
+364 A
-375 RREMQKVSV
+375 
-384 HVTCINPD
+384 T
-392 VNHTEKTY
+392 
-400 SYKESNDDTIGSVQ
+400 
-414 DSAGSY
+414 
-420 TCTVTVH
+420 
-427 LGRYRLQYNQDFNRE
+427 
-442 HEFASSLTA
+442 
-451 DVVLQY
+451 
-457 NGTGWVIASAL
+457 
-468 PLELKLTCGSAPTPN
+468 
-483 PPGSDVLNSLKVL
+483 
-496 VKCDSKTYHFEKP
+496 
-509 YKMDDGDYRLEK
+509 
-521 VDDNTYTVIV
+521 
-531 LADKY
+531 
-536 VEKYNA
+536 
-542 VYPGHTL
+542 
-549 FDNNTKTIKLVY
+549 
-561 RYGAWTV
+561 
-568 VGSNGV
+568 
-574 TFNVSCEQKYTVT
+574 
-587 YTDGVDG
+587 
-594 EVIFA
+594 
-599 DQVSYKKPGEKTPK
+599 
-613 FRGTPTRTGY
+613 
-623 KFIGWEPAVVG
+623 
-634 TVTANA
+634 
-640 TYTAQWVS
+640 
-648 ISDLDPAPELVSSLY
+648 
-663 MNFQCT
+663 
-669 NENASHDHRSEMIA
+669 
-683 IGYGIGAGG
+683 
-692 VIVTDAA
+692 
-699 GNPVYNKD
+699 
-707 GNITA
+707 
-712 VITFYQDSGFLNEY
+712 
-726 NKRTGVAHRYADY
+726 
-739 EPKTKSVDGVLIGE
+739 
-753 VFHMYKKD
+753 
-761 YPVVF
+761 
-766 DVVCGSLYTVTYKDG
+766 
-781 TNGTVFADDVHSNL
+781 
-795 NANAAT
+795 
-801 PAFVGGT
+801 
-808 PTRPGYVFTGWN
+808 
-820 PAVAATVTGN
+820 
-830 ATYTAV
+830 
-836 WEKDANGNGK
+836 
-846 PDKDEEK
+846 
-853 YTVTYTDGVEN
+853 
-864 EEIFAD
+864 
-870 ETYSDLLSGT
+870 
-880 ATPAFNGTPTRKG
+880 
-893 YAFTGWN
+893 
-900 PAVAATVTGNATY
+900 
-913 AAVWEEA
+913 
-920 APPKPDKPTPPTDE
+920 PPKPDKPTAPGE
-934 IGGATVAVKCITGHG
+934 G
-949 DLSWK
+949 DLSGL
-954 IDSSTFT
+954 IDNIT
-961 VGEVTGDDTTGY
+961 VNCTNEAATHELKTKGYALISGSYTTGEVKGDAENGYTYTVTINSQKYVEQFDTDTGAAHTPKDATATVTLKHTDNGWTVESGAPVVFNVVCVTEIVPPARPGAEDLSNLKAPVDVTCTTKPETHAAVHFSLRGGTYTIGDVAGNETDGY
-973 TCTVTVQ
+973 TCDITVT
-980 AEVYVNAFNSDKK
+980 ADKYVARYNMDY
-993 ANGVKHTLADDAE
+993 GKHTLTGDNT
-1006 KTFTM
+1006 KTLTLK
-1011 TYVNGAWTG
+1011 YVEGQWVVND
-1020 PTNPAVTFE
+1020 PVTFPVE
-1029 VKCEEELVPVHLV
+1029 CEEELFPVHLV

-1065 VIDLS
+1065 VIELS

-1083 FYGWYDDGA
+1083 FYGWYDDGLF
-1092 WNNYKAN
+1092 NIYKSD

-1208 YTVTYTDGVD
+1208 YTVTYTDGVN

-1233 ATPAFEGTPTRKG
+1233 ATPAFEGTPARKG

-1255 VAETVTEDVTYTAQW
+1255 VAETVTDNATYTAQW

-1309 EYTASNVMGTA
+1309 EYTVSNVMGTA

-1410 KHGGKDYKPTQ
+1410 NHWGKDYKPTQ

-1459 HALIVGEQAEKTVE
+1459 HALIVGEQPEKTVE

-1523 GKSYTLIEDTYNVS
+1523 GKSYTLIEGTYNVS

-1620 DVVYND
+1620 DVVYKD
-1626 IPYGTNTPAFGTK
+1626 IPYGTGTPAFGTK

-1645 YKFLGWEPVVADT
+1645 YKFVGWEPEVAET
-1658 VTENATY
+1658 VTKDVTY
-1665 VAQWEKLYT
+1665 TAKWEKLYT
-1674 VTYTDGAKG
+1674 VTYTDGVKG
-1683 KAFEDQVFTDLESGT
+1683 KAFKDQVYSDLEAGT
-1698 KTPEFNGTPTRKGY
+1698 DTPKFDGKPTRKGY
-1712 KFLGWE
+1712 TFTGWS
-1718 PVVAD
+1718 PKVTD
-1723 TVTENVTY
+1723 TVTKDVTY
-1731 TAPVGRTLH
+1731 VAQWKSVKNGKDNIPKTGDSEIVMVL
-1740 RYLHRRREGQG
+1740 
-1751 VQGSGLQRS
+1751 GSVLLFSFCGAAAVSVYDRKRKHF

>member
-1 MVCAEF
+1 MQTVCASGMDHQMKGEYFKMKNHGLRRIF
-7 SVCFWHCSWSSHF
+7 SLFLALFMVFTLL
-20 CPRLRWQRIRR
+20 PTTALAED
-31 GLTKPSPRPSQWTGT
+31 TTGADET
-46 RRRPIPPAQEQPKNE
+46 PPKTVVVNEGEKKTDPPAQEQPNNE

-72 TVTYTDGVGGAVF
+72 TVTYTDGADGAVF
-85 DNEVHSNL
+85 PNQVSNL
-93 PSGTATPAFSG
+93 PAGTATPAFSG
-104 SLAREGYTFAGWN
+104 TLARDGYTFAGWN
-117 PAVAETVTADVT
+117 PAVAETVTANVT
-129 YAAKWEEGKTGP
+129 YVAQWETGKTSA
-141 RRVTLPTIPG
+141 RRVTLPTIPE
-151 PDVDLAALDTGHKI
+151 PDIAPAALNTGHKI
-165 DVRFTVLYVGDEFNI
+165 DVTFTVLYVGDEFNI

-254 NKGSTIYL
+254 NKGTTIYL

-291 SWSTTDASIRYH
+291 SWSTTDAAIRYH

-323 AKDGADT
+323 ANDGSDT
-330 IYAGGALCSVSQQ
+330 IYTGGMTCAVSQY

-364 AVPSKPEWSDI
+364 A
-375 RREMQKVSV
+375 
-384 HVTCINPD
+384 T
-392 VNHTEKTY
+392 
-400 SYKESNDDTIGSVQ
+400 
-414 DSAGSY
+414 
-420 TCTVTVH
+420 
-427 LGRYRLQYNQDFNRE
+427 
-442 HEFASSLTA
+442 
-451 DVVLQY
+451 
-457 NGTGWVIASAL
+457 
-468 PLELKLTCGSAPTPN
+468 
-483 PPGSDVLNSLKVL
+483 
-496 VKCDSKTYHFEKP
+496 
-509 YKMDDGDYRLEK
+509 
-521 VDDNTYTVIV
+521 
-531 LADKY
+531 
-536 VEKYNA
+536 
-542 VYPGHTL
+542 
-549 FDNNTKTIKLVY
+549 
-561 RYGAWTV
+561 
-568 VGSNGV
+568 
-574 TFNVSCEQKYTVT
+574 
-587 YTDGVDG
+587 
-594 EVIFA
+594 
-599 DQVSYKKPGEKTPK
+599 
-613 FRGTPTRTGY
+613 
-623 KFIGWEPAVVG
+623 
-634 TVTANA
+634 
-640 TYTAQWVS
+640 
-648 ISDLDPAPELVSSLY
+648 
-663 MNFQCT
+663 
-669 NENASHDHRSEMIA
+669 
-683 IGYGIGAGG
+683 
-692 VIVTDAA
+692 
-699 GNPVYNKD
+699 
-707 GNITA
+707 
-712 VITFYQDSGFLNEY
+712 
-726 NKRTGVAHRYADY
+726 
-739 EPKTKSVDGVLIGE
+739 
-753 VFHMYKKD
+753 
-761 YPVVF
+761 
-766 DVVCGSLYTVTYKDG
+766 
-781 TNGTVFADDVHSNL
+781 
-795 NANAAT
+795 
-801 PAFVGGT
+801 
-808 PTRPGYVFTGWN
+808 
-820 PAVAATVTGN
+820 
-830 ATYTAV
+830 
-836 WEKDANGNGK
+836 
-846 PDKDEEK
+846 
-853 YTVTYTDGVEN
+853 
-864 EEIFAD
+864 
-870 ETYSDLLSGT
+870 
-880 ATPAFNGTPTRKG
+880 
-893 YAFTGWN
+893 
-900 PAVAATVTGNATY
+900 
-913 AAVWEEA
+913 
-920 APPKPDKPTPPTDE
+920 PPKPDKPTAPGE
-934 IGGATVAVKCITGHG
+934 G
-949 DLSWK
+949 DLSGL
-954 IDSSTFT
+954 IDNIT
-961 VGEVTGDDTTGY
+961 VNCTNGKAAHELKTKGYTLISGSYTTSEVAGDAENGYTYTVTINSQKYVEQFDTDTGATHDPKDASATVTLKYTDNGWTVTSGTPVVFNVACVTEIVPPAKPGAEDLAKLEAPVEVACTTKPETHNAARFPLIEGTYNIGDVSGNKTDGY
-973 TCTVTVQ
+973 TCDITVT
-980 AEVYVNAFNSDKK
+980 ADKYVARYNMDY
-993 ANGVKHTLADDAE
+993 GKHTLTGDNT
-1006 KTFTM
+1006 KPLTLK
-1011 TYVNGAWTG
+1011 YVEGRWVVND
-1020 PTNPAVTFE
+1020 PVTFPVE
-1029 VKCEEELVPVHLV
+1029 CEEELFPVHLV

-1083 FYGWYDDGA
+1083 FYGWYDDGLF
-1092 WNNYKAN
+1092 NIYKSD

-1208 YTVTYTDGVD
+1208 YTVTYTDGVN

-1246 FVFDGWNPE
+1246 FVFDGWTPE
-1255 VAETVTEDVTYTAQW
+1255 VAETVTDNATYTAQW

-1297 KHGAKAYKVTLG
+1297 NHGEKKYKPTLG
-1309 EYTASNVMGTA
+1309 EYTVSNVMGTA

-1329 VRAAKFIEKYSSDM
+1329 VKAAKFIEKYSSDM
-1343 SDAVHTLI
+1343 NDAVHTLI

-1410 KHGGKDYKPTQ
+1410 NHWGKDYKPTQ

-1473 LKWDGE
+1473 LKWNGE

-1614 GEEVFA
+1614 GEEVFE
-1620 DVVYND
+1620 DVVYKD
-1626 IPYGTNTPAFGTK
+1626 IPYGTSTPAFGTK

-1645 YKFLGWEPVVADT
+1645 YKFVGWEPEVAET
-1658 VTENATY
+1658 VTENVTY
-1665 VAQWEKLYT
+1665 TAKWEKLYT
-1674 VTYTDGAKG
+1674 VTYTDGVKG
-1683 KAFEDQVFTDLESGT
+1683 KAFKDQVYSDLEAGT
-1698 KTPEFNGTPTRKGY
+1698 DTPKFDGKPTRKGY
-1712 KFLGWE
+1712 TFTGWS
-1718 PVVAD
+1718 PKVTD
-1723 TVTENVTY
+1723 TVTKDVTY
-1731 TAPVGRTLH
+1731 VAQWKSTKNGKDNVPKTGDSEIVMVL
-1740 RYLHRRREGQG
+1740 
-1751 VQGSGLQRS
+1751 GSVLLFSFCGAAAVSVYDRKRKHF

>member
-1 MVCAEF
+1 MKNHGLRRIFSLLLALFMVFTLLPTTAFAED
-7 SVCFWHCSWSSHF
+7 
-20 CPRLRWQRIRR
+20 
-31 GLTKPSPRPSQWTGT
+31 TTGADEAQPKT
-46 RRRPIPPAQEQPKNE
+46 VVVDEGEKKTDPPAQEQPKNE

-72 TVTYTDGVGGAVF
+72 TVTYTDGANGAVF
-85 DNEVHSNL
+85 PNQVSNL
-93 PSGTATPAFSG
+93 PAGTATPAFSG
-104 SLAREGYTFAGWN
+104 TLARDGYTFAGWN
-117 PAVAETVTADVT
+117 PAVAETVTANVT
-129 YAAKWEEGKTGP
+129 YVAQWEAGKTSA
-141 RRVTLPTIPG
+141 RRVPLPTIPK
-151 PDVDLAALDTGHKI
+151 PDPAPADLNTGHKI

-254 NKGSTIYL
+254 NKGTTIYL

-281 NGGTGAPSAD
+281 NGCTGAPSAD

-303 SFTVKNTIPTREG
+303 SFTVKNTVPTREG

-323 AKDGADT
+323 ANDGSDT
-330 IYAGGALCSVSQQ
+330 IYTGGMTCAVSQY

-364 AVPSKPEWSDI
+364 AAPPTPDKPTAPGEGDLSGLI
-375 RREMQKVSV
+375 GNI
-384 HVTCINPD
+384 T
-392 VNHTEKTY
+392 VNCTNGKAAHELKTKGY
-400 SYKESNDDTIGSVQ
+400 TLIS
-414 DSAGSY
+414 GSY
-420 TCTVTVH
+420 TTSEVA
-427 LGRYRLQYNQDFNRE
+427 GDAE
-442 HEFASSLTA
+442 
-451 DVVLQY
+451 
-457 NGTGWVIASAL
+457 NG
-468 PLELKLTCGSAPTPN
+468 
-483 PPGSDVLNSLKVL
+483 
-496 VKCDSKTYHFEKP
+496 Y
-509 YKMDDGDYRLEK
+509 
-521 VDDNTYTVIV
+521 TYTVTINSQ
-531 LADKY
+531 KY
-536 VEKYNA
+536 VEQFDTDTGAAHDPKGVNATVTLKY
-542 VYPGHTL
+542 T
-549 FDNNTKTIKLVY
+549 DN
-561 RYGAWTV
+561 GWTV
-568 VGSNGV
+568 ES
-574 TFNVSCEQKYTVT
+574 
-587 YTDGVDG
+587 
-594 EVIFA
+594 
-599 DQVSYKKPGEKTPK
+599 
-613 FRGTPTRTGY
+613 
-623 KFIGWEPAVVG
+623 
-634 TVTANA
+634 
-640 TYTAQWVS
+640 
-648 ISDLDPAPELVSSLY
+648 
-663 MNFQCT
+663 
-669 NENASHDHRSEMIA
+669 
-683 IGYGIGAGG
+683 GA
-692 VIVTDAA
+692 
-699 GNPVYNKD
+699 
-707 GNITA
+707 
-712 VITFYQDSGFLNEY
+712 
-726 NKRTGVAHRYADY
+726 
-739 EPKTKSVDGVLIGE
+739 
-753 VFHMYKKD
+753 
-761 YPVVF
+761 PVVF
-766 DVVCGSLYTVTYKDG
+766 DVACVTEIVPPARPGAEDL
-781 TNGTVFADDVHSNL
+781 SNL
-795 NANAAT
+795 KAPVDVTCTTKPETHAAVH
-801 PAFVGGT
+801 FSLRGGT
-808 PTRPGYVFTGWN
+808 YTIGD
-820 PAVAATVTGN
+820 VAGN
-830 ATYTAV
+830 
-836 WEKDANGNGK
+836 E
-846 PDKDEEK
+846 
-853 YTVTYTDGVEN
+853 TD
-864 EEIFAD
+864 
-870 ETYSDLLSGT
+870 
-880 ATPAFNGTPTRKG
+880 
-893 YAFTGWN
+893 
-900 PAVAATVTGNATY
+900 
-913 AAVWEEA
+913 
-920 APPKPDKPTPPTDE
+920 
-934 IGGATVAVKCITGHG
+934 
-949 DLSWK
+949 
-954 IDSSTFT
+954 
-961 VGEVTGDDTTGY
+961 GY
-973 TCTVTVQ
+973 TCDITVT
-980 AEVYVNAFNSDKK
+980 ADKYVARYNMDY
-993 ANGVKHTLADDAE
+993 GKHTLTGDNT
-1006 KTFTM
+1006 KTLTLK
-1011 TYVNGAWTG
+1011 YVEGQW
-1020 PTNPAVTFE
+1020 AVDTPITFPVE
-1029 VKCEEELVPVHLV
+1029 CEEELFPVHLV

-1048 TSKAYKDVALES
+1048 TSKAYKDVALEG

-1070 TIDIAD
+1070 TIDITD

-1083 FYGWYDDGA
+1083 FYGWYDDGLF
-1092 WNNYKAN
+1092 NIYKSD

-1208 YTVTYTDGVD
+1208 YTVTYTDGVN
-1218 GEAFADQA
+1218 GEAFADQV

-1233 ATPAFEGTPTRKG
+1233 ATPAFEGTPARKG
-1246 FVFDGWNPE
+1246 FVFDGWTPE
-1255 VAETVTEDVTYTAQW
+1255 VAETVTDNATYTAQW

-1297 KHGAKAYKVTLG
+1297 NH
-1309 EYTASNVMGTA
+1309 
-1320 ADGYTCTVT
+1320 
-1329 VRAAKFIEKYSSDM
+1329 
-1343 SDAVHTLI
+1343 
-1351 AGEPAEKTIEL
+1351 
-1362 KWNGEKWVAETEL
+1362 W
-1375 PVTFH
+1375 
-1380 TLCPPEQPSKKDI
+1380 
-1393 EGAIGRGV
+1393 
-1401 KIVCDNQNV
+1401 
-1410 KHGGKDYKPTQ
+1410 GKDYKPTQ

-1614 GEEVFA
+1614 GEEVFE

-1645 YKFLGWEPVVADT
+1645 YKFLGWEPEVA
-1658 VTENATY
+1658 E
-1665 VAQWEKLYT
+1665 
-1674 VTYTDGAKG
+1674 
-1683 KAFEDQVFTDLESGT
+1683 
-1698 KTPEFNGTPTRKGY
+1698 
-1712 KFLGWE
+1712 
-1718 PVVAD
+1718 

-1731 TAPVGRTLH
+1731 TAKWEELYTVT
-1740 RYLHRRREGQG
+1740 YTDG
-1751 VQGSGLQRS
+1751 VKGKAFKDQVYKDLEAGTATPKFDGKPTRKGYTFTGWSPKVTDTVTKDVTYVAQWKSVKNGKDNIPKTGDSEIVMVLGSVLLFSFCGAAAVSVYDRKRKHF

>member
-1 MVCAEF
+1 MMKNHGLRRIFSLFLALFMVFTLLPTAALAEDTTGADETQPKT
-7 SVCFWHCSWSSHF
+7 VVVDEGEKKTDP
-20 CPRLRWQRIRR
+20 PR
-31 GLTKPSPRPSQWTGT
+31 K
-46 RRRPIPPAQEQPKNE
+46 EQPKNE

-72 TVTYTDGVGGAVF
+72 TVTYTDGADGAVF
-85 DNEVHSNL
+85 PNQVYRNL

-104 SLAREGYTFAGWN
+104 TPAREGYTFAGWN
-117 PAVAETVTADVT
+117 PAVAETVTANVT
-129 YAAKWEEGKTGP
+129 YVAQWEAGKTGP
-141 RRVTLPTIPG
+141 RRVTVPPIPDPG
-151 PDVDLAALDTGHKI
+151 VAPAALNTGHKI
-165 DVRFTVLYVGDEFNI
+165 DVTFTVLYVGDEFNI

-214 IKAAASRASVN
+214 IKAAAGRASVN

-254 NKGSTIYL
+254 NKGTTIYL

-291 SWSTTDASIRYH
+291 SWSTTDAAIRYH

-323 AKDGADT
+323 ANDGSDT
-330 IYAGGALCSVSQQ
+330 IYTGGMTCAVSQY

-364 AVPSKPEWSDI
+364 A
-375 RREMQKVSV
+375 
-384 HVTCINPD
+384 
-392 VNHTEKTY
+392 
-400 SYKESNDDTIGSVQ
+400 
-414 DSAGSY
+414 
-420 TCTVTVH
+420 
-427 LGRYRLQYNQDFNRE
+427 
-442 HEFASSLTA
+442 
-451 DVVLQY
+451 
-457 NGTGWVIASAL
+457 
-468 PLELKLTCGSAPTPN
+468 
-483 PPGSDVLNSLKVL
+483 
-496 VKCDSKTYHFEKP
+496 
-509 YKMDDGDYRLEK
+509 
-521 VDDNTYTVIV
+521 
-531 LADKY
+531 
-536 VEKYNA
+536 
-542 VYPGHTL
+542 
-549 FDNNTKTIKLVY
+549 
-561 RYGAWTV
+561 
-568 VGSNGV
+568 
-574 TFNVSCEQKYTVT
+574 
-587 YTDGVDG
+587 
-594 EVIFA
+594 
-599 DQVSYKKPGEKTPK
+599 
-613 FRGTPTRTGY
+613 
-623 KFIGWEPAVVG
+623 
-634 TVTANA
+634 
-640 TYTAQWVS
+640 
-648 ISDLDPAPELVSSLY
+648 
-663 MNFQCT
+663 
-669 NENASHDHRSEMIA
+669 
-683 IGYGIGAGG
+683 
-692 VIVTDAA
+692 
-699 GNPVYNKD
+699 
-707 GNITA
+707 
-712 VITFYQDSGFLNEY
+712 
-726 NKRTGVAHRYADY
+726 
-739 EPKTKSVDGVLIGE
+739 
-753 VFHMYKKD
+753 
-761 YPVVF
+761 
-766 DVVCGSLYTVTYKDG
+766 
-781 TNGTVFADDVHSNL
+781 
-795 NANAAT
+795 
-801 PAFVGGT
+801 
-808 PTRPGYVFTGWN
+808 
-820 PAVAATVTGN
+820 
-830 ATYTAV
+830 
-836 WEKDANGNGK
+836 
-846 PDKDEEK
+846 
-853 YTVTYTDGVEN
+853 
-864 EEIFAD
+864 
-870 ETYSDLLSGT
+870 
-880 ATPAFNGTPTRKG
+880 
-893 YAFTGWN
+893 
-900 PAVAATVTGNATY
+900 
-913 AAVWEEA
+913 
-920 APPKPDKPTPPTDE
+920 APPKPDKPTAPGE
-934 IGGATVAVKCITGHG
+934 G
-949 DLSWK
+949 DLSGLIGNITVNCTNNAATHTLK
-954 IDSSTFT
+954 SKGYALIASSYTPSEVAGDAENGYTYT
-961 VGEVTGDDTTGY
+961 VTINSQKYVEQFDTDTGAAHDPKGVNATVTLKYTDNGWTVESGAPVVFDVACVTEIVPPAKPGVEDLAKLEAPVEVVCTTKPETHTAAPFSLIEGTYNIGDVSGNETDGY
-973 TCTVTVQ
+973 TCDIIITADEYVTK
-980 AEVYVNAFNSDKK
+980 YNTDF
-993 ANGVKHTLADDAE
+993 GKHTLTGDNTKPLTLKYVEGRWAVDA
-1006 KTFTM
+1006 
-1011 TYVNGAWTG
+1011 
-1020 PTNPAVTFE
+1020 PVTFPVE
-1029 VKCEEELVPVHLV
+1029 CEEELFPVHLV

-1048 TSKAYKDVALES
+1048 TSKAYKDIPLES

-1076 YYTGNYE
+1076 YYTGNYK

-1208 YTVTYTDGVD
+1208 YTVTYTDGVN

-1233 ATPAFEGTPTRKG
+1233 ATPAFEGTPARKG
-1246 FVFDGWNPE
+1246 FVFDGWTPE
-1255 VAETVTEDVTYTAQW
+1255 VAETVTDNATYTAQW

-1309 EYTASNVMGTA
+1309 EYTVSDVMGTA

-1343 SDAVHTLI
+1343 GDAVHTLI

-1410 KHGGKDYKPTQ
+1410 NHWGKDYKPTQ

-1446 KIIEKYSSDMGKT
+1446 KIIEKYSSDMGKA

-1473 LKWDGE
+1473 LKWNGE

-1523 GKSYTLIEDTYNVS
+1523 DKSYTLIEDTYNVS

-1620 DVVYND
+1620 DVVYKD
-1626 IPYGTNTPAFGTK
+1626 IPYGTGTPAFGTK
-1639 DPTRKG
+1639 DPTREG
-1645 YKFLGWEPVVADT
+1645 YKFVGWEPEVAET
-1658 VTENATY
+1658 VTKNVTY
-1665 VAQWEKLYT
+1665 TAKWEKLYT
-1674 VTYTDGAKG
+1674 VTYTDGVKG
-1683 KAFEDQVFTDLESGT
+1683 KAFKDQVYKDLESGT
-1698 KTPEFNGTPTRKGY
+1698 DTPKFDGKPTRKGY
-1712 KFLGWE
+1712 TFTGWS
-1718 PVVAD
+1718 PKVTD
-1723 TVTENVTY
+1723 TVTKDVTY
-1731 TAPVGRTLH
+1731 VAQWKSVKNGKDNIPKTGDSEIVMVL
-1740 RYLHRRREGQG
+1740 
-1751 VQGSGLQRS
+1751 GSVLLFSFCGAAAVSVYDRKRKHF

>member
-1 MVCAEF
+1 
-7 SVCFWHCSWSSHF
+7 
-20 CPRLRWQRIRR
+20 
-31 GLTKPSPRPSQWTGT
+31 
-46 RRRPIPPAQEQPKNE
+46 
-61 NPPAPEEPKTF
+61 
-72 TVTYTDGVGGAVF
+72 
-85 DNEVHSNL
+85 
-93 PSGTATPAFSG
+93 
-104 SLAREGYTFAGWN
+104 
-117 PAVAETVTADVT
+117 VTADVT
-129 YAAKWEEGKTGP
+129 YAAKWEEGKTNA
-141 RRVTLPTIPG
+141 RRVPLPTIPK
-151 PDVDLAALDTGHKI
+151 PDPAPADLNTGHKI

-291 SWSTTDASIRYH
+291 SWSTTDAAIRYH

-323 AKDGADT
+323 ANDGSDT
-330 IYAGGALCSVSQQ
+330 IYTGGMTCAVSQY

-364 AVPSKPEWSDI
+364 VAPPMPDKPTAPGEGDLSGLIDNI
-375 RREMQKVSV
+375 
-384 HVTCINPD
+384 T
-392 VNHTEKTY
+392 VNCTNEAATHELKTKGY
-400 SYKESNDDTIGSVQ
+400 TLIS
-414 DSAGSY
+414 GSY
-420 TCTVTVH
+420 TTSEVA
-427 LGRYRLQYNQDFNRE
+427 GDAE
-442 HEFASSLTA
+442 
-451 DVVLQY
+451 
-457 NGTGWVIASAL
+457 NG
-468 PLELKLTCGSAPTPN
+468 
-483 PPGSDVLNSLKVL
+483 
-496 VKCDSKTYHFEKP
+496 Y
-509 YKMDDGDYRLEK
+509 
-521 VDDNTYTVIV
+521 TYTVTINSQ
-531 LADKY
+531 KY
-536 VEKYNA
+536 VEQFDTDTGAAHDPKGVNATVTLKY
-542 VYPGHTL
+542 T
-549 FDNNTKTIKLVY
+549 DN
-561 RYGAWTV
+561 GWTV
-568 VGSNGV
+568 ES
-574 TFNVSCEQKYTVT
+574 
-587 YTDGVDG
+587 
-594 EVIFA
+594 
-599 DQVSYKKPGEKTPK
+599 
-613 FRGTPTRTGY
+613 
-623 KFIGWEPAVVG
+623 
-634 TVTANA
+634 
-640 TYTAQWVS
+640 
-648 ISDLDPAPELVSSLY
+648 
-663 MNFQCT
+663 
-669 NENASHDHRSEMIA
+669 
-683 IGYGIGAGG
+683 GA
-692 VIVTDAA
+692 
-699 GNPVYNKD
+699 
-707 GNITA
+707 
-712 VITFYQDSGFLNEY
+712 
-726 NKRTGVAHRYADY
+726 
-739 EPKTKSVDGVLIGE
+739 
-753 VFHMYKKD
+753 
-761 YPVVF
+761 PVVF
-766 DVVCGSLYTVTYKDG
+766 DVACVTEIVPPARPGAEDL
-781 TNGTVFADDVHSNL
+781 SNL
-795 NANAAT
+795 KAPVDVTCTTKPETHAAVH
-801 PAFVGGT
+801 FSLRGGT
-808 PTRPGYVFTGWN
+808 YTIGD
-820 PAVAATVTGN
+820 VAGN
-830 ATYTAV
+830 
-836 WEKDANGNGK
+836 E
-846 PDKDEEK
+846 
-853 YTVTYTDGVEN
+853 TD
-864 EEIFAD
+864 
-870 ETYSDLLSGT
+870 
-880 ATPAFNGTPTRKG
+880 
-893 YAFTGWN
+893 
-900 PAVAATVTGNATY
+900 
-913 AAVWEEA
+913 
-920 APPKPDKPTPPTDE
+920 
-934 IGGATVAVKCITGHG
+934 
-949 DLSWK
+949 
-954 IDSSTFT
+954 
-961 VGEVTGDDTTGY
+961 GY
-973 TCTVTVQ
+973 TCDITVT
-980 AEVYVNAFNSDKK
+980 ADKYVARYNMDY
-993 ANGVKHTLADDAE
+993 GKHTLTGDNT
-1006 KTFTM
+1006 KTLTLK
-1011 TYVNGAWTG
+1011 YVEGQW
-1020 PTNPAVTFE
+1020 AVDTPITFPVE
-1029 VKCEEELVPVHLV
+1029 CEEDLFPVHLV
-1042 IYRNGD
+1042 IYRNGN
-1048 TSKAYKDVALES
+1048 TTTAYKDIALES

-1083 FYGWYDDGA
+1083 FYGWYDDGLF
-1092 WNNYKAN
+1092 NIYKSD

-1155 ALFGSTLPTADAP
+1155 APFGSTLPTADAP

-1208 YTVTYTDGVD
+1208 YTVTYTDGVN

-1233 ATPAFEGTPTRKG
+1233 ATPAFEGTPARAGYKFLGWEPTVAETVTENATYVAQWEKLYTVTYTDGVDGKAFKDDVHSDLEKDTPTPAFSGDTPTRKG
-1246 FVFDGWNPE
+1246 FVFNGWNPE

-1297 KHGAKAYKVTLG
+1297 NHGEKKYKPTLG
-1309 EYTASNVMGTA
+1309 EYTVSNVMGTA

-1343 SDAVHTLI
+1343 GDAVHTLI

-1410 KHGGKDYKPTQ
+1410 NHWGKDYKPTQ

-1459 HALIVGEQAEKTVE
+1459 HALIVGEQAEKAVE
-1473 LKWDGE
+1473 LKWNGE

-1620 DVVYND
+1620 DVVYKD
-1626 IPYGTNTPAFGTK
+1626 IPYGTSTPAFGTK
-1639 DPTRKG
+1639 DPTREG
-1645 YKFLGWEPVVADT
+1645 YKFVGWEPEVAET
-1658 VTENATY
+1658 VTKDVTY
-1665 VAQWEKLYT
+1665 TAKWEKLYT
-1674 VTYTDGAKG
+1674 VTYTDGVKG
-1683 KAFEDQVFTDLESGT
+1683 KAFKDQVYKDLESGT
-1698 KTPEFNGTPTRKGY
+1698 DTPKFDGKPTRKGY
-1712 KFLGWE
+1712 TFTGWS
-1718 PVVAD
+1718 PKVTD
-1723 TVTENVTY
+1723 TVTKDVTY
-1731 TAPVGRTLH
+1731 VAQWKSVKNGKDNIPKTGDSEIVMVL
-1740 RYLHRRREGQG
+1740 
-1751 VQGSGLQRS
+1751 GSVLLFSFCGAAAVSVYDRKRKHF

>member
-1 MVCAEF
+1 MDRQMKGEYFKMKNHGLRRIFSLLLALFMVFTLLPTTAFAED
-7 SVCFWHCSWSSHF
+7 
-20 CPRLRWQRIRR
+20 
-31 GLTKPSPRPSQWTGT
+31 TTGADEAQPKT
-46 RRRPIPPAQEQPKNE
+46 VVVDEGEKKTDPPAQEQPKNE

-72 TVTYTDGVGGAVF
+72 TVTYTDGANGAVF
-85 DNEVHSNL
+85 PNQVSNL
-93 PSGTATPAFSG
+93 PAGTATPAFSG
-104 SLAREGYTFAGWN
+104 TLARDGYTFAGWN
-117 PAVAETVTADVT
+117 PAVAETVTANVT
-129 YAAKWEEGKTGP
+129 YVAQWEAGKTSA
-141 RRVTLPTIPG
+141 RRVPLPTIPK
-151 PDVDLAALDTGHKI
+151 PDPAPADLNTGHKI

-254 NKGSTIYL
+254 NKGTTIYL

-281 NGGTGAPSAD
+281 NGCTGAPSAD

-303 SFTVKNTIPTREG
+303 SFTVKNTVPTREG

-323 AKDGADT
+323 ANDGSDT
-330 IYAGGALCSVSQQ
+330 IYTGGMTCAVSQY

-364 AVPSKPEWSDI
+364 AAPPTPDKPTAPGEGDLSGLI
-375 RREMQKVSV
+375 GNI
-384 HVTCINPD
+384 T
-392 VNHTEKTY
+392 VNCTNGKAAHELKTKGY
-400 SYKESNDDTIGSVQ
+400 TLIS
-414 DSAGSY
+414 GSY
-420 TCTVTVH
+420 TTSEVA
-427 LGRYRLQYNQDFNRE
+427 GDAE
-442 HEFASSLTA
+442 
-451 DVVLQY
+451 
-457 NGTGWVIASAL
+457 NG
-468 PLELKLTCGSAPTPN
+468 
-483 PPGSDVLNSLKVL
+483 
-496 VKCDSKTYHFEKP
+496 Y
-509 YKMDDGDYRLEK
+509 
-521 VDDNTYTVIV
+521 TYTVTINSQ
-531 LADKY
+531 KY
-536 VEKYNA
+536 VEQFDTDTGAAHDPKGVNATVTLKY
-542 VYPGHTL
+542 T
-549 FDNNTKTIKLVY
+549 DN
-561 RYGAWTV
+561 GWTV
-568 VGSNGV
+568 ES
-574 TFNVSCEQKYTVT
+574 
-587 YTDGVDG
+587 
-594 EVIFA
+594 
-599 DQVSYKKPGEKTPK
+599 
-613 FRGTPTRTGY
+613 
-623 KFIGWEPAVVG
+623 
-634 TVTANA
+634 
-640 TYTAQWVS
+640 
-648 ISDLDPAPELVSSLY
+648 
-663 MNFQCT
+663 
-669 NENASHDHRSEMIA
+669 
-683 IGYGIGAGG
+683 GA
-692 VIVTDAA
+692 
-699 GNPVYNKD
+699 
-707 GNITA
+707 
-712 VITFYQDSGFLNEY
+712 
-726 NKRTGVAHRYADY
+726 
-739 EPKTKSVDGVLIGE
+739 
-753 VFHMYKKD
+753 
-761 YPVVF
+761 PVVF
-766 DVVCGSLYTVTYKDG
+766 DVACVTEIVPPARPGAEDL
-781 TNGTVFADDVHSNL
+781 SNL
-795 NANAAT
+795 KAPVDVTCTTKPETHAAVH
-801 PAFVGGT
+801 FSLRGGT
-808 PTRPGYVFTGWN
+808 YTIGD
-820 PAVAATVTGN
+820 VAGN
-830 ATYTAV
+830 
-836 WEKDANGNGK
+836 E
-846 PDKDEEK
+846 
-853 YTVTYTDGVEN
+853 TD
-864 EEIFAD
+864 
-870 ETYSDLLSGT
+870 
-880 ATPAFNGTPTRKG
+880 
-893 YAFTGWN
+893 
-900 PAVAATVTGNATY
+900 
-913 AAVWEEA
+913 
-920 APPKPDKPTPPTDE
+920 
-934 IGGATVAVKCITGHG
+934 
-949 DLSWK
+949 
-954 IDSSTFT
+954 
-961 VGEVTGDDTTGY
+961 GY
-973 TCTVTVQ
+973 TCDITVT
-980 AEVYVNAFNSDKK
+980 ADKYVARYNMDY
-993 ANGVKHTLADDAE
+993 GKHTLTGDNT
-1006 KTFTM
+1006 KTLTLK
-1011 TYVNGAWTG
+1011 YVEGQW
-1020 PTNPAVTFE
+1020 AVDTPITFPVE
-1029 VKCEEELVPVHLV
+1029 CEEELFPVHLV

-1048 TSKAYKDVALES
+1048 TSKAYKDVALEG

-1070 TIDIAD
+1070 TIDITD

-1083 FYGWYDDGA
+1083 FYGWYDDGLF
-1092 WNNYKAN
+1092 NIYKSD

-1208 YTVTYTDGVD
+1208 YTVTYTDGVN
-1218 GEAFADQA
+1218 GEAFADQV

-1233 ATPAFEGTPTRKG
+1233 ATPAFEGTPARKG
-1246 FVFDGWNPE
+1246 FVFDGWTPE
-1255 VAETVTEDVTYTAQW
+1255 VAETVTDNATYTAQW

-1297 KHGAKAYKVTLG
+1297 NH
-1309 EYTASNVMGTA
+1309 
-1320 ADGYTCTVT
+1320 
-1329 VRAAKFIEKYSSDM
+1329 
-1343 SDAVHTLI
+1343 
-1351 AGEPAEKTIEL
+1351 
-1362 KWNGEKWVAETEL
+1362 W
-1375 PVTFH
+1375 
-1380 TLCPPEQPSKKDI
+1380 
-1393 EGAIGRGV
+1393 
-1401 KIVCDNQNV
+1401 
-1410 KHGGKDYKPTQ
+1410 GKDYKPTQ

-1614 GEEVFA
+1614 GEEVFE

-1645 YKFLGWEPVVADT
+1645 YKFLGWEPEVA
-1658 VTENATY
+1658 E
-1665 VAQWEKLYT
+1665 
-1674 VTYTDGAKG
+1674 
-1683 KAFEDQVFTDLESGT
+1683 
-1698 KTPEFNGTPTRKGY
+1698 
-1712 KFLGWE
+1712 
-1718 PVVAD
+1718 

-1731 TAPVGRTLH
+1731 TAKWEELYTVT
-1740 RYLHRRREGQG
+1740 YTDG
-1751 VQGSGLQRS
+1751 VKGKAFKDQVYKDLEAGTATPKFDGKPTRKGYTFTGWSPKVTDTVTKDVTYVAQWKSVKNGKDNIPKTGDSEIVMVLGSVLLFSFCGAAAVSVYDRKRKHF

>member
-1 MVCAEF
+1 M
-7 SVCFWHCSWSSHF
+7 
-20 CPRLRWQRIRR
+20 
-31 GLTKPSPRPSQWTGT
+31 
-46 RRRPIPPAQEQPKNE
+46 
-61 NPPAPEEPKTF
+61 
-72 TVTYTDGVGGAVF
+72 
-85 DNEVHSNL
+85 
-93 PSGTATPAFSG
+93 
-104 SLAREGYTFAGWN
+104 
-117 PAVAETVTADVT
+117 TADVT

-141 RRVTLPTIPG
+141 RRVTVPTIPG
-151 PDVDLAALDTGHKI
+151 PDVDPAALDTGHKI

-254 NKGSTIYL
+254 NKGTTIYL

-291 SWSTTDASIRYH
+291 SWSTTDAAIRYH

-323 AKDGADT
+323 AKDGSDT
-330 IYAGGALCSVSQQ
+330 IYTGGTLCSVSQQ

-350 GNTWTRTLYAVWEE
+350 GNTWTRTLYAVWEK
-364 AVPSKPEWSDI
+364 AVPSKPQWSDI
-375 RREMQKVSV
+375 RGEMQKVSV
-384 HVTCINPD
+384 HVTCSNPD

-594 EVIFA
+594 EVIFK

-836 WEKDANGNGK
+836 WEEDANGNGT

-853 YTVTYTDGVEN
+853 YTVSYTDGVEN

-870 ETYSDLLSGT
+870 QVYGNLLSGT
-880 ATPAFNGTPTRKG
+880 ATPAFNGTPTRTG
-893 YAFTGWN
+893 YVFGGWN

-913 AAVWEEA
+913 TAVWEEDA
-920 APPKPDKPTPPTDE
+920 NGNGTPDKDE
-934 IGGATVAVKCITGHG
+934 
-949 DLSWK
+949 
-954 IDSSTFT
+954 
-961 VGEVTGDDTTGY
+961 
-973 TCTVTVQ
+973 
-980 AEVYVNAFNSDKK
+980 
-993 ANGVKHTLADDAE
+993 E
-1006 KTFTM
+1006 K
-1011 TYVNGAWTG
+1011 
-1020 PTNPAVTFE
+1020 
-1029 VKCEEELVPVHLV
+1029 
-1042 IYRNGD
+1042 
-1048 TSKAYKDVALES
+1048 
-1060 QPKGH
+1060 
-1065 VIDLS
+1065 
-1070 TIDIAD
+1070 
-1076 YYTGNYE
+1076 
-1083 FYGWYDDGA
+1083 
-1092 WNNYKAN
+1092 
-1099 PANPPAGLK
+1099 
-1108 EKTVNGWTN
+1108 
-1117 LKCMVYDKYQVVYFQ
+1117 
-1132 SEEALR
+1132 
-1138 DFQND
+1138 
-1143 HSKTEGRLYSTT
+1143 
-1155 ALFGSTLPTADAP
+1155 
-1168 TPTRT
+1168 
-1173 GYTFKFWSREG
+1173 
-1184 QNGDV
+1184 
-1189 TGQTVNGWTNL
+1189 
-1200 YAVWEKNT
+1200 
-1208 YTVTYTDGVD
+1208 YTVSYTDGV
-1218 GEAFADQA
+1218 ENEEIFADQV
-1226 YTAKYED
+1226 YGNLLSGT
-1233 ATPAFEGTPTRKG
+1233 ATPAFNGTPTR
-1246 FVFDGWNPE
+1246 
-1255 VAETVTEDVTYTAQW
+1255 A
-1270 KPVQPDKKAIEGA
+1270 
-1283 IGRGVAVVCDNQNV
+1283 
-1297 KHGAKAYKVTLG
+1297 
-1309 EYTASNVMGTA
+1309 
-1320 ADGYTCTVT
+1320 
-1329 VRAAKFIEKYSSDM
+1329 
-1343 SDAVHTLI
+1343 
-1351 AGEPAEKTIEL
+1351 
-1362 KWNGEKWVAETEL
+1362 
-1375 PVTFH
+1375 
-1380 TLCPPEQPSKKDI
+1380 
-1393 EGAIGRGV
+1393 
-1401 KIVCDNQNV
+1401 
-1410 KHGGKDYKPTQ
+1410 
-1421 GEYTVSD
+1421 
-1428 VTGTA
+1428 
-1433 SEGYT
+1433 
-1438 CTITVKAA
+1438 
-1446 KIIEKYSSDMGKT
+1446 
-1459 HALIVGEQAEKTVE
+1459 
-1473 LKWDGE
+1473 
-1479 KWVAKTELPIT
+1479 
-1490 FHVECPPEK
+1490 
-1499 PTYDELKGLGIN
+1499 
-1511 AKVDCTTTTAHN
+1511 
-1523 GKSYTLIEDTYNVS
+1523 
-1537 DPERKGTAYTC
+1537 
-1548 ILTVNAKDYVA
+1548 
-1559 KYNAEENVGP
+1559 
-1569 HTLDDRDSKTIEL
+1569 
-1582 TWNGEKWT
+1582 
-1590 AAETSVTFNVKCEL
+1590 
-1604 LTVTYTDGVK
+1604 
-1614 GEEVFA
+1614 
-1620 DVVYND
+1620 
-1626 IPYGTNTPAFGTK
+1626 
-1639 DPTRKG
+1639 G
-1645 YKFLGWEPVVADT
+1645 YKFLGWEPTVAET

-1674 VTYTDGAKG
+1674 VTYTDGVGG
-1683 KAFEDQVFTDLESGT
+1683 KAFEDDVHSDLEKDT
-1698 KTPEFNGTPTRKGY
+1698 KTPAYKDGIPTRKGF

-1718 PVVAD
+1718 PEVAD
-1723 TVTENVTY
+1723 TVTEDVTY
-1731 TAPVGRTLH
+1731 TAKWEKLYTVT
-1740 RYLHRRREGQG
+1740 YTDG
-1751 VQGSGLQRS
+1751 VKGKAFKDQVYSDLEAGTDTPKFDGKPTRKGYTFTGWSPKVTDTVTKDVTYVAQWKSTKNGKDNIPKTGDSEIVMVLGSVLLFSFCGAAAVSVYDRKRKHF